1 MQDKKLLGDELS
13 PKSTINASTDMS
25 QSAFLPKGF
34 QFEAPKAPQ
43 RNYDVTLGDTAKAVG
58 SGALRSLAG
67 LGELS
72 ENFLGVGE
80 SFRDLMSSGSDY
92 LQESMTQDGRD
103 ALNSRLFEENENGNP
118 TFAEG
123 AADIDVWAMKIAD
136 GLGSLAANFA
146 GGGFAGAGAKVALRS
161 TITKSMLKKGMT
173 EKAAQAVADKAISR
187 MAATGAGATGV
198 GTSLGG
204 ASMDAR
210 DAVMQMD
217 SSWLADNSEYFQQSL
232 LRLADDPQYQ
242 GMSATELFDLAKE
255 ETASYASLQ
264 MSTDPTAVAASVA
277 GAMGDK
283 YLFGALLGKMG
294 KKGMVAGAAKGAI
307 TEGGTEFIE
316 GYGQTYARNQVT
328 NEVTGQE
335 IDPTTGAL
343 VDGLEGAVIG
353 GALGGPIGAVGGY
366 RAKGQPTEN
375 TPAQTNPQNVS
386 DTQEQEIAEQAAD
399 EAQAMPNNGDAPAQT
414 AAMNADEPV
423 LNPQG
428 QYDELL
434 HGAQQRQ
441 ADNGRDAAIRSRF
454 AQSRQALTER
464 GVLPER
470 NAYQETIEM
479 ARAVD
484 PTRAAEIEQFLKSE
498 EADQNPELTAQ
509 LEREYESLA
518 QKGRDLD
525 IDPTLTQIEHRQNQ
539 NRLDMAKREKPHQR
553 IERKQNE
560 YQLDDTVSSR
570 KAAIRAEMEPQLLK
584 EDRNKP
590 ELLERMVEL
599 EYARRY
605 PQPEKEKATGD
616 QDDGLAQFKS
626 ARFDRDTA
634 LAAIEAKAQESKN
647 VAQLAAAQR
656 ERDSRP
662 ASPDENP
669 AWFGVHPESGERT
682 TRAFM
687 RDLANQKGQAQ
698 ASERQADLDARR
710 ERLGQPVSSFVERPN
725 SMKMREQGKKPI
737 RDFAGIAGKTSR
749 MSKRLRKRLSR
760 AKGFDT
766 DAVLAEFQNHEKRL
780 AAYEEAARRRADYE
794 ANLPENI
801 ERRKNAEALFKEFV
815 SDTEARTFAEN
826 EITQT
831 IKRINALVDASP
843 QGSVLELDGQ
853 TSSLPVIKKQMA
865 HSVRNLANKFV
876 GKTAA
881 MMNAAAL
888 KREANAPSTQVQDE
902 NASTDKLSDEDEGY
916 VGKLRQTFRTST
928 TGANAINRG
937 VFPNQKP
944 YESLDDFITSVSAS
958 IFHGAHGREW
968 RKHNDKVTPRELE
981 LGKVGYARYLEEGGK
996 PFEEA
1001 NADAVDTNT
1010 EPDIVQQAKELIR
1023 EMVEKTGGSLKG
1035 IRNAYRTKG
1044 FTASDLQKALGG
1056 QDVSQFEREVK
1067 QALLA
1072 SPEVS
1077 KSDELSSN
1085 DKANRWQKPYS
1096 TQVKYDSVGR
1106 VVITDSNYDFFQ
1118 LTIAKDDGYAIAYL
1132 EVFDN
1137 PDSIAGS
1144 GAVTRAYLEGLRD
1157 AKSRDIGWRSDTI
1170 MSDSTEKMYERLI
1183 RMGVPFRFD
1192 GWKYVIDAPELTKV
1206 GIGNIIKSMGDYPN
1220 QKPTQNVK
1228 NKTSIENIQNELR
1241 EEIDNNRQLGADNA
1255 PVFNNRYLQKM
1266 WGWEKNNRS
1275 FLSMQRVAQD
1285 RYLLENSITEMMMG
1299 LPADSEITLSGD
1311 ELNLIQRSISDALS
1325 SIRYVNDDYVR
1336 AFERLKSELENLSI
1350 TVQTD
1355 QKYGGLFDKA
1365 KMKIK
1370 IGDIGNIEAER
1381 VSISSFSS
1389 TTFSYNGGASNI
1401 GLSSSF
1407 RAVINDLVA
1416 SHRSGAEKSA
1426 TNGRKPLNSEV
1437 DFKRFERVE
1446 TAEGDLLEI
1455 LGQITHGT
1463 SDDALVTVGVNPDT
1477 LGSSKRRVS
1486 VGELRTLRQN
1496 NSNPTQSDLQLNQA
1510 IKGDSTNDNRGTTE
1524 SQSNERSARQS
1535 EVQENEQRGTD
1546 ANRSSVSEE
1555 DASAGR
1561 RANEPESALLDSG
1574 ERSVSRDAIERL
1586 ALDEVDNLANGT
1598 ATQRIAANIAAIRLM
1613 KDLTQSGMPATLEQ
1627 KKVLAQYVGWGGL
1640 ASVFDNTNTS
1650 KSQQAAHQELK
1661 TLLTEEEYNNVRMST
1676 RNAFYTSEAVVKGM
1690 WSGVKALGLGNSPM
1704 NVVEPSLGSGNFI
1717 GWQPSE
1723 MRDQSR
1729 WFASELDPV
1738 TGNIAKLI
1746 YPEADVQVKGFQETP
1761 FKHGVFSLAIGNP
1774 PFGSQSIRDN
1784 KNPDISGMAIHN
1796 YFIAKSSKL
1805 LHENGLLMMV
1815 VTNRF
1820 LDTLNKNHKQLSQEL
1835 DFVGAVRLPNT
1846 AFKSNAGTE
1855 VTTDIV
1861 VFRKLKQ
1868 GETAK
1873 NTVWTDV
1880 DGEVNGFRVNQ
1891 WFAQNP
1897 QYILG
1902 EVAQGTMYRG
1912 DENESTVNPVSQH
1925 ANLEQSISKAL
1936 ASLAQGQDLALT
1948 PETKDAIAGEVMLAE
1963 SDLAIGGMMVNADGK
1978 VMRRGDDHPTNGAQ
1992 VYEVT
1997 PDSIWSDD
2005 GWLMS
2010 RARHFVEQGDK
2021 ARLQQFA
2028 DNEFL
2033 NKGKIKS
2040 DFTGSKLKES
2050 AVKAVLAYLTGQQS
2064 KNQALS
2070 ALDDAIDNTRLGP
2083 NKFRKLKAMLTIRNS
2098 ALALLRA
2105 EKTGAGDIERLR
2117 QRLNVQYDEFAQAFA
2132 TKGKNSKPATLTE
2145 SLNLLDGDTG
2155 IEAGL
2160 DNVSDSGEVT
2170 KSDLFS
2176 KRLLFPYKRPESAS
2190 NVSDAVNYSMRER
2203 GKVDIEYVSG
2213 LLGLGHDEVLAK
2225 LTEGEKPYL
2234 LMNPETQKYE
2244 FIDDYLSGNVK
2255 AKYQAAKS
2263 AGLDTNVKLLEAV
2276 LPEDKTPEQV
2286 KPSIRATWIDSDVF
2300 ERFAEAL
2307 GYKATVN
2314 VNRHI
2319 GAISVLGEA
2328 GGTLSA
2334 LGSQFKHDRAT
2345 LADLL
2350 NSAANGKSLVI
2361 YDTNGKERTKNEKA
2375 TKEVNALANKLA
2387 STFVTW
2393 AKSDA
2398 QIAKQIADNF
2408 NERINTHVNR
2418 KYNGRLYLQTVGMN
2432 PAVDMRK
2439 TQLDGALRMIQ
2450 SKNTLLDHTVGAGK
2464 TFTAI
2469 TGMMER
2475 KRLGLSKKPMAV
2487 VPNHIL
2493 GSFHKD
2499 ILKLYPSAK
2508 VLVADDKAFTA
2519 KKRKQF
2525 FSRIATGD
2533 YDVVL
2538 MGHSHLRAMP
2548 NDIEHFRTVINEK
2561 IDELRSALEEAK
2573 AEAKQSG
2580 QRGATVKQI
2589 EDSISRL
2596 QDKIKEK
2603 EEALSKNADQIG
2615 FSFGDLG
2622 VDYLVVDEAHEFKNL
2637 TYATR
2642 TDRVVGMNDPKG
2654 SEKALDLL
2662 IKTRSIQGLE
2672 NGGVTF
2678 MTGTPISNSLVE
2690 VYTMMYYLGHDTLK
2704 ELKMSF
2710 YDAFAGSFFNTEIT
2724 LEYTP
2729 TGTVKERSV
2738 LKGLNNMQQLS
2749 TLYRQFADVITQKD
2763 MVNIFRQDVEAKNKA
2778 TGENKATRFP
2788 IPNIKGGKRQLNIAP
2803 ATEAQREYNDYLI
2816 ARMEAFNQLKTKE
2829 ERIAYAKID
2838 NPLWVLTDAKKA
2850 SLDVRLV
2857 DPTAQR
2863 DPTGKVARAAER
2875 IKSIYDQWQDDKG
2888 TQLVFSDMGTP
2899 AKYAIATVKS
2909 DLKSLAETVLG
2920 KGKAAAFISSRLE
2933 IYEGEMPY
2941 SQTLKELVDKVN
2953 AQAETGEIDADQ
2965 YEKLE
2970 EQIRELTASTMTAD
2984 TGFSVYD
2991 DLKASLMEKGI
3002 PDDEIAFIHD
3012 YNTTLKKE
3020 ALFDRV
3026 RRGEVRVLIGSSMK
3040 MGAGTNVQ
3048 NRLVALHHMDAPWR
3062 PSDMEQREGRIVR
3075 QGNEFYQRAA
3085 NAGKPEDFE
3094 VELIAYTTQGSSD
3107 PVMWQILER
3116 KAGAI
3121 EQFRNGELDQFVE
3134 NSNSDADSYAEFKA
3148 ASTGNPIYRLKLE
3161 SDAKLLDLDSS
3172 YTAQAS
3178 SIGAAK
3184 RFVERFDD
3192 EKAAIELRLE
3202 TLRKADITEFD
3213 AEAFTELYRDAQA
3226 DYLAA
3231 DNEYDAAMAI
3241 YSELDA
3247 KTRKERGLKKPQKPK
3262 RPMIHELDDE
3272 YSIELN
3278 KAIIQPAIAAI
3289 EQSRRWQGEI
3299 KLGKQLGLVMDVDY
3313 FTHEGTKTPLIDVRL
3328 VDGKGK
3334 TIDYMARGMQSSSIV
3349 QSPKLMNALHLN
3361 AIATALN
3368 GEQERFERKL
3378 QSLQSTLKDSRQIAK
3393 MDITALKQE
3402 LDEAKSR
3409 NLWLS
3414 VEASMAD
3421 IKEELRRSETP
3432 NKFVDRETL
3441 RKVKRSTFDPNSI
3454 RPETVEHNGQRY
3466 QTVGVRIPYPGWQYD
3481 SVMPALD
3488 ANGDYV
3494 HLLLS
3499 HNSKVGEAPVL
3510 SEVIPQP
3517 TQTPKAEY
3525 AFLAEAKARHEAR
3538 QIEEAKREIGSP
3550 VDEPSGDSSTIM
3562 FSRSTVAGGVKG
3574 DAVSETRIN
3583 RGLVE
3588 LWAANVM
3595 RDNPVI
3601 SAAGKIVRVVSSE
3614 SELPDAVKQEIDKDK
3629 SHNTIKGVLYG
3640 KQVYIVADKHNDQG
3654 SIEQVLLHELAGHY
3668 GLRKLFG
3675 DNIKAELADIRTR
3688 LGGKSGVLKL
3698 AKKFNVNLAHY
3709 ATDYDSRMKSGEL
3722 TPEQV
3727 DDLLFDELLAHVSEM
3742 PRMAKPLERMWQKI
3756 RQYLHKLGFTATAG
3770 YTSADLLDLIQ
3781 AIRNNLIE
3789 NPDPD
3794 GTGPSPKRKSKPN
3807 ESRED
3812 AAEILFSRTAKA
3824 QGMSADEALAQKQN
3838 ALVSKIKQAL
3848 YGAPVIGQSLD
3859 ALGRN
3864 KYAMLTLRQMGEV
3877 STVIDKPLGKMID
3890 AYQDE
3895 INSMVVTQNMLAE
3908 EAAKIAEDLSD
3919 WAKANPK
3926 EADELFAFAHEAT
3939 LADVDPSEAF
3949 QSREEDLKESI
3960 AKQERILKEEGG
3972 LNSERGSKAWKTLQE
3987 ERELLKQEPN
3997 RRKRHVELRPKF
4009 ARLNAEQK
4017 RRYRQM
4023 RDHYRAQ
4030 SERMNKALEEN
4041 IVRAVFDA
4049 KIRKAMLAELRQRHE
4064 RAAKGLY
4071 FPLSR
4076 HGDYWIDFADENGER
4091 QFMMFETKGEMELAA
4106 EKLRKAGFSLNSGMK
4121 AQFNAVQKAS
4131 LPFVADVLQLV
4142 EKANMHTPAKE
4153 SLSDEIY
4160 QMYLRTLP
4168 ARSMRR
4174 NFIHRKGVAGFSQD
4188 AVRALADQGFRQ
4200 SRQQARL
4207 DHMDILDNHLDSIQK
4222 YVHELPNNVEAD
4234 RVVEELNKR
4243 HEWVR
4248 NPSRAGWAQKLT
4260 SLGFVWMLGLT
4271 PAAALVNLTQNL
4283 QVALPILGSR
4293 YGMAESSKM
4302 MSQATAQYLKAAF
4315 TRNRPKGQGVLGSV
4329 LTGGE
4334 KEAMRRA
4341 VAQGVIDVTQAAD
4354 LAGLAENPNA
4364 KYSGTWN
4371 KAMNIIGWAFHHA
4384 EVFNREVTY
4393 IAAYRLAMKKHG
4405 DHEKA
4410 IADAIKDTW
4419 DSHFDYSSIN
4429 RARFMQSDMAAV
4441 ALQFKQYSQNMTYY
4455 LWANLA
4461 KALKGETPEVKSMA
4475 RKQLLGTLA
4484 STFFIGG
4491 AGALP
4496 LWAITTA
4503 IDAAQEIVGD
4513 DDEPFDAETE
4523 LKRMLAEAF
4532 GKENAA
4538 LIWHGALP
4546 SISGRISLNDLWVRS
4561 INRDVDA
4568 STAYVEYMKQA
4579 LGPVLGGIGVSWAQ
4593 GLSDISNDQFARGIE
4608 RIPPKAIKDV
4618 LKTARYI
4625 NEGGVTTKNG
4635 DEIVSDLT
4643 AFELLG
4649 QASGFAIGRA
4659 NLQYDE
4665 NNAIKNYET
4674 FIVKRRQSLMNA
4686 YYTAYR
4692 LKDGEAMKSVMVKIR
4707 KFNQSQYGKRNPIT
4721 TEGLQQSIKT
4731 RQRNLSKMQNGIQ
4744 VNPKLERLVAEY
4756 DFF

>member
-13 PKSTINASTDMS
+13 PKSTINVTTDMS

-80 SFRDLMSSGSDY
+80 GFRDLMSSGSDS

-103 ALNSRLFEENENGNP
+103 ALNSRIFEENENGNP

-146 GGGFAGAGAKVALRS
+146 GGGFAGAGEKVALRS

-187 MAATGAGATGV
+187 TAATGAGATGV

-294 KKGMVAGAAKGAI
+294 KKGVVAGAVKGALA
-307 TEGGTEFIE
+307 EGGTEFIE

-353 GALGGPIGAVGGY
+353 AALGGPIGAVGGY

-386 DTQEQEIAEQAAD
+386 DTQEQEIAEKEIAEQAAED
-399 EAQAMPNNGDAPAQT
+399 AQAMPHNGDAPAQT

-434 HGAQQRQ
+434 QGAQQRQ
-441 ADNGRDAAIRSRF
+441 ADNGRDAALRTRF

-484 PTRAAEIEQFLKSE
+484 PIRAAEIEQFLKSE

-605 PQPEKEKATGD
+605 PQPEKAKVTGD
-616 QDDGLAQFKS
+616 QDDGLARFKS

-647 VAQLAAAQR
+647 AAQLAAAQR

-698 ASERQADLDARR
+698 ASERQIDLDARR

-737 RDFAGIAGKTSR
+737 RDFAGIEGKTSR

-794 ANLPENI
+794 ANQPENI

-865 HSVRNLANKFV
+865 HSVRNLANQFV
-876 GKTAA
+876 SKTAA

-888 KREANAPSTQVQDE
+888 KKEASTQSVGSLDEPNIIRQAKAVIREVIDNNGGAKPKLKGVREA
-902 NASTDKLSDEDEGY
+902 
-916 VGKLRQTFRTST
+916 
-928 TGANAINRG
+928 
-937 VFPNQKP
+937 
-944 YESLDDFITSVSAS
+944 
-958 IFHGAHGREW
+958 
-968 RKHNDKVTPRELE
+968 
-981 LGKVGYARYLEEGGK
+981 
-996 PFEEA
+996 
-1001 NADAVDTNT
+1001 
-1010 EPDIVQQAKELIR
+1010 
-1023 EMVEKTGGSLKG
+1023 
-1035 IRNAYRTKG
+1035 YRDKG
-1044 FTASDLQKALGG
+1044 FTAKALQEALG
-1056 QDVSQFEREVK
+1056 DKSLADFEREQKERYSDKSKISLRAK
-1067 QALLA
+1067 QL
-1072 SPEVS
+1072 V
-1077 KSDELSSN
+1077 
-1085 DKANRWQKPYS
+1085 Y
-1096 TQVKYDSVGR
+1096 
-1106 VVITDSNYDFFQ
+1106 
-1118 LTIAKDDGYAIAYL
+1118 
-1132 EVFDN
+1132 
-1137 PDSIAGS
+1137 
-1144 GAVTRAYLEGLRD
+1144 
-1157 AKSRDIGWRSDTI
+1157 
-1170 MSDSTEKMYERLI
+1170 
-1183 RMGVPFRFD
+1183 
-1192 GWKYVIDAPELTKV
+1192 
-1206 GIGNIIKSMGDYPN
+1206 
-1220 QKPTQNVK
+1220 
-1228 NKTSIENIQNELR
+1228 
-1241 EEIDNNRQLGADNA
+1241 
-1255 PVFNNRYLQKM
+1255 
-1266 WGWEKNNRS
+1266 
-1275 FLSMQRVAQD
+1275 
-1285 RYLLENSITEMMMG
+1285 
-1299 LPADSEITLSGD
+1299 
-1311 ELNLIQRSISDALS
+1311 
-1325 SIRYVNDDYVR
+1325 
-1336 AFERLKSELENLSI
+1336 SELELKKN
-1350 TVQTD
+1350 
-1355 QKYGGLFDKA
+1355 KNGEAYH
-1365 KMKIK
+1365 
-1370 IGDIGNIEAER
+1370 GNETSNTARSDER
-1381 VSISSFSS
+1381 PS
-1389 TTFSYNGGASNI
+1389 
-1401 GLSSSF
+1401 
-1407 RAVINDLVA
+1407 
-1416 SHRSGAEKSA
+1416 
-1426 TNGRKPLNSEV
+1426 
-1437 DFKRFERVE
+1437 
-1446 TAEGDLLEI
+1446 
-1455 LGQITHGT
+1455 
-1463 SDDALVTVGVNPDT
+1463 
-1477 LGSSKRRVS
+1477 
-1486 VGELRTLRQN
+1486 RQF
-1496 NSNPTQSDLQLNQA
+1496 
-1510 IKGDSTNDNRGTTE
+1510 
-1524 SQSNERSARQS
+1524 
-1535 EVQENEQRGTD
+1535 EVQENDYRRVDT
-1546 ANRSSVSEE
+1546 NRQSTGEKSVRQTVPTYEVWSSL
-1555 DASAGR
+1555 
-1561 RANEPESALLDSG
+1561 PDSG

-1613 KDLTQSGMPATLEQ
+1613 KDLSQSGMSATLEQ

-1650 KSQQAAHQELK
+1650 KSHQAAHQELK

-1717 GWQPSE
+1717 GWQPSD

-1912 DENESTVNPVSQH
+1912 DESESTVNPVPQH

-1978 VMRRGDDHPTNGAQ
+1978 VMRRGDDHPTKGAQ

-2021 ARLQQFA
+2021 ARLQQFV

-2040 DFTGSKLKES
+2040 DFSGVKYKAA
-2050 AVKAVLAYLTGQQS
+2050 AVQAALDYLAGKQTS
-2064 KNQALS
+2064 EQALKTLGDS
-2070 ALDDAIDNTRLGP
+2070 IDQTRLGE
-2083 NKFRKLKAMLTIRNS
+2083 NNYRKVKAMLTIRNS

-2105 EKTGAGDIERLR
+2105 EKTGAGDIERQR

-2160 DNVSDSGEVT
+2160 DSVSDSGEVT

-2190 NVSDAVNYSMRER
+2190 NVADAVNYSMRER

-2328 GGTLSA
+2328 GGSLSA

-2408 NERINTHVNR
+2408 NKRINTHVNR

-2596 QDKIKEK
+2596 KDKIKEK

-2615 FSFGDLG
+2615 FTFGDLG

-2829 ERIAYAKID
+2829 ERTAYAKID

-3085 NAGKPEDFE
+3085 NAGKPEGFE

-3202 TLRKADITEFD
+3202 TLRQADITEFD
-3213 AEAFTELYRDAQA
+3213 AQAFTELYRDAQA

-3278 KAIIQPAIAAI
+3278 KAIIQPAIAAV

-3313 FTHEGTKTPLIDVRL
+3313 FTHEGSKTPLIDVRL

-3349 QSPKLMNALHLN
+3349 QSPKLMSALHLN

-3402 LDEAKSR
+3402 VEEAKSR

-3550 VDEPSGDSSTIM
+3550 VDEPSRDSGASD
-3562 FSRSTVAGGVKG
+3562 GV
-3574 DAVSETRIN
+3574 V
-3583 RGLVE
+3583 
-3588 LWAANVM
+3588 
-3595 RDNPVI
+3595 
-3601 SAAGKIVRVVSSE
+3601 
-3614 SELPDAVKQEIDKDK
+3614 
-3629 SHNTIKGVLYG
+3629 
-3640 KQVYIVADKHNDQG
+3640 
-3654 SIEQVLLHELAGHY
+3654 
-3668 GLRKLFG
+3668 
-3675 DNIKAELADIRTR
+3675 
-3688 LGGKSGVLKL
+3688 
-3698 AKKFNVNLAHY
+3698 
-3709 ATDYDSRMKSGEL
+3709 
-3722 TPEQV
+3722 
-3727 DDLLFDELLAHVSEM
+3727 
-3742 PRMAKPLERMWQKI
+3742 
-3756 RQYLHKLGFTATAG
+3756 
-3770 YTSADLLDLIQ
+3770 
-3781 AIRNNLIE
+3781 
-3789 NPDPD
+3789 
-3794 GTGPSPKRKSKPN
+3794 
-3807 ESRED
+3807 
-3812 AAEILFSRTAKA
+3812 LFSRTSTNAGRTGVKTGKIAGGITMKRSTIDAVTRTALGKLGLKDFMLRFETVDTEADLPDYVKTAIAKNDARGEVYGLYDTKEHKVWLVAEKHNYASEVEETIFHEVAGHVGLARLLKEGKA
-3824 QGMSADEALAQKQN
+3824 QPDMNTLALRLGGIKGIQRLAEKNGVDLAPYLNSAQTLTKADAEEILVQELVAHLAEQQKFATPIQRLLAKVRGMLRSLFGFIYSPEFNNNELLTLVFKAKEQLKAPPPKDKVTRPENNTLFFSRSRSQGVPADTASTSNQMSADEALAQKQN
-3838 ALVSKIKQAL
+3838 AWVSKIKQAL

-3877 STVIDKPLGKMID
+3877 SSVIDKPLGKMID

-3908 EAAKIAEDLSD
+3908 EAAKMAEDLSD
-3919 WAKANPK
+3919 WAKANQK

-4030 SERMNKALEEN
+4030 SERMNKTLEEN

-4234 RVVEELNKR
+4234 RVVKELNKR

-4315 TRNRPKGQGVLGSV
+4315 TRNRPKGQGILGSV

-4496 LWAITTA
+4496 LWAISTA
-4503 IDAAQEIVGD
+4503 IEAAQEIVGD

-4579 LGPVLGGIGVSWAQ
+4579 LGPVIGGIGVSWAQ
-4593 GLSDISNDQFARGIE
+4593 GLADISNDQFARGIE

-4721 TEGLQQSIKT
+4721 TEGLQQSIKMKL
-4731 RQRNLSKMQNGIQ
+4731 RNISKTQNGIRL
-4744 VNPKLERLVAEY
+4744 NPKLERLVAEY

>member
-80 SFRDLMSSGSDY
+80 GFRDLMSSGSDS

-136 GLGSLAANFA
+136 GLGSLAANFT

-434 HGAQQRQ
+434 QGAQQRQ
-441 ADNGRDAAIRSRF
+441 TDNSRDAAIRSRF

-470 NAYQETIEM
+470 NAYQETIDM

-509 LEREYESLA
+509 LELEYESLA

-553 IERKQNE
+553 IDRKQNE

-590 ELLERMVEL
+590 ELLERMVKL

-616 QDDGLAQFKS
+616 QDDGLARFKS

-634 LAAIEAKAQESKN
+634 QAAIEAKAQESKN
-647 VAQLAAAQR
+647 AAQLAAAQR

-698 ASERQADLDARR
+698 ASERQIDLDARR

-725 SMKMREQGKKPI
+725 TMKMRELGKKPI

-749 MSKRLRKRLSR
+749 MSKPLRKRLGR

-831 IKRINALVDASP
+831 IKRINALVDASS

-888 KREANAPSTQVQDE
+888 KREANAPSTQLQDE

-916 VGKLRQTFRTST
+916 VGKLRQTFRINT
-928 TGANAINRG
+928 TFANSLQRSM
-937 VFPNQKP
+937 FTEQK
-944 YESLDDFITSVSAS
+944 YKSLDEFITTVSAS

-981 LGKVGYARYLEEGGK
+981 LGKVGYARYLEEGGE

-1001 NADAVDTNT
+1001 NADAADTNT
-1010 EPDIVQQAKELIR
+1010 EPDIVQQAKDLIR
-1023 EMVEKTGGSLKG
+1023 EAVEKTGGKLKG

-1067 QALLA
+1067 QALLEQ
-1072 SPEVS
+1072 P
-1077 KSDELSSN
+1077 N
-1085 DKANRWQKPYS
+1085 
-1096 TQVKYDSVGR
+1096 
-1106 VVITDSNYDFFQ
+1106 
-1118 LTIAKDDGYAIAYL
+1118 
-1132 EVFDN
+1132 
-1137 PDSIAGS
+1137 
-1144 GAVTRAYLEGLRD
+1144 
-1157 AKSRDIGWRSDTI
+1157 
-1170 MSDSTEKMYERLI
+1170 
-1183 RMGVPFRFD
+1183 
-1192 GWKYVIDAPELTKV
+1192 
-1206 GIGNIIKSMGDYPN
+1206 GD
-1220 QKPTQNVK
+1220 K

-1407 RAVINDLVA
+1407 RAVINDLVS
-1416 SHRSGAEKSA
+1416 SHRSGAEKPA
-1426 TNGRKPLNSEV
+1426 TNGRKPLKTDV
-1437 DFKRFERVE
+1437 DFNRFERVE

-1477 LGSSKRRVS
+1477 LGSRKRRVS

-1510 IKGDSTNDNRGTTE
+1510 IKGDSNNDNRGTTE

-1613 KDLTQSGMPATLEQ
+1613 QDLTQSGMPATLEQ

-1717 GWQPSE
+1717 GWQPSD

-1902 EVAQGTMYRG
+1902 EVAQGKMYRG
-1912 DENESTVNPVSQH
+1912 DESESTVNPVPQH

-1948 PETKDAIAGEVMLAE
+1948 PETKDAIASEVMLAE

-1978 VMRRGDDHPTNGAQ
+1978 VVRRGDDHPTKGAQ

-2064 KNQALS
+2064 KNQALN
-2070 ALDDAIDNTRLGP
+2070 ALDDAIDNTRLGS

-2105 EKTGAGDIERLR
+2105 EKTGSGDIERLR
-2117 QRLNVQYDEFAQAFA
+2117 QRLNVQYDEFAKAFA

-2160 DNVSDSGEVT
+2160 DSVSDSGEVT

-2176 KRLLFPYKRPESAS
+2176 KRLLFPYKRPESAN
-2190 NVSDAVNYSMRER
+2190 NVADAVNYSMRER

-2263 AGLDTNVKLLEAV
+2263 AGLDTNVKILDAV

-2286 KPSIRATWIDSDVF
+2286 KPSIRATWIDADVF

-2307 GYKATVN
+2307 GYKATVT

-2328 GGTLSA
+2328 GGSLSA

-2875 IKSIYDQWQDDKG
+2875 IKSIDDQWQDDKG

-3002 PDDEIAFIHD
+3002 PEDEIAFIHD

-3213 AEAFTELYRDAQA
+3213 AEAFTTLYRDAQA

-3278 KAIIQPAIAAI
+3278 KAIIQPAIAAV

-3361 AIATALN
+3361 AIVTALN

-3454 RPETVEHNGQRY
+3454 RPEMVEHNGQRY

-3550 VDEPSGDSSTIM
+3550 VDEPSGDSAASD
-3562 FSRSTVAGGVKG
+3562 GV
-3574 DAVSETRIN
+3574 V
-3583 RGLVE
+3583 
-3588 LWAANVM
+3588 
-3595 RDNPVI
+3595 
-3601 SAAGKIVRVVSSE
+3601 
-3614 SELPDAVKQEIDKDK
+3614 
-3629 SHNTIKGVLYG
+3629 
-3640 KQVYIVADKHNDQG
+3640 
-3654 SIEQVLLHELAGHY
+3654 
-3668 GLRKLFG
+3668 
-3675 DNIKAELADIRTR
+3675 
-3688 LGGKSGVLKL
+3688 
-3698 AKKFNVNLAHY
+3698 
-3709 ATDYDSRMKSGEL
+3709 
-3722 TPEQV
+3722 
-3727 DDLLFDELLAHVSEM
+3727 
-3742 PRMAKPLERMWQKI
+3742 
-3756 RQYLHKLGFTATAG
+3756 
-3770 YTSADLLDLIQ
+3770 
-3781 AIRNNLIE
+3781 
-3789 NPDPD
+3789 
-3794 GTGPSPKRKSKPN
+3794 
-3807 ESRED
+3807 
-3812 AAEILFSRTAKA
+3812 LFSRTSTNAGRTGVKTGKIAGGITVKRSTIDAVTRTALGKLGLKDFTLRFETVDTEADLPDYVKTAIAKNDAQGEVYGLYDTKEHKVWLVAEKHNYTSEVEETIFHEVAGHVGLARLLKEGKA
-3824 QGMSADEALAQKQN
+3824 QPDMNTLALRLGGIKGIQRLAEKNGVDLAPYLNSAQTLTKADAEEILVQELVAHLAEQQKFATPIQRLLAKVRAMLRSLFGFIYSPEFNNNELLTLVFKAKEQLKAPPPKDKVTRPENNTLFFSRSRSQGVPADTASTSNQMSADEALAQKQN

-3848 YGAPVIGQSLD
+3848 YGVPVIGQSLD

-3908 EAAKIAEDLSD
+3908 EAAKMAEDLSD

-3949 QSREEDLKESI
+3949 QSREEELKESI

-4248 NPSRAGWAQKLT
+4248 NPARSGWAQKLT

-4302 MSQATAQYLKAAF
+4302 MSQATAQYLKAAL
-4315 TRNRPKGQGVLGSV
+4315 TRNRPKGQGILGSV

-4461 KALKGETPEVKSMA
+4461 QALKGETPEVKSMA

-4513 DDEPFDAETE
+4513 DDEPFDTETE

-4608 RIPPKAIKDV
+4608 RIPPKAIRDV

-4635 DEIVSDLT
+4635 DEIVSNLT

-4721 TEGLQQSIKT
+4721 TEGLQQSIKM
-4731 RQRNLSKMQNGIQ
+4731 RLRNISKTQNGIRL
-4744 VNPKLERLVAEY
+4744 NPKLERLVAEY

>member
-13 PKSTINASTDMS
+13 PKSTINATTDMS

-43 RNYDVTLGDTAKAVG
+43 RNYDVTLGDAAKAVG

-103 ALNSRLFEENENGNP
+103 ALNSRLFEENEKGNP
-118 TFAEG
+118 AFAEG

-146 GGGFAGAGAKVALRS
+146 GGGFAGAGAKVALRT

-187 MAATGAGATGV
+187 MASAGAGATGV

-294 KKGMVAGAAKGAI
+294 KKGIVAGAAKGAI

-353 GALGGPIGAVGGY
+353 GALGGPLGAVGGY

-434 HGAQQRQ
+434 QGAQQRQ

-470 NAYQETIEM
+470 NAYQETIDM

-560 YQLDDTVSSR
+560 YQLDDTVNSR

-605 PQPEKEKATGD
+605 PQPEKAKITGD
-616 QDDGLAQFKS
+616 QDDGLARFNS

-634 LAAIEAKAQESKN
+634 QAAIEAKAQESKN
-647 VAQLAAAQR
+647 AAQLAAAQR

-710 ERLGQPVSSFVERPN
+710 ERLGQPLSSFVDRPN

-843 QGSVLELDGQ
+843 QGSVSELDGQ

-865 HSVRNLANKFV
+865 HSVRNLANQFV

-888 KREANAPSTQVQDE
+888 KKEASTQ
-902 NASTDKLSDEDEGY
+902 S
-916 VGKLRQTFRTST
+916 VG
-928 TGANAINRG
+928 
-937 VFPNQKP
+937 
-944 YESLDDFITSVSAS
+944 SLD
-958 IFHGAHGREW
+958 
-968 RKHNDKVTPRELE
+968 
-981 LGKVGYARYLEEGGK
+981 
-996 PFEEA
+996 
-1001 NADAVDTNT
+1001 
-1010 EPDIVQQAKELIR
+1010 EPDIIQQAKAVIR
-1023 EMVEKTGGSLKG
+1023 EVIDNNGGYKPKLKG
-1035 IRNAYRTKG
+1035 VREAYRDKG
-1044 FTASDLQKALGG
+1044 FTAKALQEALG
-1056 QDVSQFEREVK
+1056 DKSLADFERE
-1067 QALLA
+1067 
-1072 SPEVS
+1072 
-1077 KSDELSSN
+1077 
-1085 DKANRWQKPYS
+1085 QKERY
-1096 TQVKYDSVGR
+1096 T
-1106 VVITDSNYDFFQ
+1106 
-1118 LTIAKDDGYAIAYL
+1118 
-1132 EVFDN
+1132 
-1137 PDSIAGS
+1137 
-1144 GAVTRAYLEGLRD
+1144 
-1157 AKSRDIGWRSDTI
+1157 
-1170 MSDSTEKMYERLI
+1170 ERL
-1183 RMGVPFRFD
+1183 
-1192 GWKYVIDAPELTKV
+1192 
-1206 GIGNIIKSMGDYPN
+1206 S
-1220 QKPTQNVK
+1220 
-1228 NKTSIENIQNELR
+1228 
-1241 EEIDNNRQLGADNA
+1241 
-1255 PVFNNRYLQKM
+1255 
-1266 WGWEKNNRS
+1266 
-1275 FLSMQRVAQD
+1275 
-1285 RYLLENSITEMMMG
+1285 
-1299 LPADSEITLSGD
+1299 
-1311 ELNLIQRSISDALS
+1311 ALS
-1325 SIRYVNDDYVR
+1325 EPSIHSGQEVP
-1336 AFERLKSELENLSI
+1336 LQSK
-1350 TVQTD
+1350 
-1355 QKYGGLFDKA
+1355 
-1365 KMKIK
+1365 
-1370 IGDIGNIEAER
+1370 GDIDHGNE
-1381 VSISSFSS
+1381 
-1389 TTFSYNGGASNI
+1389 TSN
-1401 GLSSSF
+1401 
-1407 RAVINDLVA
+1407 
-1416 SHRSGAEKSA
+1416 
-1426 TNGRKPLNSEV
+1426 
-1437 DFKRFERVE
+1437 
-1446 TAEGDLLEI
+1446 TARLD
-1455 LGQITHGT
+1455 
-1463 SDDALVTVGVNPDT
+1463 
-1477 LGSSKRRVS
+1477 
-1486 VGELRTLRQN
+1486 
-1496 NSNPTQSDLQLNQA
+1496 
-1510 IKGDSTNDNRGTTE
+1510 
-1524 SQSNERSARQS
+1524 ERSSPQS

-1561 RANEPESALLDSG
+1561 RANESRRTLPDST

-1761 FKHGVFSLAIGNP
+1761 FKNGVFSLAIGNP

-1902 EVAQGTMYRG
+1902 EVAQGKMYRG
-1912 DENESTVNPVSQH
+1912 DESESTVNPVSQH

-1978 VMRRGDDHPTNGAQ
+1978 VMRRGDDHPTKGAQ

-2050 AVKAVLAYLTGQQS
+2050 AVKAVLAYLNGQQS
-2064 KNQALS
+2064 KNQTLN

-2145 SLNLLDGDTG
+2145 SLSLLDGDTG

-2160 DNVSDSGEVT
+2160 DSVSDSGEVT

-2176 KRLLFPYKRPESAS
+2176 KRLLFPYKRPKSAS

-2319 GAISVLGEA
+2319 GAISVMGEA
-2328 GGTLSA
+2328 GGSLSA

-2615 FSFGDLG
+2615 FTFGDLG

-2816 ARMEAFNQLKTKE
+2816 ARMEAFNQLKNKE

-3202 TLRKADITEFD
+3202 TLRQADITEFD
-3213 AEAFTELYRDAQA
+3213 AQAFTELYRDAQA

-3278 KAIIQPAIAAI
+3278 KAIIQPAIAAV

-3402 LDEAKSR
+3402 LDEAKSH

-3488 ANGDYV
+3488 ANGNYV

-3538 QIEEAKREIGSP
+3538 QVEEAKREIGSP
-3550 VDEPSGDSSTIM
+3550 VDEPSGDSAASD
-3562 FSRSTVAGGVKG
+3562 GV
-3574 DAVSETRIN
+3574 V
-3583 RGLVE
+3583 
-3588 LWAANVM
+3588 
-3595 RDNPVI
+3595 
-3601 SAAGKIVRVVSSE
+3601 
-3614 SELPDAVKQEIDKDK
+3614 
-3629 SHNTIKGVLYG
+3629 
-3640 KQVYIVADKHNDQG
+3640 
-3654 SIEQVLLHELAGHY
+3654 
-3668 GLRKLFG
+3668 
-3675 DNIKAELADIRTR
+3675 
-3688 LGGKSGVLKL
+3688 
-3698 AKKFNVNLAHY
+3698 
-3709 ATDYDSRMKSGEL
+3709 
-3722 TPEQV
+3722 
-3727 DDLLFDELLAHVSEM
+3727 
-3742 PRMAKPLERMWQKI
+3742 
-3756 RQYLHKLGFTATAG
+3756 
-3770 YTSADLLDLIQ
+3770 
-3781 AIRNNLIE
+3781 
-3789 NPDPD
+3789 
-3794 GTGPSPKRKSKPN
+3794 
-3807 ESRED
+3807 
-3812 AAEILFSRTAKA
+3812 LFSRTSTNAGRTGVKTGKIAGGITVKRSTIDAVTRTALGKLGLKDFTLRFETVDTEADLPDYVKTAIAKNDAQGEVYGLYDTKEHKVWLVAEKHNYASEVEETIFHEVAGHVGLARLLKEGKA
-3824 QGMSADEALAQKQN
+3824 QPDMNTLALRLGGIKGIQRLAEQNGVDLAPYLNSAQTLTKADAEEILVQELVAHLAEQQKFATPIQRLLAKVRAMLRSLFGFIYSPEFNNNELLTLVFKAKEQLKAPPPKDKVTRPENNTLFFSRSRSQGVPADTASRSNQMSADEALAQKQN

-3877 STVIDKPLGKMID
+3877 SAVINKPLGKMID

-3908 EAAKIAEDLSD
+3908 EAAKIADDLSD

-3949 QSREEDLKESI
+3949 QSREEELKESI

-4009 ARLNAEQK
+4009 ALLNAEQK

-4121 AQFNAVQKAS
+4121 AKFNAVQKAS

-4142 EKANMHTPAKE
+4142 EQANMHTPAKE

-4302 MSQATAQYLKAAF
+4302 MSQATAQYLKAAL

-4491 AGALP
+4491 TGALP

-4503 IDAAQEIVGD
+4503 IEAAQEIVGD

-4593 GLSDISNDQFARGIE
+4593 GLADISNDQFARGIE

-4659 NLQYDE
+4659 NLQYNE

-4686 YYTAYR
+4686 YYTAHR

-4707 KFNQSQYGKRNPIT
+4707 KFNQSQYGKRKPIT
-4721 TEGLQQSIKT
+4721 TESLRQSLKVRARKRSIT
-4731 RQRNLSKMQNGIQ
+4731 QNGVQ
-4744 VNPKLERLVAEY
+4744 VNPKMNSLVMQY
-4756 DFF
+4756 DYF

>member
-13 PKSTINASTDMS
+13 PKSTINATTDMS

-80 SFRDLMSSGSDY
+80 GFRDLMSSGSDS
-92 LQESMTQDGRD
+92 LQESMIQDGRD
-103 ALNSRLFEENENGNP
+103 ALNSRIFEENENGNP

-146 GGGFAGAGAKVALRS
+146 GGGFAGAGAKVALRT

-187 MAATGAGATGV
+187 MASAGAGATGV
-198 GTSLGG
+198 GISLGG

-217 SSWLADNSEYFQQSL
+217 SSWLADNSAYFKQSL
-232 LRLADDPQYQ
+232 LRLADDPKNQ
-242 GMSATELFDLAKE
+242 GMSATELFDLAKQ

-283 YLFGALLGKMG
+283 YLFDALLGKMA
-294 KKGMVAGAAKGAI
+294 KKGVVAGAAKGAL

-335 IDPTTGAL
+335 INPTTGAL

-375 TPAQTNPQNVS
+375 TPAQTNSQNVS

-399 EAQAMPNNGDAPAQT
+399 DAQAMPHNGDAPAQT

-434 HGAQQRQ
+434 QGAQQKQ
-441 ADNGRDAAIRSRF
+441 ADNGRDAALRTRF

-484 PTRAAEIEQFLKSE
+484 PIRAAEIEQFLKSE

-570 KAAIRAEMEPQLLK
+570 KAVIRAEMEPQLLK

-590 ELLERMVEL
+590 ELLERMLEL

-605 PQPEKEKATGD
+605 PQPEKEKATGA

-634 LAAIEAKAQESKN
+634 QAAIEAKAQESKN
-647 VAQLAAAQR
+647 VVQLAAAQR

-687 RDLANQKGQAQ
+687 RDLANQEGQAQ
-698 ASERQADLDARR
+698 ASEHQIDLDARR

-737 RDFAGIAGKTSR
+737 RDFAGIEGKTSR
-749 MSKRLRKRLSR
+749 MSKRLRKHLSR

-780 AAYEEAARRRADYE
+780 AAYEKAARRRADYE

-865 HSVRNLANKFV
+865 HSVRNLANQFV

-888 KREANAPSTQVQDE
+888 KKEASTQSVGSLDEPNIIRQAKAVIREIIDNNGGAKPKLKGVREA
-902 NASTDKLSDEDEGY
+902 
-916 VGKLRQTFRTST
+916 
-928 TGANAINRG
+928 
-937 VFPNQKP
+937 
-944 YESLDDFITSVSAS
+944 
-958 IFHGAHGREW
+958 
-968 RKHNDKVTPRELE
+968 
-981 LGKVGYARYLEEGGK
+981 
-996 PFEEA
+996 
-1001 NADAVDTNT
+1001 
-1010 EPDIVQQAKELIR
+1010 
-1023 EMVEKTGGSLKG
+1023 
-1035 IRNAYRTKG
+1035 YRDKG
-1044 FTASDLQKALGG
+1044 FTAKALQEALGEKSLA
-1056 QDVSQFEREVK
+1056 DFERE
-1067 QALLA
+1067 
-1072 SPEVS
+1072 
-1077 KSDELSSN
+1077 
-1085 DKANRWQKPYS
+1085 QKESY
-1096 TQVKYDSVGR
+1096 T
-1106 VVITDSNYDFFQ
+1106 
-1118 LTIAKDDGYAIAYL
+1118 
-1132 EVFDN
+1132 
-1137 PDSIAGS
+1137 
-1144 GAVTRAYLEGLRD
+1144 
-1157 AKSRDIGWRSDTI
+1157 
-1170 MSDSTEKMYERLI
+1170 ERLSALSEPSI
-1183 RMGVPFRFD
+1183 HSGQEVPLQSKGDIDHGNETSNTARFD
-1192 GWKYVIDAPELTKV
+1192 
-1206 GIGNIIKSMGDYPN
+1206 
-1220 QKPTQNVK
+1220 
-1228 NKTSIENIQNELR
+1228 
-1241 EEIDNNRQLGADNA
+1241 
-1255 PVFNNRYLQKM
+1255 
-1266 WGWEKNNRS
+1266 
-1275 FLSMQRVAQD
+1275 
-1285 RYLLENSITEMMMG
+1285 
-1299 LPADSEITLSGD
+1299 
-1311 ELNLIQRSISDALS
+1311 
-1325 SIRYVNDDYVR
+1325 
-1336 AFERLKSELENLSI
+1336 
-1350 TVQTD
+1350 
-1355 QKYGGLFDKA
+1355 
-1365 KMKIK
+1365 
-1370 IGDIGNIEAER
+1370 
-1381 VSISSFSS
+1381 
-1389 TTFSYNGGASNI
+1389 
-1401 GLSSSF
+1401 
-1407 RAVINDLVA
+1407 
-1416 SHRSGAEKSA
+1416 
-1426 TNGRKPLNSEV
+1426 
-1437 DFKRFERVE
+1437 
-1446 TAEGDLLEI
+1446 
-1455 LGQITHGT
+1455 
-1463 SDDALVTVGVNPDT
+1463 
-1477 LGSSKRRVS
+1477 
-1486 VGELRTLRQN
+1486 
-1496 NSNPTQSDLQLNQA
+1496 
-1510 IKGDSTNDNRGTTE
+1510 
-1524 SQSNERSARQS
+1524 ERSSPQS

-1546 ANRSSVSEE
+1546 ANRPSVSEE

-1561 RANEPESALLDSG
+1561 RANESRRTLPDST

-1902 EVAQGTMYRG
+1902 EVAQGKMYRG
-1912 DENESTVNPVSQH
+1912 DESESTVNPVSQH

-1978 VMRRGDDHPTNGAQ
+1978 VMRRGDDHPTKGAQ

-2010 RARHFVEQGDK
+2010 RACHFVEQGDK

-2050 AVKAVLAYLTGQQS
+2050 AVKAVLAYLNGQQS
-2064 KNQALS
+2064 KNQTLN

-2213 LLGLGHDEVLAK
+2213 LLGLGYDEVLAK

-2307 GYKATVN
+2307 GYKATVT

-2328 GGTLSA
+2328 GGSLSA

-2829 ERIAYAKID
+2829 ERTAYAKID

-2941 SQTLKELVDKVN
+2941 SQTLKELVDKMN

-2970 EQIRELTASTMTAD
+2970 EQIRELTASTITAD

-3213 AEAFTELYRDAQA
+3213 AEAFTALYRDAQA

-3550 VDEPSGDSSTIM
+3550 VDEPS
-3562 FSRSTVAGGVKG
+3562 
-3574 DAVSETRIN
+3574 
-3583 RGLVE
+3583 
-3588 LWAANVM
+3588 
-3595 RDNPVI
+3595 RD
-3601 SAAGKIVRVVSSE
+3601 SAASDGVV
-3614 SELPDAVKQEIDKDK
+3614 
-3629 SHNTIKGVLYG
+3629 
-3640 KQVYIVADKHNDQG
+3640 
-3654 SIEQVLLHELAGHY
+3654 
-3668 GLRKLFG
+3668 
-3675 DNIKAELADIRTR
+3675 
-3688 LGGKSGVLKL
+3688 
-3698 AKKFNVNLAHY
+3698 
-3709 ATDYDSRMKSGEL
+3709 
-3722 TPEQV
+3722 
-3727 DDLLFDELLAHVSEM
+3727 
-3742 PRMAKPLERMWQKI
+3742 
-3756 RQYLHKLGFTATAG
+3756 
-3770 YTSADLLDLIQ
+3770 
-3781 AIRNNLIE
+3781 
-3789 NPDPD
+3789 
-3794 GTGPSPKRKSKPN
+3794 
-3807 ESRED
+3807 
-3812 AAEILFSRTAKA
+3812 LFSRTSTNAGRTGVKTGKIAGGITVKRSTIDAVTRTALGKLGLKDFTLRFETVDTEADLPDYVKTAIAKNDAQGEVFGLYDTKEHKVWLVAEKHNYASEVEETIFHEVAGHVGLARLLKEGKA
-3824 QGMSADEALAQKQN
+3824 QPDMNTLALRLGGIKGIQRLAEKNGVDLAPYLNSAQTLTKADAEEILVQELVAHLAEQQKFATPIQRLLAKVRAMLRSLFGFIYSPEFNNNELLTLVFKAKEQLKAPPPKDKVTRPENNTLFFSRSRSQGVPADTASRSNQMSADEALAQKQN

-3864 KYAMLTLRQMGEV
+3864 KYAMLTLRQMGEA

-3908 EAAKIAEDLSD
+3908 EAAKMAEDLSD

-3949 QSREEDLKESI
+3949 QSREEELKESI

-4142 EKANMHTPAKE
+4142 EQANMHTPAKE

-4315 TRNRPKGQGVLGSV
+4315 TRNRPKGQGIFGSV
-4329 LTGGE
+4329 LAGGE

-4503 IDAAQEIVGD
+4503 IEAAQEIVGD

-4579 LGPVLGGIGVSWAQ
+4579 LGPVIGGIGVSWAQ
-4593 GLSDISNDQFARGIE
+4593 GLADISNDQFARGIE
-4608 RIPPKAIKDV
+4608 LIPPKAIKDV

-4643 AFELLG
+4643 AFEVLG

-4721 TEGLQQSIKT
+4721 TEGLQQSIKM
-4731 RQRNLSKMQNGIQ
+4731 RLRNISKTQNGIRL
-4744 VNPKLERLVAEY
+4744 NPKLERLLAEY

>member
-13 PKSTINASTDMS
+13 LKSTINASTDMS

-80 SFRDLMSSGSDY
+80 GFRDLMSSGSDY

-103 ALNSRLFEENENGNP
+103 ALNSRIFEENENGNP

-146 GGGFAGAGAKVALRS
+146 GGGFAGAGAKVALCS

-242 GMSATELFDLAKE
+242 GMSATELFDLAQE

-294 KKGMVAGAAKGAI
+294 KKGVVAGAAKGAI

-366 RAKGQPTEN
+366 RAKEQPKEN
-375 TPAQTNPQNVS
+375 KRAQTNPQNDS

-399 EAQAMPNNGDAPAQT
+399 DAPAQT
-414 AAMNADEPV
+414 AAMNAVDPT

-434 HGAQQRQ
+434 QGAQQRQ

-484 PTRAAEIEQFLKSE
+484 PIRAAEIEQFLKSE

-605 PQPEKEKATGD
+605 PQPEKAKVTGD
-616 QDDGLAQFKS
+616 QDDGLARFKS

-634 LAAIEAKAQESKN
+634 QAAIEAKAKESKN
-647 VAQLAAAQR
+647 AAQLAAAQR

-698 ASERQADLDARR
+698 ASERQIDLDARR
-710 ERLGQPVSSFVERPN
+710 ERLGQPVSSFVDRPN

-737 RDFAGIAGKTSR
+737 RDFAGIEGKTSR

-780 AAYEEAARRRADYE
+780 AAYEEAARSRAEYE

-865 HSVRNLANKFV
+865 HSVRNLANQFV
-876 GKTAA
+876 GKIAA

-916 VGKLRQTFRTST
+916 VSKLRQTFRTST

-944 YESLDDFITSVSAS
+944 YVSLDDFITSVSAS

-968 RKHNDKVTPRELE
+968 RKHNDKVTRRELE

-1023 EMVEKTGGSLKG
+1023 ETVEKTGGSLKG

-1067 QALLA
+1067 QALLEQ
-1072 SPEVS
+1072 P
-1077 KSDELSSN
+1077 N
-1085 DKANRWQKPYS
+1085 
-1096 TQVKYDSVGR
+1096 
-1106 VVITDSNYDFFQ
+1106 
-1118 LTIAKDDGYAIAYL
+1118 
-1132 EVFDN
+1132 
-1137 PDSIAGS
+1137 
-1144 GAVTRAYLEGLRD
+1144 
-1157 AKSRDIGWRSDTI
+1157 
-1170 MSDSTEKMYERLI
+1170 
-1183 RMGVPFRFD
+1183 
-1192 GWKYVIDAPELTKV
+1192 
-1206 GIGNIIKSMGDYPN
+1206 GD
-1220 QKPTQNVK
+1220 K

-1241 EEIDNNRQLGADNA
+1241 EEIDNNRQLGAGNA

-1266 WGWEKNNRS
+1266 WGWEKNDRS

-1285 RYLLENSITEMMMG
+1285 RYLLDNSITEMMMG

-1336 AFERLKSELENLSI
+1336 AFERLKSELDNLFI

-1370 IGDIGNIEAER
+1370 VGDIGNIEAER

-1416 SHRSGAEKSA
+1416 SHRSGAEKPA

-1496 NSNPTQSDLQLNQA
+1496 NSNPTQSDLQLNQSIEGGSA
-1510 IKGDSTNDNRGTTE
+1510 NDNRGTTE

-1640 ASVFDNTNTS
+1640 ASVFDNTNAS
-1650 KSQQAAHQELK
+1650 KAQQAAHQELK

-1717 GWQPSE
+1717 GWQPSD

-1761 FKHGVFSLAIGNP
+1761 FKNGVFSLAIGNP

-1902 EVAQGTMYRG
+1902 EVAQGKMYRG
-1912 DENESTVNPVSQH
+1912 DESESTVNPVPQH
-1925 ANLEQSISKAL
+1925 SNLEQSISKAL

-1978 VMRRGDDHPTNGAQ
+1978 VMRRGDDHPTKGAQ

-2064 KNQALS
+2064 KNQALN

-2117 QRLNVQYDEFAQAFA
+2117 QRLNVQYDEFAKAFA

-2160 DNVSDSGEVT
+2160 DSVSDSGEVT

-2213 LLGLGHDEVLAK
+2213 LLGLAHDEVLAK

-2328 GGTLSA
+2328 GGSLSA

-2816 ARMEAFNQLKTKE
+2816 ARMEAFNQLKNKE

-2953 AQAETGEIDADQ
+2953 AQAETGEMDADQ

-3213 AEAFTELYRDAQA
+3213 AEAFTTLYRDAQA

-3278 KAIIQPAIAAI
+3278 KAIIQPAIAAV

-3361 AIATALN
+3361 AIVTALN

-3454 RPETVEHNGQRY
+3454 RPEMVEHNGQRY

-3550 VDEPSGDSSTIM
+3550 VDEPSGDSAASD
-3562 FSRSTVAGGVKG
+3562 GV
-3574 DAVSETRIN
+3574 V
-3583 RGLVE
+3583 
-3588 LWAANVM
+3588 
-3595 RDNPVI
+3595 
-3601 SAAGKIVRVVSSE
+3601 
-3614 SELPDAVKQEIDKDK
+3614 
-3629 SHNTIKGVLYG
+3629 
-3640 KQVYIVADKHNDQG
+3640 
-3654 SIEQVLLHELAGHY
+3654 
-3668 GLRKLFG
+3668 
-3675 DNIKAELADIRTR
+3675 
-3688 LGGKSGVLKL
+3688 
-3698 AKKFNVNLAHY
+3698 
-3709 ATDYDSRMKSGEL
+3709 
-3722 TPEQV
+3722 
-3727 DDLLFDELLAHVSEM
+3727 
-3742 PRMAKPLERMWQKI
+3742 
-3756 RQYLHKLGFTATAG
+3756 
-3770 YTSADLLDLIQ
+3770 
-3781 AIRNNLIE
+3781 
-3789 NPDPD
+3789 
-3794 GTGPSPKRKSKPN
+3794 
-3807 ESRED
+3807 
-3812 AAEILFSRTAKA
+3812 LFSRTSTNAGRTGVKTGKIAGGITVKRSTIDAVTRTALGKLGLKDFTLRFETVDTEADLPDYVKTAIAKNDAQGEVYGLYDTKEHKVWLVAEKHNYTSEVEETIFHEVAGHVGLARLLKEGKA
-3824 QGMSADEALAQKQN
+3824 QPDMNTLALRLGGIKGIQRLAEKNGVDLAPYLNSAQTLTKADAEEILVQELVAHLAEQQKFATPIQRLLAKVRAMLRSLFGFIYSPEFNNNELLTLVFKAKEQLKAPPPKDKVTRPENNTLFFSRSRSQGVPADTASTSNQMSADEALAQKQN

-3848 YGAPVIGQSLD
+3848 YGVPVIGQSLD

-3908 EAAKIAEDLSD
+3908 EAAKMAEDLSD

-3949 QSREEDLKESI
+3949 QSREEELKESI

-4064 RAAKGLY
+4064 HAAKGLY

-4315 TRNRPKGQGVLGSV
+4315 TRNRPKGQGILGSV

-4461 KALKGETPEVKSMA
+4461 KALNGETPEVKSIA

-4503 IDAAQEIVGD
+4503 IEAAQEIVGD

-4561 INRDVDA
+4561 INRDVDGGA
-4568 STAYVEYMKQA
+4568 AYMEYMKQA
-4579 LGPVLGGIGVSWAQ
+4579 LGPVIGGIGVSWAQ
-4593 GLSDISNDQFARGIE
+4593 GLADISNDQFARGIE

-4618 LKTARYI
+4618 LKTSRYI

-4692 LKDGEAMKSVMVKIR
+4692 LKDGEAMKAMMVKIR

-4721 TEGLQQSIKT
+4721 TEGLQQSIKM
-4731 RQRNLSKMQNGIQ
+4731 RLRNISKTQNGIRL
-4744 VNPKLERLVAEY
+4744 NPKLERLVAEY

>member
-80 SFRDLMSSGSDY
+80 GFRDLMSSGSHY

-103 ALNSRLFEENENGNP
+103 ALNSRIFEENENGNP

-217 SSWLADNSEYFQQSL
+217 SSWLADNSKYFQQSL

-283 YLFGALLGKMG
+283 YLFDALLGKMG
-294 KKGMVAGAAKGAI
+294 KKGIVAGAAKGAI

-316 GYGQTYARNQVT
+316 GYGQTYARNQVI

-353 GALGGPIGAVGGY
+353 AALGGPLGAVGGY

-399 EAQAMPNNGDAPAQT
+399 EAQAMPSSGDAPAQT

-434 HGAQQRQ
+434 QGAQQRQ
-441 ADNGRDAAIRSRF
+441 ADNGRDAALRTRF

-484 PTRAAEIEQFLKSE
+484 PIRAAEIEQFLKSE

-647 VAQLAAAQR
+647 AAQLAAAQR

-669 AWFGVHPESGERT
+669 ASFGVHPESGERT

-698 ASERQADLDARR
+698 ATERQADLDARR
-710 ERLGQPVSSFVERPN
+710 ERLGQPVSNFVERPN

-780 AAYEEAARRRADYE
+780 AAYEKAARRRADYE

-888 KREANAPSTQVQDE
+888 KKEASTQ
-902 NASTDKLSDEDEGY
+902 S
-916 VGKLRQTFRTST
+916 VG
-928 TGANAINRG
+928 
-937 VFPNQKP
+937 
-944 YESLDDFITSVSAS
+944 SLD
-958 IFHGAHGREW
+958 
-968 RKHNDKVTPRELE
+968 
-981 LGKVGYARYLEEGGK
+981 
-996 PFEEA
+996 
-1001 NADAVDTNT
+1001 
-1010 EPDIVQQAKELIR
+1010 EPDIIQQAKAVIR
-1023 EMVEKTGGSLKG
+1023 EVIDNNGGYKPKLKG
-1035 IRNAYRTKG
+1035 VREAYRDKG
-1044 FTASDLQKALGG
+1044 FTAKALQEALG
-1056 QDVSQFEREVK
+1056 DKSLADFERE
-1067 QALLA
+1067 
-1072 SPEVS
+1072 
-1077 KSDELSSN
+1077 
-1085 DKANRWQKPYS
+1085 QKERY
-1096 TQVKYDSVGR
+1096 T
-1106 VVITDSNYDFFQ
+1106 
-1118 LTIAKDDGYAIAYL
+1118 
-1132 EVFDN
+1132 
-1137 PDSIAGS
+1137 
-1144 GAVTRAYLEGLRD
+1144 
-1157 AKSRDIGWRSDTI
+1157 
-1170 MSDSTEKMYERLI
+1170 ERL
-1183 RMGVPFRFD
+1183 
-1192 GWKYVIDAPELTKV
+1192 
-1206 GIGNIIKSMGDYPN
+1206 S
-1220 QKPTQNVK
+1220 
-1228 NKTSIENIQNELR
+1228 
-1241 EEIDNNRQLGADNA
+1241 
-1255 PVFNNRYLQKM
+1255 
-1266 WGWEKNNRS
+1266 
-1275 FLSMQRVAQD
+1275 
-1285 RYLLENSITEMMMG
+1285 
-1299 LPADSEITLSGD
+1299 
-1311 ELNLIQRSISDALS
+1311 ALS
-1325 SIRYVNDDYVR
+1325 EPSIHSGQEVP
-1336 AFERLKSELENLSI
+1336 LQSK
-1350 TVQTD
+1350 
-1355 QKYGGLFDKA
+1355 
-1365 KMKIK
+1365 
-1370 IGDIGNIEAER
+1370 GDIDHGNE
-1381 VSISSFSS
+1381 
-1389 TTFSYNGGASNI
+1389 TSN
-1401 GLSSSF
+1401 
-1407 RAVINDLVA
+1407 
-1416 SHRSGAEKSA
+1416 
-1426 TNGRKPLNSEV
+1426 
-1437 DFKRFERVE
+1437 
-1446 TAEGDLLEI
+1446 TARLD
-1455 LGQITHGT
+1455 
-1463 SDDALVTVGVNPDT
+1463 
-1477 LGSSKRRVS
+1477 
-1486 VGELRTLRQN
+1486 
-1496 NSNPTQSDLQLNQA
+1496 
-1510 IKGDSTNDNRGTTE
+1510 
-1524 SQSNERSARQS
+1524 ERSSPQS

-1561 RANEPESALLDSG
+1561 RANESRRTLPDST

-1717 GWQPSE
+1717 GWQPSD

-1761 FKHGVFSLAIGNP
+1761 FKNGVFSLAIGNP

-1948 PETKDAIAGEVMLAE
+1948 PEIKDAIAGEVMLAE

-1978 VMRRGDDHPTNGAQ
+1978 VMRRGDDHPTKGAQ

-2083 NKFRKLKAMLTIRNS
+2083 NKFRKLKGILTIRNS

-2160 DNVSDSGEVT
+2160 DSVSESGEVT

-2213 LLGLGHDEVLAK
+2213 LLGLGHGEVLAK

-2286 KPSIRATWIDSDVF
+2286 KPSIRATWIYSDVF

-2615 FSFGDLG
+2615 FTFGDLG

-2778 TGENKATRFP
+2778 TGEDKATRFP

-2899 AKYAIATVKS
+2899 AKYAVATVKS

-2920 KGKAAAFISSRLE
+2920 KGKAAVFISSRLE

-3085 NAGKPEDFE
+3085 NAGKPEGFE

-3202 TLRKADITEFD
+3202 TLRQADITEFD
-3213 AEAFTELYRDAQA
+3213 AEAFTTLYRDAQA

-3278 KAIIQPAIAAI
+3278 KAIIQPAIAAV

-3454 RPETVEHNGQRY
+3454 SPETVEHNGQRY
-3466 QTVGVRIPYPGWQYD
+3466 QTVGVRIPYAGWQYD

-3525 AFLAEAKARHEAR
+3525 AFLAEAKARHESR
-3538 QIEEAKREIGSP
+3538 QIEEAKREISSP
-3550 VDEPSGDSSTIM
+3550 VDEPSGDSAASD
-3562 FSRSTVAGGVKG
+3562 GV
-3574 DAVSETRIN
+3574 V
-3583 RGLVE
+3583 
-3588 LWAANVM
+3588 
-3595 RDNPVI
+3595 
-3601 SAAGKIVRVVSSE
+3601 
-3614 SELPDAVKQEIDKDK
+3614 
-3629 SHNTIKGVLYG
+3629 
-3640 KQVYIVADKHNDQG
+3640 
-3654 SIEQVLLHELAGHY
+3654 
-3668 GLRKLFG
+3668 
-3675 DNIKAELADIRTR
+3675 
-3688 LGGKSGVLKL
+3688 
-3698 AKKFNVNLAHY
+3698 
-3709 ATDYDSRMKSGEL
+3709 
-3722 TPEQV
+3722 
-3727 DDLLFDELLAHVSEM
+3727 
-3742 PRMAKPLERMWQKI
+3742 
-3756 RQYLHKLGFTATAG
+3756 
-3770 YTSADLLDLIQ
+3770 
-3781 AIRNNLIE
+3781 
-3789 NPDPD
+3789 
-3794 GTGPSPKRKSKPN
+3794 
-3807 ESRED
+3807 
-3812 AAEILFSRTAKA
+3812 LFSRTSTNAGRTGVKTGKIASGTTVKRSTIDAVTRTALGKLGLKDFALRFETVDTEADLPDYVKTAIAKNDARGEVFGLYDTKEHKVWLVAEKHNYASEVEETIFHEVAGHVGLARLLKEGKA
-3824 QGMSADEALAQKQN
+3824 QPDMNTLALRLGGIKGIQRLAEKNGVDLAPYLNSAQTLTKADAEEILLQELVAHLAEQQKFATPIQRLLAKVRAMLRSLFGFIYSPEFNNNELLTLVFKAKEQLKAPPPKDKVTRPENNALFFSRSRSQGVSAYTASTSNQMSADEALGQKQN

-3859 ALGRN
+3859 ALGRS

-3908 EAAKIAEDLSD
+3908 EAAKMAEDLSD

-3949 QSREEDLKESI
+3949 QSREEELKESI

-4121 AQFNAVQKAS
+4121 AKFNAVQKAS

-4142 EKANMHTPAKE
+4142 EQANMHTPAKE

-4188 AVRALADQGFRQ
+4188 AVRALADQGFIQ

-4475 RKQLLGTLA
+4475 CKQLLGTLA

-4491 AGALP
+4491 TGALP
-4496 LWAITTA
+4496 LWVITTA
-4503 IDAAQEIVGD
+4503 IEAAQEILGD
-4513 DDEPFDAETE
+4513 DDDPFDAETE

-4538 LIWHGALP
+4538 LIWYGALP

-4635 DEIVSDLT
+4635 DEVVSDLT

-4686 YYTAYR
+4686 YYSAYR
-4692 LKDGEAMKSVMVKIR
+4692 MKDGEAMKSVMVKIR

-4721 TEGLQQSIKT
+4721 TESLRQSLKVRARKRSIT
-4731 RQRNLSKMQNGIQ
+4731 QNGVQ
-4744 VNPKLERLVAEY
+4744 LNPKMNSLVMQY
-4756 DFF
+4756 DYF

>member
-103 ALNSRLFEENENGNP
+103 ALNSRIFEENENGNP

-264 MSTDPTAVAASVA
+264 MSADPTAVAASVA

-335 IDPTTGAL
+335 TDPTTGAL

-434 HGAQQRQ
+434 QGAQQRQ

-605 PQPEKEKATGD
+605 PQPEKAKVTGD
-616 QDDGLAQFKS
+616 QDDGLARFKS

-647 VAQLAAAQR
+647 AAQLAAAQR

-687 RDLANQKGQAQ
+687 HDLANQKGQAQ

-826 EITQT
+826 EVTQT

-888 KREANAPSTQVQDE
+888 KKEASTQ
-902 NASTDKLSDEDEGY
+902 S
-916 VGKLRQTFRTST
+916 VG
-928 TGANAINRG
+928 
-937 VFPNQKP
+937 
-944 YESLDDFITSVSAS
+944 SLD
-958 IFHGAHGREW
+958 
-968 RKHNDKVTPRELE
+968 
-981 LGKVGYARYLEEGGK
+981 
-996 PFEEA
+996 
-1001 NADAVDTNT
+1001 
-1010 EPDIVQQAKELIR
+1010 EPDIIRQAKAVIR
-1023 EMVEKTGGSLKG
+1023 EVIDNNGGAKPKLKG
-1035 IRNAYRTKG
+1035 VREAYRDKG
-1044 FTASDLQKALGG
+1044 FTAKALQEALG
-1056 QDVSQFEREVK
+1056 DKSLADFEREQK
-1067 QALLA
+1067 E
-1072 SPEVS
+1072 S
-1077 KSDELSSN
+1077 LS
-1085 DKANRWQKPYS
+1085 
-1096 TQVKYDSVGR
+1096 
-1106 VVITDSNYDFFQ
+1106 
-1118 LTIAKDDGYAIAYL
+1118 
-1132 EVFDN
+1132 
-1137 PDSIAGS
+1137 
-1144 GAVTRAYLEGLRD
+1144 
-1157 AKSRDIGWRSDTI
+1157 
-1170 MSDSTEKMYERLI
+1170 
-1183 RMGVPFRFD
+1183 
-1192 GWKYVIDAPELTKV
+1192 
-1206 GIGNIIKSMGDYPN
+1206 
-1220 QKPTQNVK
+1220 
-1228 NKTSIENIQNELR
+1228 
-1241 EEIDNNRQLGADNA
+1241 
-1255 PVFNNRYLQKM
+1255 
-1266 WGWEKNNRS
+1266 
-1275 FLSMQRVAQD
+1275 
-1285 RYLLENSITEMMMG
+1285 
-1299 LPADSEITLSGD
+1299 
-1311 ELNLIQRSISDALS
+1311 ALS
-1325 SIRYVNDDYVR
+1325 EPSIH
-1336 AFERLKSELENLSI
+1336 S
-1350 TVQTD
+1350 D
-1355 QKYGGLFDKA
+1355 QEVPLQSK
-1365 KMKIK
+1365 
-1370 IGDIGNIEAER
+1370 GDIDHGNE
-1381 VSISSFSS
+1381 
-1389 TTFSYNGGASNI
+1389 TSN
-1401 GLSSSF
+1401 
-1407 RAVINDLVA
+1407 
-1416 SHRSGAEKSA
+1416 
-1426 TNGRKPLNSEV
+1426 
-1437 DFKRFERVE
+1437 
-1446 TAEGDLLEI
+1446 TARLD
-1455 LGQITHGT
+1455 
-1463 SDDALVTVGVNPDT
+1463 
-1477 LGSSKRRVS
+1477 
-1486 VGELRTLRQN
+1486 
-1496 NSNPTQSDLQLNQA
+1496 
-1510 IKGDSTNDNRGTTE
+1510 
-1524 SQSNERSARQS
+1524 ERSSPQS

-1561 RANEPESALLDSG
+1561 RANESRRTLPDST

-1613 KDLTQSGMPATLEQ
+1613 KDLSQSGMPATLEQ

-1676 RNAFYTSEAVVKGM
+1676 RNAFYTSEDVVKGM

-1717 GWQPSE
+1717 GWQPSD

-1868 GETAK
+1868 AETAK

-1902 EVAQGTMYRG
+1902 EVAQGKMYRG
-1912 DENESTVNPVSQH
+1912 DESESTVNPVSQH

-2010 RARHFVEQGDK
+2010 RARYFVEQGDK

-2083 NKFRKLKAMLTIRNS
+2083 NKFRKLKGILTIRNS

-2160 DNVSDSGEVT
+2160 DSVSESGEVT

-2307 GYKATVN
+2307 GYKAKVT

-2589 EDSISRL
+2589 EDSIFRL

-2829 ERIAYAKID
+2829 ERTAYAKID

-2941 SQTLKELVDKVN
+2941 SQTLKELVDKMN

-3202 TLRKADITEFD
+3202 TLRQADITEFD
-3213 AEAFTELYRDAQA
+3213 AQAFTTLYRDAQA

-3488 ANGDYV
+3488 ANGNYV

-3550 VDEPSGDSSTIM
+3550 VDEPSGDSAASD
-3562 FSRSTVAGGVKG
+3562 GV
-3574 DAVSETRIN
+3574 V
-3583 RGLVE
+3583 
-3588 LWAANVM
+3588 
-3595 RDNPVI
+3595 
-3601 SAAGKIVRVVSSE
+3601 
-3614 SELPDAVKQEIDKDK
+3614 
-3629 SHNTIKGVLYG
+3629 
-3640 KQVYIVADKHNDQG
+3640 
-3654 SIEQVLLHELAGHY
+3654 
-3668 GLRKLFG
+3668 
-3675 DNIKAELADIRTR
+3675 
-3688 LGGKSGVLKL
+3688 
-3698 AKKFNVNLAHY
+3698 
-3709 ATDYDSRMKSGEL
+3709 
-3722 TPEQV
+3722 
-3727 DDLLFDELLAHVSEM
+3727 
-3742 PRMAKPLERMWQKI
+3742 
-3756 RQYLHKLGFTATAG
+3756 
-3770 YTSADLLDLIQ
+3770 
-3781 AIRNNLIE
+3781 
-3789 NPDPD
+3789 
-3794 GTGPSPKRKSKPN
+3794 
-3807 ESRED
+3807 
-3812 AAEILFSRTAKA
+3812 LFSRTSTNAGRTGVKTGKIAGGITVKRSTIDAVTRTALGKLGLKDFTLRFETVDTEADLPDYVKTAIAKNDAQGEVYGLYDTKEHKVWLVAEKHNYASEVEETIFHEVAGHVGLARLLKEGKA
-3824 QGMSADEALAQKQN
+3824 QPDMNTLALRLGGIKGIQRLAEQNGVDLAPYLNSAQTLTKADAEEILVQELVAHLAEQQKFATPIQRLLAKVRAMLRSLFGFIYSPEFNNNELLTLVFKAKEQLKAPPPKDKVTRPENNTLFFSRSRSQGVPADTASRSNQMSADEALAQKQN

-3908 EAAKIAEDLSD
+3908 EAAKMAEDLSD

-3949 QSREEDLKESI
+3949 QSREEELKESI

-4302 MSQATAQYLKAAF
+4302 MSQATAQYLRAAF
-4315 TRNRPKGQGVLGSV
+4315 TRNRPKGQGILGSV

-4461 KALKGETPEVKSMA
+4461 KALKGETPEVKAMA

-4503 IDAAQEIVGD
+4503 IEAAQEIVGD

-4579 LGPVLGGIGVSWAQ
+4579 LGPVIGGIGVSWAQ
-4593 GLSDISNDQFARGIE
+4593 GLADISNDQFARGIE

-4721 TEGLQQSIKT
+4721 TEILRQSLKVRARKRSIT
-4731 RQRNLSKMQNGIQ
+4731 QNGVP
-4744 VNPKLERLVAEY
+4744 VNPKMNSLVVQY
-4756 DFF
+4756 DYF

>member
-13 PKSTINASTDMS
+13 PKSTINATTDIS

-43 RNYDVTLGDTAKAVG
+43 RNYDVTLGDSAKAVG

-80 SFRDLMSSGSDY
+80 GFRDLMSSGSDS

-173 EKAAQAVADKAISR
+173 EKAAQAVADKTISR
-187 MAATGAGATGV
+187 MAATSAGATGV

-294 KKGMVAGAAKGAI
+294 KKGVVAGAAKGAI

-335 IDPTTGAL
+335 IDPKTGAL

-353 GALGGPIGAVGGY
+353 GALGGPLGAVGGY

-375 TPAQTNPQNVS
+375 TPAQTNTQNVS

-399 EAQAMPNNGDAPAQT
+399 EAQAIPNNGDVPAQT
-414 AAMNADEPV
+414 AAMNAVDPT

-434 HGAQQRQ
+434 QGAQQRQ

-470 NAYQETIEM
+470 NAYQDTIDM

-525 IDPTLTQIEHRQNQ
+525 IDPTLTQIEHSQNQ

-605 PQPEKEKATGD
+605 PQPEKAKATGD
-616 QDDGLAQFKS
+616 QDNGLARFKS

-634 LAAIEAKAQESKN
+634 QAAIEAKAQESKN
-647 VAQLAAAQR
+647 AAQLAAAQR

-853 TSSLPVIKKQMA
+853 TRSLPVIKKLMA
-865 HSVRNLANKFV
+865 HSVGNLANKFV

-888 KREANAPSTQVQDE
+888 KEEASTQSV
-902 NASTDKLSDEDEGY
+902 
-916 VGKLRQTFRTST
+916 R
-928 TGANAINRG
+928 
-937 VFPNQKP
+937 
-944 YESLDDFITSVSAS
+944 SLD
-958 IFHGAHGREW
+958 
-968 RKHNDKVTPRELE
+968 
-981 LGKVGYARYLEEGGK
+981 
-996 PFEEA
+996 
-1001 NADAVDTNT
+1001 
-1010 EPDIVQQAKELIR
+1010 EPDIIQQAKAVIR
-1023 EMVEKTGGSLKG
+1023 EVIDNNGGAKPKLKG
-1035 IRNAYRTKG
+1035 VREAYRDKG
-1044 FTASDLQKALGG
+1044 FTAKALQEALG
-1056 QDVSQFEREVK
+1056 DKSLADFERE
-1067 QALLA
+1067 
-1072 SPEVS
+1072 
-1077 KSDELSSN
+1077 
-1085 DKANRWQKPYS
+1085 QKESY
-1096 TQVKYDSVGR
+1096 T
-1106 VVITDSNYDFFQ
+1106 
-1118 LTIAKDDGYAIAYL
+1118 
-1132 EVFDN
+1132 
-1137 PDSIAGS
+1137 
-1144 GAVTRAYLEGLRD
+1144 
-1157 AKSRDIGWRSDTI
+1157 
-1170 MSDSTEKMYERLI
+1170 ERL
-1183 RMGVPFRFD
+1183 
-1192 GWKYVIDAPELTKV
+1192 
-1206 GIGNIIKSMGDYPN
+1206 S
-1220 QKPTQNVK
+1220 
-1228 NKTSIENIQNELR
+1228 
-1241 EEIDNNRQLGADNA
+1241 
-1255 PVFNNRYLQKM
+1255 
-1266 WGWEKNNRS
+1266 
-1275 FLSMQRVAQD
+1275 
-1285 RYLLENSITEMMMG
+1285 
-1299 LPADSEITLSGD
+1299 
-1311 ELNLIQRSISDALS
+1311 ALS
-1325 SIRYVNDDYVR
+1325 EPSIHSGQEVP
-1336 AFERLKSELENLSI
+1336 LQSK
-1350 TVQTD
+1350 
-1355 QKYGGLFDKA
+1355 
-1365 KMKIK
+1365 
-1370 IGDIGNIEAER
+1370 GDIDHGNE
-1381 VSISSFSS
+1381 
-1389 TTFSYNGGASNI
+1389 TSN
-1401 GLSSSF
+1401 
-1407 RAVINDLVA
+1407 
-1416 SHRSGAEKSA
+1416 
-1426 TNGRKPLNSEV
+1426 
-1437 DFKRFERVE
+1437 
-1446 TAEGDLLEI
+1446 TARLD
-1455 LGQITHGT
+1455 
-1463 SDDALVTVGVNPDT
+1463 
-1477 LGSSKRRVS
+1477 
-1486 VGELRTLRQN
+1486 
-1496 NSNPTQSDLQLNQA
+1496 
-1510 IKGDSTNDNRGTTE
+1510 
-1524 SQSNERSARQS
+1524 ERSSPQS

-1561 RANEPESALLDSG
+1561 RANESRRTLPDST

-1650 KSQQAAHQELK
+1650 KAQQAAHQELK

-1676 RNAFYTSEAVVKGM
+1676 RNAFYTSETVVKGM

-1717 GWQPSE
+1717 GWQPSD

-1761 FKHGVFSLAIGNP
+1761 FKNGVFSLAIGNP

-1796 YFIAKSSKL
+1796 YFIAKSAKL

-1902 EVAQGTMYRG
+1902 EVAQGKMYRG
-1912 DENESTVNPVSQH
+1912 DESESTVNPVPQH

-2064 KNQALS
+2064 KNQALN

-2160 DNVSDSGEVT
+2160 DSVSDSGEVT

-2190 NVSDAVNYSMRER
+2190 NVADAVNYSMRER

-2328 GGTLSA
+2328 GGSLSA

-2615 FSFGDLG
+2615 FTFGDLG

-2662 IKTRSIQGLE
+2662 IKIRSIQGLE

-2984 TGFSVYD
+2984 TGLSVYD

-3202 TLRKADITEFD
+3202 TLRQADITEFD
-3213 AEAFTELYRDAQA
+3213 AQAFTELYRDAQA

-3334 TIDYMARGMQSSSIV
+3334 TIDYMTRGMQSSSIV

-3432 NKFVDRETL
+3432 NKFVDREKL

-3550 VDEPSGDSSTIM
+3550 VDESSGDSAASD
-3562 FSRSTVAGGVKG
+3562 GV
-3574 DAVSETRIN
+3574 V
-3583 RGLVE
+3583 
-3588 LWAANVM
+3588 
-3595 RDNPVI
+3595 
-3601 SAAGKIVRVVSSE
+3601 
-3614 SELPDAVKQEIDKDK
+3614 
-3629 SHNTIKGVLYG
+3629 
-3640 KQVYIVADKHNDQG
+3640 
-3654 SIEQVLLHELAGHY
+3654 
-3668 GLRKLFG
+3668 
-3675 DNIKAELADIRTR
+3675 
-3688 LGGKSGVLKL
+3688 
-3698 AKKFNVNLAHY
+3698 
-3709 ATDYDSRMKSGEL
+3709 
-3722 TPEQV
+3722 
-3727 DDLLFDELLAHVSEM
+3727 
-3742 PRMAKPLERMWQKI
+3742 
-3756 RQYLHKLGFTATAG
+3756 
-3770 YTSADLLDLIQ
+3770 
-3781 AIRNNLIE
+3781 
-3789 NPDPD
+3789 
-3794 GTGPSPKRKSKPN
+3794 
-3807 ESRED
+3807 
-3812 AAEILFSRTAKA
+3812 LFSRTSTNAGRTGVKTGKIAGGITVKRSAIDTVTRTALGKLGLKDFTLRFETVDTEADLPDYVKTAIAKNDAQGEVYGLYDTKEHKVWLVAEKHNYASEVEETIFHEVAGHVGLARLLKEGKA
-3824 QGMSADEALAQKQN
+3824 QPDMNTLALRLGGLKGIQRLAEQNGVDLAPYLNSAQTLTKADAEEILVQELVAHLAEQQKFATPIQRLLAKVRAMLRSLFGFIYSPEFNNNELLTLVFKAKEQLKAPPPKDKVTRPENNTLFFSRSRSQGVPADTASRSNQMSADEALAQKQN

-3908 EAAKIAEDLSD
+3908 EAAKMAEDLSD

-3949 QSREEDLKESI
+3949 QSREEELKESI

-3997 RRKRHVELRPKF
+3997 RRKLHVELRPKF

-4142 EKANMHTPAKE
+4142 EQANMHTPAKE
-4153 SLSDEIY
+4153 SLSNEIY

-4283 QVALPILGSR
+4283 QVALPVLGSR

-4315 TRNRPKGQGVLGSV
+4315 TRNRPKGQGILGSV

-4579 LGPVLGGIGVSWAQ
+4579 LGPVIGGIGVSWAQ

-4692 LKDGEAMKSVMVKIR
+4692 LKDGEAMKAMVVKIR
-4707 KFNQSQYGKRNPIT
+4707 KFNHSQYGKRNPIT
-4721 TEGLQQSIKT
+4721 TEILRQSLKVRARKRSIT
-4731 RQRNLSKMQNGIQ
+4731 QNGVQ
-4744 VNPKLERLVAEY
+4744 VNPKMNSLVMQY
-4756 DFF
+4756 DYF

>member
-13 PKSTINASTDMS
+13 PKSTINATTDMS

-34 QFEAPKAPQ
+34 QFESPKAPQ
-43 RNYDVTLGDTAKAVG
+43 RNYDVTLGDSAKAIG

-80 SFRDLMSSGSDY
+80 GFRDLMSSGSDS

-173 EKAAQAVADKAISR
+173 EKAAQAVADKTISR
-187 MAATGAGATGV
+187 MAATSAGATGV

-399 EAQAMPNNGDAPAQT
+399 EAQAMPNNGDVPAQT
-414 AAMNADEPV
+414 AAMNAVDPT

-434 HGAQQRQ
+434 QGAQQRQ
-441 ADNGRDAAIRSRF
+441 TDNSRDAAIRSRF

-470 NAYQETIEM
+470 NAYQETIDM

-634 LAAIEAKAQESKN
+634 LAAIEAKAQESMN
-647 VAQLAAAQR
+647 AAQLAAAQR

-710 ERLGQPVSSFVERPN
+710 ERSGQPVSSFVERPN

-780 AAYEEAARRRADYE
+780 AAYEDAARRRADYE

-815 SDTEARTFAEN
+815 SDTEARAFAEN

-831 IKRINALVDASP
+831 IKRINALVDAAP

-865 HSVRNLANKFV
+865 HSVRNLANQFV

-888 KREANAPSTQVQDE
+888 KKEASTQ
-902 NASTDKLSDEDEGY
+902 S
-916 VGKLRQTFRTST
+916 VG
-928 TGANAINRG
+928 
-937 VFPNQKP
+937 
-944 YESLDDFITSVSAS
+944 SLD
-958 IFHGAHGREW
+958 
-968 RKHNDKVTPRELE
+968 
-981 LGKVGYARYLEEGGK
+981 
-996 PFEEA
+996 
-1001 NADAVDTNT
+1001 
-1010 EPDIVQQAKELIR
+1010 EPDIIRQAKAVIR
-1023 EMVEKTGGSLKG
+1023 EVIDNNGGAKPKLKG
-1035 IRNAYRTKG
+1035 VREAYRDKG
-1044 FTASDLQKALGG
+1044 FTAKALQEALG
-1056 QDVSQFEREVK
+1056 DKSLADFEREQKERYSDKSKISLRAK
-1067 QALLA
+1067 QL
-1072 SPEVS
+1072 V
-1077 KSDELSSN
+1077 
-1085 DKANRWQKPYS
+1085 Y
-1096 TQVKYDSVGR
+1096 
-1106 VVITDSNYDFFQ
+1106 
-1118 LTIAKDDGYAIAYL
+1118 
-1132 EVFDN
+1132 
-1137 PDSIAGS
+1137 
-1144 GAVTRAYLEGLRD
+1144 
-1157 AKSRDIGWRSDTI
+1157 
-1170 MSDSTEKMYERLI
+1170 
-1183 RMGVPFRFD
+1183 
-1192 GWKYVIDAPELTKV
+1192 
-1206 GIGNIIKSMGDYPN
+1206 
-1220 QKPTQNVK
+1220 
-1228 NKTSIENIQNELR
+1228 
-1241 EEIDNNRQLGADNA
+1241 
-1255 PVFNNRYLQKM
+1255 
-1266 WGWEKNNRS
+1266 
-1275 FLSMQRVAQD
+1275 
-1285 RYLLENSITEMMMG
+1285 
-1299 LPADSEITLSGD
+1299 
-1311 ELNLIQRSISDALS
+1311 
-1325 SIRYVNDDYVR
+1325 
-1336 AFERLKSELENLSI
+1336 SELELKKN
-1350 TVQTD
+1350 
-1355 QKYGGLFDKA
+1355 KNG
-1365 KMKIK
+1365 
-1370 IGDIGNIEAER
+1370 EA
-1381 VSISSFSS
+1381 
-1389 TTFSYNGGASNI
+1389 YNGNETSNT
-1401 GLSSSF
+1401 
-1407 RAVINDLVA
+1407 A
-1416 SHRSGAEKSA
+1416 RSY
-1426 TNGRKPLNSEV
+1426 
-1437 DFKRFERVE
+1437 ERP
-1446 TAEGDLLEI
+1446 
-1455 LGQITHGT
+1455 
-1463 SDDALVTVGVNPDT
+1463 S
-1477 LGSSKRRVS
+1477 
-1486 VGELRTLRQN
+1486 RQF
-1496 NSNPTQSDLQLNQA
+1496 
-1510 IKGDSTNDNRGTTE
+1510 
-1524 SQSNERSARQS
+1524 
-1535 EVQENEQRGTD
+1535 EVQENDYRRVDT
-1546 ANRSSVSEE
+1546 NRQSTGEKSVRQTVPTYEVWSS
-1555 DASAGR
+1555 
-1561 RANEPESALLDSG
+1561 LLDSG

-1650 KSQQAAHQELK
+1650 KSQQVAHQELK

-1717 GWQPSE
+1717 GWQPSD

-1902 EVAQGTMYRG
+1902 EVAQGKMYRG
-1912 DENESTVNPVSQH
+1912 DESESTVNPVPQH

-2160 DNVSDSGEVT
+2160 DSVSDSGEVT

-2307 GYKATVN
+2307 GYKAKVT

-2328 GGTLSA
+2328 GGSLSA

-2538 MGHSHLRAMP
+2538 MGHSHLRAIP

-2615 FSFGDLG
+2615 FTFGDLG

-3002 PDDEIAFIHD
+3002 PEDEIAFIHD

-3121 EQFRNGELDQFVE
+3121 EQFRNGELDEFVE

-3202 TLRKADITEFD
+3202 TLRQADITEFD
-3213 AEAFTELYRDAQA
+3213 AQAFTELYRDAQA

-3278 KAIIQPAIAAI
+3278 KSIIQPAIAAI

-3454 RPETVEHNGQRY
+3454 SPETVEHNGQRY

-3517 TQTPKAEY
+3517 TQTPKVEY

-3550 VDEPSGDSSTIM
+3550 VDEPSGDSAASD
-3562 FSRSTVAGGVKG
+3562 GV
-3574 DAVSETRIN
+3574 V
-3583 RGLVE
+3583 
-3588 LWAANVM
+3588 
-3595 RDNPVI
+3595 
-3601 SAAGKIVRVVSSE
+3601 
-3614 SELPDAVKQEIDKDK
+3614 
-3629 SHNTIKGVLYG
+3629 
-3640 KQVYIVADKHNDQG
+3640 
-3654 SIEQVLLHELAGHY
+3654 
-3668 GLRKLFG
+3668 
-3675 DNIKAELADIRTR
+3675 
-3688 LGGKSGVLKL
+3688 
-3698 AKKFNVNLAHY
+3698 
-3709 ATDYDSRMKSGEL
+3709 
-3722 TPEQV
+3722 
-3727 DDLLFDELLAHVSEM
+3727 
-3742 PRMAKPLERMWQKI
+3742 
-3756 RQYLHKLGFTATAG
+3756 
-3770 YTSADLLDLIQ
+3770 
-3781 AIRNNLIE
+3781 
-3789 NPDPD
+3789 
-3794 GTGPSPKRKSKPN
+3794 
-3807 ESRED
+3807 
-3812 AAEILFSRTAKA
+3812 LFSRTSTNAGRTGVKTGKIAGGITVKRSTIDAVTRTALGKLGLKDFTLRFETVDTEADLPDYVKTAIAKNDAQGEVYGLYDTKEHKVWLVAEKHNYASEVEETIFHEVAGHVGLARLLKEGKA
-3824 QGMSADEALAQKQN
+3824 QPDMNTLALRLGGIKGIQRLAEQNGVDLAPYLNSTQTLTKADAEEILVQELVAHLAEQQKFATPIQRLLAKVRAMLRSLFGFIYSPEFNNNELLTLVFKAKEQLKAPPPKDKVTRPENNTLFFSRSRSQGVPADTASRSNQMSADEALAQKQN

-3908 EAAKIAEDLSD
+3908 EAAKMAEDLSD

-3949 QSREEDLKESI
+3949 QSREEELKESI

-4142 EKANMHTPAKE
+4142 EQANMHTPAKE

-4302 MSQATAQYLKAAF
+4302 MSQATAQYLKAAL
-4315 TRNRPKGQGVLGSV
+4315 TRNRPKGQGILGSV
-4329 LTGGE
+4329 LAGGE

-4503 IDAAQEIVGD
+4503 IEAAQEIVGD

-4579 LGPVLGGIGVSWAQ
+4579 LGPVIGGIGVSWAQ

-4721 TEGLQQSIKT
+4721 TESLRLSLKVRARKRSIT
-4731 RQRNLSKMQNGIQ
+4731 QNGVQ
-4744 VNPKLERLVAEY
+4744 VSPKMNSLVMQY
-4756 DFF
+4756 DYF

>member
-103 ALNSRLFEENENGNP
+103 ALNSRIFEENENGNP

-335 IDPTTGAL
+335 TDPTTGAL

-434 HGAQQRQ
+434 QGAQQRQ

-605 PQPEKEKATGD
+605 PQPEKAKVTGD
-616 QDDGLAQFKS
+616 QDDGLARFKS

-647 VAQLAAAQR
+647 AAQLAAAQR

-687 RDLANQKGQAQ
+687 HDLANQKGQAQ

-826 EITQT
+826 EVTQT
-831 IKRINALVDASP
+831 IKRINALADASQ

-888 KREANAPSTQVQDE
+888 KREANAPSTQVQDENATVQVEAKAQTDKYGIIPTVDKDIIDGVEHLGKAKDSDYMKKLGSDGYEFVLAVGDGIFDPKTTQYVRKNPSDYVTVQDPRGAYVLWQKPSKEINRETVEETGGNPEGVRNAPSTQLQDE

-1023 EMVEKTGGSLKG
+1023 ETVEKTGGSLKG

-1067 QALLA
+1067 QALLEQ
-1072 SPEVS
+1072 P
-1077 KSDELSSN
+1077 N
-1085 DKANRWQKPYS
+1085 
-1096 TQVKYDSVGR
+1096 
-1106 VVITDSNYDFFQ
+1106 
-1118 LTIAKDDGYAIAYL
+1118 
-1132 EVFDN
+1132 
-1137 PDSIAGS
+1137 
-1144 GAVTRAYLEGLRD
+1144 
-1157 AKSRDIGWRSDTI
+1157 
-1170 MSDSTEKMYERLI
+1170 
-1183 RMGVPFRFD
+1183 
-1192 GWKYVIDAPELTKV
+1192 
-1206 GIGNIIKSMGDYPN
+1206 GD
-1220 QKPTQNVK
+1220 K

-1355 QKYGGLFDKA
+1355 QKYGCLFDKA

-1416 SHRSGAEKSA
+1416 SHRSGAEKPA

-1510 IKGDSTNDNRGTTE
+1510 IKGDSNNDNRGTTE

-1546 ANRSSVSEE
+1546 ANRSNVSEE

-1586 ALDEVDNLANGT
+1586 ALDEVDSLANGT

-1650 KSQQAAHQELK
+1650 KSQQVAHQELK

-1717 GWQPSE
+1717 GWQPSD

-1902 EVAQGTMYRG
+1902 EVAQGKMYRG
-1912 DENESTVNPVSQH
+1912 DENESTVNPVPQH

-1978 VMRRGDDHPTNGAQ
+1978 VMRRGDDHPTKGAQ

-2064 KNQALS
+2064 KNQALN

-2160 DNVSDSGEVT
+2160 DSVSDSGEVT

-2307 GYKATVN
+2307 GYKAKVT

-2499 ILKLYPSAK
+2499 ILTLYPSAK

-2615 FSFGDLG
+2615 FTFGDLG

-2704 ELKMSF
+2704 DLKMSF

-3002 PDDEIAFIHD
+3002 PEDEIAFIHD

-3213 AEAFTELYRDAQA
+3213 AEAFTTLYRDAQA

-3278 KAIIQPAIAAI
+3278 KAIIQPAIAAV

-3361 AIATALN
+3361 AIVTALN

-3454 RPETVEHNGQRY
+3454 RPEMVEHNGQRY
-3466 QTVGVRIPYPGWQYD
+3466 QTVGVRIPYPGRQYD

-3550 VDEPSGDSSTIM
+3550 VDEPSGDSAASD
-3562 FSRSTVAGGVKG
+3562 GV
-3574 DAVSETRIN
+3574 V
-3583 RGLVE
+3583 
-3588 LWAANVM
+3588 
-3595 RDNPVI
+3595 
-3601 SAAGKIVRVVSSE
+3601 
-3614 SELPDAVKQEIDKDK
+3614 
-3629 SHNTIKGVLYG
+3629 
-3640 KQVYIVADKHNDQG
+3640 
-3654 SIEQVLLHELAGHY
+3654 
-3668 GLRKLFG
+3668 
-3675 DNIKAELADIRTR
+3675 
-3688 LGGKSGVLKL
+3688 
-3698 AKKFNVNLAHY
+3698 
-3709 ATDYDSRMKSGEL
+3709 
-3722 TPEQV
+3722 
-3727 DDLLFDELLAHVSEM
+3727 
-3742 PRMAKPLERMWQKI
+3742 
-3756 RQYLHKLGFTATAG
+3756 
-3770 YTSADLLDLIQ
+3770 
-3781 AIRNNLIE
+3781 
-3789 NPDPD
+3789 
-3794 GTGPSPKRKSKPN
+3794 
-3807 ESRED
+3807 
-3812 AAEILFSRTAKA
+3812 LFSRTSTNAGRTGVKTGKIAGGITVKRSTIDAVTRTALGKLGLKDFTLRFETVDTEADLPDYVKTAIAKNDAQGEVYGLYDTKEHKVWLVAEKHNYTSEVEETIFHEVAGHVGLARLLKEGKA
-3824 QGMSADEALAQKQN
+3824 QPDMNTLALRLGGIKGIQRLAEKNGVDLAPYLNSAQTLTKADAEEILVQELVAHLAEQQKFATPIQRLLAKVRAMLRSLFGFIYSPEFNNNELLTLVFKAKEQLKAPPPKDKVTRPENNTLFFSRSRSQGVPADTASTSNQMSADEALAQKQN

-3848 YGAPVIGQSLD
+3848 YGVPVIGQSLD

-3908 EAAKIAEDLSD
+3908 EAAKMAEDLSD

-3949 QSREEDLKESI
+3949 QSREEELKESI

-4064 RAAKGLY
+4064 HAAKGLY

-4315 TRNRPKGQGVLGSV
+4315 TRNRPKGQGILGSV

-4393 IAAYRLAMKKHG
+4393 IVAYRLAMKKHG

-4491 AGALP
+4491 TGALP

-4503 IDAAQEIVGD
+4503 IEAAQEIVGD

-4593 GLSDISNDQFARGIE
+4593 GLADISNDQFARGIE

-4692 LKDGEAMKSVMVKIR
+4692 LKDGEAMKAMMVKVR

-4721 TEGLQQSIKT
+4721 TEGLQQSIKM
-4731 RQRNLSKMQNGIQ
+4731 RLRNISKTQNGIRL
-4744 VNPKLERLVAEY
+4744 NPKLERLVAEY

>member
-1 MQDKKLLGDELS
+1 MQEKKLLGDELS
-13 PKSTINASTDMS
+13 PKSIINATTDMS

-80 SFRDLMSSGSDY
+80 GFRDLMSSGSDS
-92 LQESMTQDGRD
+92 LQESMSQDGRD
-103 ALNSRLFEENENGNP
+103 ALNSRIFEENENGNP

-294 KKGMVAGAAKGAI
+294 KKGVVAGAAKGAI
-307 TEGGTEFIE
+307 TEGSTEFIE

-335 IDPTTGAL
+335 IDPKTGAL

-353 GALGGPIGAVGGY
+353 GALGGPLGAVGGY

-375 TPAQTNPQNVS
+375 TPAQTNTQNVS

-399 EAQAMPNNGDAPAQT
+399 EAQAMPNNGDVPAQT
-414 AAMNADEPV
+414 AAMNAVDPT

-434 HGAQQRQ
+434 QGAQQRQ

-470 NAYQETIEM
+470 NAYQDTIDM

-605 PQPEKEKATGD
+605 PQPDKAKATAD
-616 QDDGLAQFKS
+616 QGNGLEQFKS
-626 ARFDRDTA
+626 ARFDRDKA
-634 LAAIEAKAQESKN
+634 QAAIEAKAQESKN
-647 VAQLAAAQR
+647 AAQLAAAQR

-698 ASERQADLDARR
+698 ASERQIDLDARR
-710 ERLGQPVSSFVERPN
+710 ERLGQPVSSFMERPN

-865 HSVRNLANKFV
+865 HSVRNLANQFV

-881 MMNAAAL
+881 MMNAASL
-888 KREANAPSTQVQDE
+888 KKEASTQSVGSLDEPNIIRQAKAVIREVIDNNGGAKPKLKGVREA
-902 NASTDKLSDEDEGY
+902 
-916 VGKLRQTFRTST
+916 
-928 TGANAINRG
+928 
-937 VFPNQKP
+937 
-944 YESLDDFITSVSAS
+944 
-958 IFHGAHGREW
+958 
-968 RKHNDKVTPRELE
+968 
-981 LGKVGYARYLEEGGK
+981 
-996 PFEEA
+996 
-1001 NADAVDTNT
+1001 
-1010 EPDIVQQAKELIR
+1010 
-1023 EMVEKTGGSLKG
+1023 
-1035 IRNAYRTKG
+1035 YRDKG
-1044 FTASDLQKALGG
+1044 FTAKALQEALG
-1056 QDVSQFEREVK
+1056 DKSLADFERE
-1067 QALLA
+1067 
-1072 SPEVS
+1072 
-1077 KSDELSSN
+1077 
-1085 DKANRWQKPYS
+1085 QKESY
-1096 TQVKYDSVGR
+1096 T
-1106 VVITDSNYDFFQ
+1106 
-1118 LTIAKDDGYAIAYL
+1118 
-1132 EVFDN
+1132 
-1137 PDSIAGS
+1137 
-1144 GAVTRAYLEGLRD
+1144 
-1157 AKSRDIGWRSDTI
+1157 
-1170 MSDSTEKMYERLI
+1170 ERL
-1183 RMGVPFRFD
+1183 
-1192 GWKYVIDAPELTKV
+1192 
-1206 GIGNIIKSMGDYPN
+1206 S
-1220 QKPTQNVK
+1220 
-1228 NKTSIENIQNELR
+1228 
-1241 EEIDNNRQLGADNA
+1241 
-1255 PVFNNRYLQKM
+1255 
-1266 WGWEKNNRS
+1266 
-1275 FLSMQRVAQD
+1275 
-1285 RYLLENSITEMMMG
+1285 
-1299 LPADSEITLSGD
+1299 
-1311 ELNLIQRSISDALS
+1311 ALS
-1325 SIRYVNDDYVR
+1325 EPSIHSGQEVP
-1336 AFERLKSELENLSI
+1336 LQSK
-1350 TVQTD
+1350 
-1355 QKYGGLFDKA
+1355 
-1365 KMKIK
+1365 
-1370 IGDIGNIEAER
+1370 GDIDHGNE
-1381 VSISSFSS
+1381 
-1389 TTFSYNGGASNI
+1389 TSN
-1401 GLSSSF
+1401 
-1407 RAVINDLVA
+1407 
-1416 SHRSGAEKSA
+1416 
-1426 TNGRKPLNSEV
+1426 
-1437 DFKRFERVE
+1437 
-1446 TAEGDLLEI
+1446 TARLD
-1455 LGQITHGT
+1455 
-1463 SDDALVTVGVNPDT
+1463 
-1477 LGSSKRRVS
+1477 
-1486 VGELRTLRQN
+1486 
-1496 NSNPTQSDLQLNQA
+1496 
-1510 IKGDSTNDNRGTTE
+1510 
-1524 SQSNERSARQS
+1524 ERSSPQS

-1561 RANEPESALLDSG
+1561 RANESRRTLPDST

-1613 KDLTQSGMPATLEQ
+1613 KDLTQSGMSATLEQ

-1717 GWQPSE
+1717 GWQPSD

-1902 EVAQGTMYRG
+1902 EVAQGKMYRG
-1912 DENESTVNPVSQH
+1912 DESESTVNPVSQH

-1978 VMRRGDDHPTNGAQ
+1978 VMRRGDDHPTKGAQ

-2021 ARLQQFA
+2021 ARLQQFV

-2040 DFTGSKLKES
+2040 DFSGVKYKAA
-2050 AVKAVLAYLTGQQS
+2050 AVQAALDYLAGKQTS
-2064 KNQALS
+2064 EQALKTLGDS
-2070 ALDDAIDNTRLGP
+2070 IDQTRLGE
-2083 NKFRKLKAMLTIRNS
+2083 NNYRKVKAMLTIRNS

-2105 EKTGAGDIERLR
+2105 EKTGAGDIER

-2160 DNVSDSGEVT
+2160 DSVSDSGEVT

-2190 NVSDAVNYSMRER
+2190 NVADAVNYSMRER

-2328 GGTLSA
+2328 GGSLSA

-2615 FSFGDLG
+2615 FTFGDLG

-2778 TGENKATRFP
+2778 AGENKATRFP

-2829 ERIAYAKID
+2829 ERTAYAKID

-3002 PDDEIAFIHD
+3002 PEDEIAFIHD

-3085 NAGKPEDFE
+3085 NAGKPEGFE

-3184 RFVERFDD
+3184 RFVDRFDD

-3202 TLRKADITEFD
+3202 TLRQADITEFD
-3213 AEAFTELYRDAQA
+3213 AEAFTTLYRDAQA

-3278 KAIIQPAIAAI
+3278 KAIIQPAIAAV

-3313 FTHEGTKTPLIDVRL
+3313 FTHEGSKTPLIDVRL

-3349 QSPKLMNALHLN
+3349 QSPKLMSALHLN

-3402 LDEAKSR
+3402 VEEAKSR

-3441 RKVKRSTFDPNSI
+3441 RKVKRSTFEPNSI

-3550 VDEPSGDSSTIM
+3550 VDEPSRDSGASD
-3562 FSRSTVAGGVKG
+3562 GV
-3574 DAVSETRIN
+3574 V
-3583 RGLVE
+3583 
-3588 LWAANVM
+3588 
-3595 RDNPVI
+3595 
-3601 SAAGKIVRVVSSE
+3601 
-3614 SELPDAVKQEIDKDK
+3614 
-3629 SHNTIKGVLYG
+3629 
-3640 KQVYIVADKHNDQG
+3640 
-3654 SIEQVLLHELAGHY
+3654 
-3668 GLRKLFG
+3668 
-3675 DNIKAELADIRTR
+3675 
-3688 LGGKSGVLKL
+3688 
-3698 AKKFNVNLAHY
+3698 
-3709 ATDYDSRMKSGEL
+3709 
-3722 TPEQV
+3722 
-3727 DDLLFDELLAHVSEM
+3727 
-3742 PRMAKPLERMWQKI
+3742 
-3756 RQYLHKLGFTATAG
+3756 
-3770 YTSADLLDLIQ
+3770 
-3781 AIRNNLIE
+3781 
-3789 NPDPD
+3789 
-3794 GTGPSPKRKSKPN
+3794 
-3807 ESRED
+3807 
-3812 AAEILFSRTAKA
+3812 LFSRTSTNAGRTGVKTGKIAGGITMKRSTVDVVTRTALGKLGLKDFMLRFETVDTEADLPDYVKTAIAKNDARGEVYGLYDTKEHKVWLVAEKHNYASEVEETIFHEVAGHVGLARLLKEGKA
-3824 QGMSADEALAQKQN
+3824 QPDMNTLALRLGGIKGIQRLAEKNGVDLAPYLNSAQTLTKADAEEILVQELVAHLAEQQKFATPIQRLLAKVRGMLRSLFGFIYSPEFNNNELLTLVFKAKEQLKAPPPKDKVTRPENNTLFFSRSRSQGVPADTASTSNQMSADEALAQKQN
-3838 ALVSKIKQAL
+3838 AWVSKIKQAL
-3848 YGAPVIGQSLD
+3848 YGVPVIGQSLD

-3877 STVIDKPLGKMID
+3877 SSVIDKPLGKMID

-3895 INSMVVTQNMLAE
+3895 INSMVVTQNMLAG
-3908 EAAKIAEDLSD
+3908 EAAKMAEDLSD
-3919 WAKANPK
+3919 WAKANQK

-4030 SERMNKALEEN
+4030 SERMNKALGEN

-4271 PAAALVNLTQNL
+4271 PAAALVNFTQNL

-4315 TRNRPKGQGVLGSV
+4315 TRNRPKGQGILGSV

-4341 VAQGVIDVTQAAD
+4341 VAQGVFDVTQAAD

-4441 ALQFKQYSQNMTYY
+4441 ALQFKQYSQNMAYY

-4503 IDAAQEIVGD
+4503 IEAAQEIAGD
-4513 DDEPFDAETE
+4513 DDEPFDTETE

-4579 LGPVLGGIGVSWAQ
+4579 LGPVIGGIGVSWAQ
-4593 GLSDISNDQFARGIE
+4593 GLADISNDQFARGIE

-4625 NEGGVTTKNG
+4625 NEGGVNTKNG

-4721 TEGLQQSIKT
+4721 TESLRQSLKVRARKRSIT
-4731 RQRNLSKMQNGIQ
+4731 QNGVQ
-4744 VNPKLERLVAEY
+4744 VNPKMNSLVMQY
-4756 DFF
+4756 DYF

>member
-1 MQDKKLLGDELS
+1 MQDKKLLGDEPS
-13 PKSTINASTDMS
+13 PKSTINATTDMS

-43 RNYDVTLGDTAKAVG
+43 RNYDVTLEDAAKAVG

-80 SFRDLMSSGSDY
+80 GFRDLMSSGSDS

-103 ALNSRLFEENENGNP
+103 ALNSRIFEENENGNP

-161 TITKSMLKKGMT
+161 TITKSILKKGMT

-217 SSWLADNSEYFQQSL
+217 SSWLADNSEYFQQAL

-294 KKGMVAGAAKGAI
+294 KKGVVAGAAKGAL

-328 NEVTGQE
+328 NEVTGQG

-353 GALGGPIGAVGGY
+353 GALGGPLGAVGGY

-375 TPAQTNPQNVS
+375 TPTQTNSQNVS

-399 EAQAMPNNGDAPAQT
+399 DAQAMPNNDDAPAQT
-414 AAMNADEPV
+414 AAMNAVDPM

-434 HGAQQRQ
+434 QGAQQRQ
-441 ADNGRDAAIRSRF
+441 ADNGRDAALRSRF
-454 AQSRQALTER
+454 AQSRQALTEQ

-484 PTRAAEIEQFLKSE
+484 PIRAAEIEQFLKSE

-599 EYARRY
+599 EYARLY

-616 QDDGLAQFKS
+616 QDDGLAKFKS

-634 LAAIEAKAQESKN
+634 LAAIEAKAQEGKN
-647 VAQLAAAQR
+647 AAQLAATQR

-710 ERLGQPVSSFVERPN
+710 ERLGQQVSSFVERPN

-865 HSVRNLANKFV
+865 HSVRNLANQFV

-888 KREANAPSTQVQDE
+888 KKEASTQ
-902 NASTDKLSDEDEGY
+902 S
-916 VGKLRQTFRTST
+916 VG
-928 TGANAINRG
+928 
-937 VFPNQKP
+937 
-944 YESLDDFITSVSAS
+944 SLD
-958 IFHGAHGREW
+958 
-968 RKHNDKVTPRELE
+968 
-981 LGKVGYARYLEEGGK
+981 
-996 PFEEA
+996 
-1001 NADAVDTNT
+1001 
-1010 EPDIVQQAKELIR
+1010 EPDIIRQAKAVIR
-1023 EMVEKTGGSLKG
+1023 EVIDNNGGAKPKLKG
-1035 IRNAYRTKG
+1035 VREAYRDKG
-1044 FTASDLQKALGG
+1044 FTAKALQEALG
-1056 QDVSQFEREVK
+1056 DKSLADFERE
-1067 QALLA
+1067 
-1072 SPEVS
+1072 
-1077 KSDELSSN
+1077 
-1085 DKANRWQKPYS
+1085 QKESYS
-1096 TQVKYDSVGR
+1096 
-1106 VVITDSNYDFFQ
+1106 
-1118 LTIAKDDGYAIAYL
+1118 
-1132 EVFDN
+1132 
-1137 PDSIAGS
+1137 
-1144 GAVTRAYLEGLRD
+1144 
-1157 AKSRDIGWRSDTI
+1157 
-1170 MSDSTEKMYERLI
+1170 ERL
-1183 RMGVPFRFD
+1183 
-1192 GWKYVIDAPELTKV
+1192 
-1206 GIGNIIKSMGDYPN
+1206 S
-1220 QKPTQNVK
+1220 
-1228 NKTSIENIQNELR
+1228 
-1241 EEIDNNRQLGADNA
+1241 
-1255 PVFNNRYLQKM
+1255 
-1266 WGWEKNNRS
+1266 
-1275 FLSMQRVAQD
+1275 
-1285 RYLLENSITEMMMG
+1285 
-1299 LPADSEITLSGD
+1299 
-1311 ELNLIQRSISDALS
+1311 ALS
-1325 SIRYVNDDYVR
+1325 EPSIHSGQEVP
-1336 AFERLKSELENLSI
+1336 LQSK
-1350 TVQTD
+1350 
-1355 QKYGGLFDKA
+1355 
-1365 KMKIK
+1365 
-1370 IGDIGNIEAER
+1370 GDIDHGNE
-1381 VSISSFSS
+1381 
-1389 TTFSYNGGASNI
+1389 TSN
-1401 GLSSSF
+1401 
-1407 RAVINDLVA
+1407 
-1416 SHRSGAEKSA
+1416 
-1426 TNGRKPLNSEV
+1426 
-1437 DFKRFERVE
+1437 
-1446 TAEGDLLEI
+1446 TARLD
-1455 LGQITHGT
+1455 
-1463 SDDALVTVGVNPDT
+1463 
-1477 LGSSKRRVS
+1477 
-1486 VGELRTLRQN
+1486 
-1496 NSNPTQSDLQLNQA
+1496 
-1510 IKGDSTNDNRGTTE
+1510 
-1524 SQSNERSARQS
+1524 ERSSPQS

-1561 RANEPESALLDSG
+1561 RANESRRTLPDST

-1650 KSQQAAHQELK
+1650 KAQQAAHQELK

-1717 GWQPSE
+1717 GWQPSD

-1902 EVAQGTMYRG
+1902 EVAQGKMYRG
-1912 DENESTVNPVSQH
+1912 DESESTVNPVPQH

-2064 KNQALS
+2064 KNQALN

-2160 DNVSDSGEVT
+2160 DSVSDSGEVT

-2190 NVSDAVNYSMRER
+2190 NVADAVNYSMRER

-2286 KPSIRATWIDSDVF
+2286 KPSIRATWIGSDVF

-2328 GGTLSA
+2328 GGSLSA

-2920 KGKAAAFISSRLE
+2920 KGKVAAFISSRLE

-3202 TLRKADITEFD
+3202 TLRQADITEFD
-3213 AEAFTELYRDAQA
+3213 VQAFTELYRDAQA

-3262 RPMIHELDDE
+3262 RTMIHELDDE

-3550 VDEPSGDSSTIM
+3550 VDEPSGDSAASD
-3562 FSRSTVAGGVKG
+3562 GV
-3574 DAVSETRIN
+3574 V
-3583 RGLVE
+3583 
-3588 LWAANVM
+3588 
-3595 RDNPVI
+3595 
-3601 SAAGKIVRVVSSE
+3601 
-3614 SELPDAVKQEIDKDK
+3614 
-3629 SHNTIKGVLYG
+3629 
-3640 KQVYIVADKHNDQG
+3640 
-3654 SIEQVLLHELAGHY
+3654 
-3668 GLRKLFG
+3668 
-3675 DNIKAELADIRTR
+3675 
-3688 LGGKSGVLKL
+3688 
-3698 AKKFNVNLAHY
+3698 
-3709 ATDYDSRMKSGEL
+3709 
-3722 TPEQV
+3722 
-3727 DDLLFDELLAHVSEM
+3727 
-3742 PRMAKPLERMWQKI
+3742 
-3756 RQYLHKLGFTATAG
+3756 
-3770 YTSADLLDLIQ
+3770 
-3781 AIRNNLIE
+3781 
-3789 NPDPD
+3789 
-3794 GTGPSPKRKSKPN
+3794 
-3807 ESRED
+3807 
-3812 AAEILFSRTAKA
+3812 LFSRTSTNAGRTGVKTGKIAGGITVKRSTIDAVTRTALGKLGLKDFTLRFETVDTEADLPDYVKTAIAKNDAQGEVFGLYDTKEHKVWLVAEKHNYASEVEETIFHEVAGHVGLARLLKEGKA
-3824 QGMSADEALAQKQN
+3824 QPDMNTLALRLGGIKGIQRLAEKNGVDLAPYLNSAQTLTKADAEEILVQELVAHLAEQQKFATPIQRLLAKVRAMLRSLFGFIYSPEFNNNELLTLVFKAKEQLKAPPPKDKVTRPENNALFFSRSRSQGVPAYTASTSNQMSADEALGQKQN

-3908 EAAKIAEDLSD
+3908 EAAKMAEGLSD

-3949 QSREEDLKESI
+3949 QSREEELKESI

-4023 RDHYRAQ
+4023 RDHYCAQ

-4142 EKANMHTPAKE
+4142 EQANMHTPAKE

-4188 AVRALADQGFRQ
+4188 AVRSLADQGFRQ

-4207 DHMDILDNHLDSIQK
+4207 DHMDILDNHFDSIQK

-4315 TRNRPKGQGVLGSV
+4315 TRNRPKGQGVLGCV

-4593 GLSDISNDQFARGIE
+4593 GLADISNDQFARGIE

-4692 LKDGEAMKSVMVKIR
+4692 LKDGEAMKAMMVKIR

-4721 TEGLQQSIKT
+4721 TEGLQQSIKM
-4731 RQRNLSKMQNGIQ
+4731 RLRNISKTQNGIRL
-4744 VNPKLERLVAEY
+4744 NPKLERLVAEY

>member
-13 PKSTINASTDMS
+13 PKSTINATTDMS

-80 SFRDLMSSGSDY
+80 GFRDLMSSGSDY

-283 YLFGALLGKMG
+283 YLFDALLGKMG
-294 KKGMVAGAAKGAI
+294 KKGIVAGAAKGAI

-316 GYGQTYARNQVT
+316 GYGQTYARNQVI

-366 RAKGQPTEN
+366 RAKGQLTEN
-375 TPAQTNPQNVS
+375 KPAQTNPQNVS

-399 EAQAMPNNGDAPAQT
+399 DAQVMPNNGDAPAQT

-434 HGAQQRQ
+434 QGAQQRQ

-484 PTRAAEIEQFLKSE
+484 PIRAAEIEQFLKSE

-605 PQPEKEKATGD
+605 PQPEKEKATGA

-647 VAQLAAAQR
+647 AAQLAAAQR

-710 ERLGQPVSSFVERPN
+710 ERLGQPLSSFVNRPN

-815 SDTEARTFAEN
+815 SDTEARAFAEN

-831 IKRINALVDASP
+831 IKRINALVDASQ

-888 KREANAPSTQVQDE
+888 KREANAPSTQVQDENATVQVEAKAQTDKYGIIPTVDKDIIDGVEHLGKAKDSDYMKKLGSDGYEFVLAVGDGIFDPKTTQYVRKNPSDYVTVQDPRGAYVLWQKPSKEINRETVEETGGNPEGVRNAPSTQLQDE

-1023 EMVEKTGGSLKG
+1023 ETVEKTGGSLKG

-1067 QALLA
+1067 QALLEQ
-1072 SPEVS
+1072 P
-1077 KSDELSSN
+1077 N
-1085 DKANRWQKPYS
+1085 
-1096 TQVKYDSVGR
+1096 
-1106 VVITDSNYDFFQ
+1106 
-1118 LTIAKDDGYAIAYL
+1118 
-1132 EVFDN
+1132 
-1137 PDSIAGS
+1137 
-1144 GAVTRAYLEGLRD
+1144 
-1157 AKSRDIGWRSDTI
+1157 
-1170 MSDSTEKMYERLI
+1170 
-1183 RMGVPFRFD
+1183 
-1192 GWKYVIDAPELTKV
+1192 
-1206 GIGNIIKSMGDYPN
+1206 GD
-1220 QKPTQNVK
+1220 K

-1285 RYLLENSITEMMMG
+1285 RYLLDNSITEMMMG

-1336 AFERLKSELENLSI
+1336 AFERLKSELDNLSI

-1370 IGDIGNIEAER
+1370 VGDIGNIEAER

-1586 ALDEVDNLANGT
+1586 ALDEVENLANGT

-1613 KDLTQSGMPATLEQ
+1613 KDLSQSGMPATLEQ

-1650 KSQQAAHQELK
+1650 KAQQAAHQELK

-1717 GWQPSE
+1717 GWQPSD

-1746 YPEADVQVKGFQETP
+1746 YPEADIQVKGFQETP

-1846 AFKSNAGTE
+1846 AFKINAGTE

-1868 GETAK
+1868 GETAN

-1912 DENESTVNPVSQH
+1912 DENESTVNPVPQH

-1978 VMRRGDDHPTNGAQ
+1978 VMRRGDDHPTKGDQ

-1997 PDSIWSDD
+1997 PDSIWNDD

-2050 AVKAVLAYLTGQQS
+2050 AVKAVLDYLTGQQS
-2064 KNQALS
+2064 KNQALN

-2117 QRLNVQYDEFAQAFA
+2117 QRLNVQYDEFAKAFA

-2160 DNVSDSGEVT
+2160 DSVSDSGEVT

-2307 GYKATVN
+2307 GYKAKVT

-2965 YEKLE
+2965 HEKLE

-3002 PDDEIAFIHD
+3002 PEDEIAFIHD

-3213 AEAFTELYRDAQA
+3213 AEAFTTLYRDAQA

-3278 KAIIQPAIAAI
+3278 KAIIQPAIAAV

-3361 AIATALN
+3361 AIVTALN

-3454 RPETVEHNGQRY
+3454 RPEMVEHNGQRY

-3550 VDEPSGDSSTIM
+3550 VDEPSGDSAASD
-3562 FSRSTVAGGVKG
+3562 GV
-3574 DAVSETRIN
+3574 V
-3583 RGLVE
+3583 
-3588 LWAANVM
+3588 
-3595 RDNPVI
+3595 
-3601 SAAGKIVRVVSSE
+3601 
-3614 SELPDAVKQEIDKDK
+3614 
-3629 SHNTIKGVLYG
+3629 
-3640 KQVYIVADKHNDQG
+3640 
-3654 SIEQVLLHELAGHY
+3654 
-3668 GLRKLFG
+3668 
-3675 DNIKAELADIRTR
+3675 
-3688 LGGKSGVLKL
+3688 
-3698 AKKFNVNLAHY
+3698 
-3709 ATDYDSRMKSGEL
+3709 
-3722 TPEQV
+3722 
-3727 DDLLFDELLAHVSEM
+3727 
-3742 PRMAKPLERMWQKI
+3742 
-3756 RQYLHKLGFTATAG
+3756 
-3770 YTSADLLDLIQ
+3770 
-3781 AIRNNLIE
+3781 
-3789 NPDPD
+3789 
-3794 GTGPSPKRKSKPN
+3794 
-3807 ESRED
+3807 
-3812 AAEILFSRTAKA
+3812 LFSRTSTNAGRTGVKTGKIAGGITVKRSTIDAVTRTALGKLGLKDFTLRFETVDTEADLPDYVKTAIAKNDAQGEVYGLYDTKEHKVWLVAEKHNYTSEVEETIFHEVAGHVGLARLLKEGKA
-3824 QGMSADEALAQKQN
+3824 QPDMNTLALRLGGIKGIQRLAEKNGVDLAPYLNSAQTLTKADAEEILVQELVAHLAEQQKFATPIQRLLAKVRAMLRSLFGFIYSPEFNNNELLTLVFKAKEQLKAPPPKDKVTRPENNTLFFSRSRSQGVPADTASTSNQMSADEALAQKQN

-3848 YGAPVIGQSLD
+3848 YGVPVIGQSLD

-3908 EAAKIAEDLSD
+3908 EAAKMAEDLSD

-3949 QSREEDLKESI
+3949 QSREEELKESI

-4248 NPSRAGWAQKLT
+4248 NPARSGWAQKLT

-4302 MSQATAQYLKAAF
+4302 MSQATAQYLKAAL
-4315 TRNRPKGQGVLGSV
+4315 TRNRPKGQGILGSV

-4429 RARFMQSDMAAV
+4429 RARFMQSDTAAV

-4461 KALKGETPEVKSMA
+4461 QALKGETPEVKSMA

-4513 DDEPFDAETE
+4513 DDEPFDTETE

-4608 RIPPKAIKDV
+4608 RIPPKAIRDV

-4635 DEIVSDLT
+4635 DEIVSNLT

-4674 FIVKRRQSLMNA
+4674 FIVKRCQSLMNA

-4721 TEGLQQSIKT
+4721 TEGLQQSIKM
-4731 RQRNLSKMQNGIQ
+4731 RLRNISKTQNGIRL
-4744 VNPKLERLVAEY
+4744 NPKLERLVAEY

>member
-13 PKSTINASTDMS
+13 SKSTINATTDMS

-34 QFEAPKAPQ
+34 QFEASKAPQ

-173 EKAAQAVADKAISR
+173 KKAAQAVADKAISR

-264 MSTDPTAVAASVA
+264 MSTDPTAVSASVA

-294 KKGMVAGAAKGAI
+294 KKGMVAGAAKGALA
-307 TEGGTEFIE
+307 EGGTEFIE
-316 GYGQTYARNQVT
+316 GYGQTYARNQVI

-366 RAKGQPTEN
+366 RAKGQLTEN

-414 AAMNADEPV
+414 AAMNTVDPT

-434 HGAQQRQ
+434 QGAQQRQ
-441 ADNGRDAAIRSRF
+441 ADNGRDAVIRSRF
-454 AQSRQALTER
+454 VQSRQALTER

-470 NAYQETIEM
+470 NAYQETIDM

-498 EADQNPELTAQ
+498 EADQNPELAAQ
-509 LEREYESLA
+509 LELEYESLA

-560 YQLDDTVSSR
+560 YQLDDTVNSR

-605 PQPEKEKATGD
+605 PQPEKAKAIGD
-616 QDDGLAQFKS
+616 QDNGLARFKS

-634 LAAIEAKAQESKN
+634 QAAIEAKAQESKN
-647 VAQLAAAQR
+647 AAQLAAAQR

-698 ASERQADLDARR
+698 ASERQIDLDARR
-710 ERLGQPVSSFVERPN
+710 ERLGQPVSSFVDRPN

-794 ANLPENI
+794 ANQPENI
-801 ERRKNAEALFKEFV
+801 ERRKNAEALFKEYV

-865 HSVRNLANKFV
+865 HSVRNLANQFV

-888 KREANAPSTQVQDE
+888 KKEASTQSVGSLDEPNIIRQAKAVIREVIDNNGGAKPKLKGVREAYRDKGFTAKALQEALGDKSLADFEREQKE
-902 NASTDKLSDEDEGY
+902 SYTDKLSALSEPSIHSGQEVPLQSKGDIDHGNE
-916 VGKLRQTFRTST
+916 TSNT
-928 TGANAINRG
+928 
-937 VFPNQKP
+937 
-944 YESLDDFITSVSAS
+944 
-958 IFHGAHGREW
+958 
-968 RKHNDKVTPRELE
+968 
-981 LGKVGYARYLEEGGK
+981 AR
-996 PFEEA
+996 
-1001 NADAVDTNT
+1001 
-1010 EPDIVQQAKELIR
+1010 
-1023 EMVEKTGGSLKG
+1023 S
-1035 IRNAYRTKG
+1035 
-1044 FTASDLQKALGG
+1044 
-1056 QDVSQFEREVK
+1056 
-1067 QALLA
+1067 
-1072 SPEVS
+1072 
-1077 KSDELSSN
+1077 
-1085 DKANRWQKPYS
+1085 
-1096 TQVKYDSVGR
+1096 
-1106 VVITDSNYDFFQ
+1106 
-1118 LTIAKDDGYAIAYL
+1118 
-1132 EVFDN
+1132 
-1137 PDSIAGS
+1137 
-1144 GAVTRAYLEGLRD
+1144 
-1157 AKSRDIGWRSDTI
+1157 
-1170 MSDSTEKMYERLI
+1170 YER
-1183 RMGVPFRFD
+1183 P
-1192 GWKYVIDAPELTKV
+1192 
-1206 GIGNIIKSMGDYPN
+1206 S
-1220 QKPTQNVK
+1220 
-1228 NKTSIENIQNELR
+1228 
-1241 EEIDNNRQLGADNA
+1241 RQ
-1255 PVFNNRYLQKM
+1255 F
-1266 WGWEKNNRS
+1266 
-1275 FLSMQRVAQD
+1275 
-1285 RYLLENSITEMMMG
+1285 
-1299 LPADSEITLSGD
+1299 
-1311 ELNLIQRSISDALS
+1311 
-1325 SIRYVNDDYVR
+1325 
-1336 AFERLKSELENLSI
+1336 
-1350 TVQTD
+1350 
-1355 QKYGGLFDKA
+1355 
-1365 KMKIK
+1365 
-1370 IGDIGNIEAER
+1370 
-1381 VSISSFSS
+1381 
-1389 TTFSYNGGASNI
+1389 
-1401 GLSSSF
+1401 
-1407 RAVINDLVA
+1407 
-1416 SHRSGAEKSA
+1416 
-1426 TNGRKPLNSEV
+1426 
-1437 DFKRFERVE
+1437 
-1446 TAEGDLLEI
+1446 
-1455 LGQITHGT
+1455 
-1463 SDDALVTVGVNPDT
+1463 
-1477 LGSSKRRVS
+1477 
-1486 VGELRTLRQN
+1486 
-1496 NSNPTQSDLQLNQA
+1496 
-1510 IKGDSTNDNRGTTE
+1510 
-1524 SQSNERSARQS
+1524 
-1535 EVQENEQRGTD
+1535 EVQENDYRRVDT
-1546 ANRSSVSEE
+1546 NRQSTGEKSVRQTVPTYEVWSS
-1555 DASAGR
+1555 
-1561 RANEPESALLDSG
+1561 LLDSG

-1650 KSQQAAHQELK
+1650 KAQQAAHQELK

-1717 GWQPSE
+1717 GWQPSD

-1912 DENESTVNPVSQH
+1912 DENESTVNPASQH

-2021 ARLQQFA
+2021 ARLQQFT

-2064 KNQALS
+2064 KNQALN

-2105 EKTGAGDIERLR
+2105 EKTGTGDIERLR
-2117 QRLNVQYDEFAQAFA
+2117 QRLNVQYDEFAKAFA

-2160 DNVSDSGEVT
+2160 DSVSDSGEVT

-2328 GGTLSA
+2328 GGSLSA

-2816 ARMEAFNQLKTKE
+2816 ARMEAFNQLKNKE

-3202 TLRKADITEFD
+3202 TLRQADITEFD
-3213 AEAFTELYRDAQA
+3213 AEAFTTLYRDAQA

-3278 KAIIQPAIAAI
+3278 KSIIQPAIAAI

-3313 FTHEGTKTPLIDVRL
+3313 LTHEGTKTPLIDVRL

-3550 VDEPSGDSSTIM
+3550 MDEPSGDSSTIM

-3919 WAKANPK
+3919 WAKANQK

-3949 QSREEDLKESI
+3949 QSREEELKESI

-4142 EKANMHTPAKE
+4142 EQANMHTPAKE

-4315 TRNRPKGQGVLGSV
+4315 TRNRPKGQGILGSV

-4503 IDAAQEIVGD
+4503 IEAAQEIVGD

-4579 LGPVLGGIGVSWAQ
+4579 LGPVIGGIGVSWAQ
-4593 GLSDISNDQFARGIE
+4593 GLADISNDQFARGIE

-4625 NEGGVTTKNG
+4625 NEGGVNTKNG

-4721 TEGLQQSIKT
+4721 TEGLQQSIKM
-4731 RQRNLSKMQNGIQ
+4731 RLRNISKTQNGIRL
-4744 VNPKLERLVAEY
+4744 NPKLERLVAEY

>member
-13 PKSTINASTDMS
+13 PKSTINATTDMS

-34 QFEAPKAPQ
+34 QFEVPKAPQ

-72 ENFLGVGE
+72 DNFLGVGE
-80 SFRDLMSSGSDY
+80 GFRDLMSSGSDY

-103 ALNSRLFEENENGNP
+103 ALNSRIFEENENGNP

-173 EKAAQAVADKAISR
+173 EKAAQAVADKVISR

-294 KKGMVAGAAKGAI
+294 KKGVVAGAAKGAL

-316 GYGQTYARNQVT
+316 GYGQTYARNQIT

-335 IDPTTGAL
+335 IDPTIGAL

-353 GALGGPIGAVGGY
+353 GALGGPLGAVGGY

-375 TPAQTNPQNVS
+375 TPTQTNPQNVS
-386 DTQEQEIAEQAAD
+386 DTQEQEIAEQAAED
-399 EAQAMPNNGDAPAQT
+399 AQAMPNNGDVPAQT
-414 AAMNADEPV
+414 AAMNAPEPV

-434 HGAQQRQ
+434 QGAQQRQ
-441 ADNGRDAAIRSRF
+441 TNNSRDAAIRSRF

-470 NAYQETIEM
+470 NAYQETIDM

-498 EADQNPELTAQ
+498 EADQNPELTEQ
-509 LEREYESLA
+509 LELEYESLA

-647 VAQLAAAQR
+647 AAQLAAAQR

-780 AAYEEAARRRADYE
+780 AAYEDAARRRADYE

-815 SDTEARTFAEN
+815 SDTEARAFAEN

-831 IKRINALVDASP
+831 IKRINALVDAAP

-865 HSVRNLANKFV
+865 HSVRNLANQFV

-888 KREANAPSTQVQDE
+888 KKEASTQ
-902 NASTDKLSDEDEGY
+902 S
-916 VGKLRQTFRTST
+916 VG
-928 TGANAINRG
+928 
-937 VFPNQKP
+937 
-944 YESLDDFITSVSAS
+944 SLD
-958 IFHGAHGREW
+958 
-968 RKHNDKVTPRELE
+968 
-981 LGKVGYARYLEEGGK
+981 
-996 PFEEA
+996 
-1001 NADAVDTNT
+1001 
-1010 EPDIVQQAKELIR
+1010 EPDIIRQAKAVIR
-1023 EMVEKTGGSLKG
+1023 EVIDNNGGAKPKLKG
-1035 IRNAYRTKG
+1035 VREAYRDKG
-1044 FTASDLQKALGG
+1044 FTAKALQEALG
-1056 QDVSQFEREVK
+1056 DKSLADFEREQKERYSDKSKISLRAK
-1067 QALLA
+1067 QL
-1072 SPEVS
+1072 V
-1077 KSDELSSN
+1077 
-1085 DKANRWQKPYS
+1085 Y
-1096 TQVKYDSVGR
+1096 
-1106 VVITDSNYDFFQ
+1106 
-1118 LTIAKDDGYAIAYL
+1118 
-1132 EVFDN
+1132 
-1137 PDSIAGS
+1137 
-1144 GAVTRAYLEGLRD
+1144 
-1157 AKSRDIGWRSDTI
+1157 
-1170 MSDSTEKMYERLI
+1170 
-1183 RMGVPFRFD
+1183 
-1192 GWKYVIDAPELTKV
+1192 
-1206 GIGNIIKSMGDYPN
+1206 
-1220 QKPTQNVK
+1220 
-1228 NKTSIENIQNELR
+1228 
-1241 EEIDNNRQLGADNA
+1241 
-1255 PVFNNRYLQKM
+1255 
-1266 WGWEKNNRS
+1266 
-1275 FLSMQRVAQD
+1275 
-1285 RYLLENSITEMMMG
+1285 
-1299 LPADSEITLSGD
+1299 
-1311 ELNLIQRSISDALS
+1311 
-1325 SIRYVNDDYVR
+1325 
-1336 AFERLKSELENLSI
+1336 SELELKKN
-1350 TVQTD
+1350 
-1355 QKYGGLFDKA
+1355 KNG
-1365 KMKIK
+1365 
-1370 IGDIGNIEAER
+1370 EA
-1381 VSISSFSS
+1381 
-1389 TTFSYNGGASNI
+1389 YNGNETSNT
-1401 GLSSSF
+1401 
-1407 RAVINDLVA
+1407 A
-1416 SHRSGAEKSA
+1416 RSY
-1426 TNGRKPLNSEV
+1426 
-1437 DFKRFERVE
+1437 ERP
-1446 TAEGDLLEI
+1446 
-1455 LGQITHGT
+1455 
-1463 SDDALVTVGVNPDT
+1463 S
-1477 LGSSKRRVS
+1477 
-1486 VGELRTLRQN
+1486 RQF
-1496 NSNPTQSDLQLNQA
+1496 
-1510 IKGDSTNDNRGTTE
+1510 
-1524 SQSNERSARQS
+1524 
-1535 EVQENEQRGTD
+1535 EVQENDYRRVDT
-1546 ANRSSVSEE
+1546 NRQSTGEKSVRQTVPTYEVWSS
-1555 DASAGR
+1555 
-1561 RANEPESALLDSG
+1561 LLDSG

-1650 KSQQAAHQELK
+1650 KAQQAAHQELK

-1717 GWQPSE
+1717 GWQPSD

-1796 YFIAKSSKL
+1796 YFIAKSAKL
-1805 LHENGLLMMV
+1805 LHENGLLVMV

-1902 EVAQGTMYRG
+1902 EVAQGNMYRG
-1912 DENESTVNPVSQH
+1912 DENESTVNPVPQH

-1978 VMRRGDDHPTNGAQ
+1978 VMRRGDDHPTKGAQ

-2050 AVKAVLAYLTGQQS
+2050 AVKAVLAHLTGQQS

-2083 NKFRKLKAMLTIRNS
+2083 NKFRKLKAILTIRNS

-2213 LLGLGHDEVLAK
+2213 LLGLGYDEVLAK

-2307 GYKATVN
+2307 GYKATVT

-2328 GGTLSA
+2328 GGSLSA

-2829 ERIAYAKID
+2829 ERTAYAKID

-2941 SQTLKELVDKVN
+2941 SQTLKELVDKMN

-3121 EQFRNGELDQFVE
+3121 EQFRNGELNQFVE

-3202 TLRKADITEFD
+3202 TLRQADITEFD

-3278 KAIIQPAIAAI
+3278 KAIIQPAIAAV

-3421 IKEELRRSETP
+3421 IKEELRRSETA

-3550 VDEPSGDSSTIM
+3550 VDEPSGDSAASD
-3562 FSRSTVAGGVKG
+3562 GV
-3574 DAVSETRIN
+3574 V
-3583 RGLVE
+3583 
-3588 LWAANVM
+3588 
-3595 RDNPVI
+3595 
-3601 SAAGKIVRVVSSE
+3601 
-3614 SELPDAVKQEIDKDK
+3614 
-3629 SHNTIKGVLYG
+3629 
-3640 KQVYIVADKHNDQG
+3640 
-3654 SIEQVLLHELAGHY
+3654 
-3668 GLRKLFG
+3668 
-3675 DNIKAELADIRTR
+3675 
-3688 LGGKSGVLKL
+3688 
-3698 AKKFNVNLAHY
+3698 
-3709 ATDYDSRMKSGEL
+3709 
-3722 TPEQV
+3722 
-3727 DDLLFDELLAHVSEM
+3727 
-3742 PRMAKPLERMWQKI
+3742 
-3756 RQYLHKLGFTATAG
+3756 
-3770 YTSADLLDLIQ
+3770 
-3781 AIRNNLIE
+3781 
-3789 NPDPD
+3789 
-3794 GTGPSPKRKSKPN
+3794 
-3807 ESRED
+3807 
-3812 AAEILFSRTAKA
+3812 LFSRTSTNAGRTGVKTGKIAGGITVKWSTIDAVTRTALGKLGLKDFTLRFETVDTEADLPDYVKTAIAKNDAQGEVYGLYDTKEHKVWLVAEKHNYASEVEETIFHEVAGHVGLARLLKEGKA
-3824 QGMSADEALAQKQN
+3824 QPDMNTLALRLGGIKGIQRLAEQNGVDLAPYLNSTQTLTKADAEEILVQELVAHLAEQQKFATPIQRLLAKVRAMLRSLFGFIYSPEFNNNELLTLVFKAKEQLKAPPPKDKVTRPENNTLFFSRSRSQGVPADTASRSNQMSADEALAQKQN

-3908 EAAKIAEDLSD
+3908 EAAKMAEDLSD

-3949 QSREEDLKESI
+3949 QSREEELKESI

-4142 EKANMHTPAKE
+4142 EQANMHTPAKE

-4315 TRNRPKGQGVLGSV
+4315 TRNRPKGQGILGSV

-4503 IDAAQEIVGD
+4503 IEAAQEIVGD

-4538 LIWHGALP
+4538 LIWYGALP

-4579 LGPVLGGIGVSWAQ
+4579 LGPILGGIGVSWAQ

-4635 DEIVSDLT
+4635 DEIVIDLT

-4674 FIVKRRQSLMNA
+4674 FIVKHRQSLMNA

-4721 TEGLQQSIKT
+4721 TEILRQSLKVRARKRSIT
-4731 RQRNLSKMQNGIQ
+4731 QNGVQ
-4744 VNPKLERLVAEY
+4744 VNPKMNSLVMQY
-4756 DFF
+4756 DYF

>member
-13 PKSTINASTDMS
+13 PKSTINATTDMS

-43 RNYDVTLGDTAKAVG
+43 RNYDVTLEDAAKAVG

-80 SFRDLMSSGSDY
+80 GFRDLMSSGSDS

-103 ALNSRLFEENENGNP
+103 ALNSRIFEENENGNP

-161 TITKSMLKKGMT
+161 TITKSILKKGMT

-217 SSWLADNSEYFQQSL
+217 SSWLADNSEYFQQAL

-294 KKGMVAGAAKGAI
+294 KKGVVAGAAKGAL

-328 NEVTGQE
+328 NEVTGQG

-353 GALGGPIGAVGGY
+353 GALGGPLGAVGGY

-375 TPAQTNPQNVS
+375 TPTQTNSQNVS

-399 EAQAMPNNGDAPAQT
+399 DAQAMPNNDDAPAQT
-414 AAMNADEPV
+414 AAMNAVDPM

-434 HGAQQRQ
+434 QGAQQRQ
-441 ADNGRDAAIRSRF
+441 ADNGRDAALRSRF
-454 AQSRQALTER
+454 AQSRQALTEQ

-484 PTRAAEIEQFLKSE
+484 PIRAAEIEQFLKSE

-599 EYARRY
+599 EYARLY

-616 QDDGLAQFKS
+616 QDDGLAKFKS

-634 LAAIEAKAQESKN
+634 LAAIEAKAQEGKN
-647 VAQLAAAQR
+647 AAQLAATQR

-710 ERLGQPVSSFVERPN
+710 ERLGQQVSSFVERPN

-865 HSVRNLANKFV
+865 HSVRNLANQFV

-888 KREANAPSTQVQDE
+888 KKEASTQ
-902 NASTDKLSDEDEGY
+902 S
-916 VGKLRQTFRTST
+916 VG
-928 TGANAINRG
+928 
-937 VFPNQKP
+937 
-944 YESLDDFITSVSAS
+944 SLD
-958 IFHGAHGREW
+958 
-968 RKHNDKVTPRELE
+968 
-981 LGKVGYARYLEEGGK
+981 
-996 PFEEA
+996 
-1001 NADAVDTNT
+1001 
-1010 EPDIVQQAKELIR
+1010 EPDIIRQAKAVIR
-1023 EMVEKTGGSLKG
+1023 EVIDNNGGAKPKLKG
-1035 IRNAYRTKG
+1035 VREAYRDKG
-1044 FTASDLQKALGG
+1044 FTAKALQEALG
-1056 QDVSQFEREVK
+1056 DKSLADFERE
-1067 QALLA
+1067 
-1072 SPEVS
+1072 
-1077 KSDELSSN
+1077 
-1085 DKANRWQKPYS
+1085 QKESYS
-1096 TQVKYDSVGR
+1096 
-1106 VVITDSNYDFFQ
+1106 
-1118 LTIAKDDGYAIAYL
+1118 
-1132 EVFDN
+1132 
-1137 PDSIAGS
+1137 
-1144 GAVTRAYLEGLRD
+1144 
-1157 AKSRDIGWRSDTI
+1157 
-1170 MSDSTEKMYERLI
+1170 ERL
-1183 RMGVPFRFD
+1183 
-1192 GWKYVIDAPELTKV
+1192 
-1206 GIGNIIKSMGDYPN
+1206 S
-1220 QKPTQNVK
+1220 
-1228 NKTSIENIQNELR
+1228 
-1241 EEIDNNRQLGADNA
+1241 
-1255 PVFNNRYLQKM
+1255 
-1266 WGWEKNNRS
+1266 
-1275 FLSMQRVAQD
+1275 
-1285 RYLLENSITEMMMG
+1285 
-1299 LPADSEITLSGD
+1299 
-1311 ELNLIQRSISDALS
+1311 ALS
-1325 SIRYVNDDYVR
+1325 EPSIHSGQEVP
-1336 AFERLKSELENLSI
+1336 LQSK
-1350 TVQTD
+1350 
-1355 QKYGGLFDKA
+1355 
-1365 KMKIK
+1365 
-1370 IGDIGNIEAER
+1370 GDIDHGNE
-1381 VSISSFSS
+1381 
-1389 TTFSYNGGASNI
+1389 TSN
-1401 GLSSSF
+1401 
-1407 RAVINDLVA
+1407 
-1416 SHRSGAEKSA
+1416 
-1426 TNGRKPLNSEV
+1426 
-1437 DFKRFERVE
+1437 
-1446 TAEGDLLEI
+1446 TARLD
-1455 LGQITHGT
+1455 
-1463 SDDALVTVGVNPDT
+1463 
-1477 LGSSKRRVS
+1477 
-1486 VGELRTLRQN
+1486 
-1496 NSNPTQSDLQLNQA
+1496 
-1510 IKGDSTNDNRGTTE
+1510 
-1524 SQSNERSARQS
+1524 ERSSPQS

-1561 RANEPESALLDSG
+1561 RANESRRTLPDST

-1650 KSQQAAHQELK
+1650 KAQQAAHQELK

-1717 GWQPSE
+1717 GWQPSD

-1902 EVAQGTMYRG
+1902 EVAQGKMYRG
-1912 DENESTVNPVSQH
+1912 DESESTVNPVPQH

-2064 KNQALS
+2064 KNQALN

-2160 DNVSDSGEVT
+2160 DSVSDSGEVT

-2190 NVSDAVNYSMRER
+2190 NVADAVNYSMRER

-2286 KPSIRATWIDSDVF
+2286 KPSIRATWIGSDVF

-2328 GGTLSA
+2328 GGSLSA

-2816 ARMEAFNQLKTKE
+2816 ARMEAFDQLKTKE

-2875 IKSIYDQWQDDKG
+2875 IKSIYDQWQEDKG

-2899 AKYAIATVKS
+2899 AKYAIATVKA

-3002 PDDEIAFIHD
+3002 PEDEIAFIHD

-3020 ALFDRV
+3020 ALFDHV

-3202 TLRKADITEFD
+3202 TLRQADITEFD
-3213 AEAFTELYRDAQA
+3213 AEAFTTLYRDAQA

-3278 KAIIQPAIAAI
+3278 KAIIQPAIAAV

-3313 FTHEGTKTPLIDVRL
+3313 FTHEGSKTPLIDVRL

-3349 QSPKLMNALHLN
+3349 QSPKLMSALHLN

-3550 VDEPSGDSSTIM
+3550 VDEPSGDSAASD
-3562 FSRSTVAGGVKG
+3562 GV
-3574 DAVSETRIN
+3574 V
-3583 RGLVE
+3583 
-3588 LWAANVM
+3588 
-3595 RDNPVI
+3595 
-3601 SAAGKIVRVVSSE
+3601 
-3614 SELPDAVKQEIDKDK
+3614 
-3629 SHNTIKGVLYG
+3629 
-3640 KQVYIVADKHNDQG
+3640 
-3654 SIEQVLLHELAGHY
+3654 
-3668 GLRKLFG
+3668 
-3675 DNIKAELADIRTR
+3675 
-3688 LGGKSGVLKL
+3688 
-3698 AKKFNVNLAHY
+3698 
-3709 ATDYDSRMKSGEL
+3709 
-3722 TPEQV
+3722 
-3727 DDLLFDELLAHVSEM
+3727 
-3742 PRMAKPLERMWQKI
+3742 
-3756 RQYLHKLGFTATAG
+3756 
-3770 YTSADLLDLIQ
+3770 
-3781 AIRNNLIE
+3781 
-3789 NPDPD
+3789 
-3794 GTGPSPKRKSKPN
+3794 
-3807 ESRED
+3807 
-3812 AAEILFSRTAKA
+3812 LFSRTSTNAGRTGVKTGKIAGGITVKRSTIDAVTRTALGKLGLKDFTLRFETVDTEADLPDYVKTAIAKNDAQGEVFGLYDTKEHKVWLVAEKHNYASEVEETIFHEVAGHVGLARLLKEGKA
-3824 QGMSADEALAQKQN
+3824 QPDMNTLALRLGGIKGIQRLAEKNGVDLAPYLNSTQTLTKADAEEILVQELVAHLAEQQKFATPIQRLLAKVRAMLRSLFGFIYSPEFNNNELLTLVFKAKEQLKAPPPKDKVTRPENNTLFFSRSKSQGVPADTASTSNQMSADEALAQKQN

-3908 EAAKIAEDLSD
+3908 EAAKMAEDLSD

-3949 QSREEDLKESI
+3949 QSREEELKESI

-4076 HGDYWIDFADENGER
+4076 HGDYWVDFADENGER

-4142 EKANMHTPAKE
+4142 EQANMHTPAKE

-4315 TRNRPKGQGVLGSV
+4315 TRNRPKGQGILGSV

-4503 IDAAQEIVGD
+4503 IEAAQEIVGD

-4579 LGPVLGGIGVSWAQ
+4579 LGPVIGGIGVSWAQ
-4593 GLSDISNDQFARGIE
+4593 GLADISNDQFARGIE

-4625 NEGGVTTKNG
+4625 NEGGVNTKNG

-4692 LKDGEAMKSVMVKIR
+4692 LKDGEAMKAMMVKIR

-4721 TEGLQQSIKT
+4721 TEGLQQSIKM
-4731 RQRNLSKMQNGIQ
+4731 RLRNISKTQNGIRL
-4744 VNPKLERLVAEY
+4744 NPKLERLVAEY

>member
-13 PKSTINASTDMS
+13 PKSTINATTDMS

-103 ALNSRLFEENENGNP
+103 ALNSRIFEENENGNP

-146 GGGFAGAGAKVALRS
+146 GGGFAGAGAKVALRT

-187 MAATGAGATGV
+187 IASTGAGATGV
-198 GTSLGG
+198 GISLGG

-217 SSWLADNSEYFQQSL
+217 QLWLAENSEYYQQAL
-232 LRLADDPQYQ
+232 LRVSDDPKNQ
-242 GMSATELFDLAKE
+242 GLGISELYDLAHE

-283 YLFGALLGKMG
+283 YLFDALLGKMA
-294 KKGMVAGAAKGAI
+294 KKGVVAGAAKGAI

-353 GALGGPIGAVGGY
+353 GALGGPLGAVGGY

-375 TPAQTNPQNVS
+375 QPAQTNPQNVS
-386 DTQEQEIAEQAAD
+386 DTQEQEIAEQAAED
-399 EAQAMPNNGDAPAQT
+399 AQAMPSSGDAPAQT
-414 AAMNADEPV
+414 AAMNAVDPT

-434 HGAQQRQ
+434 QGAQQRQ
-441 ADNGRDAAIRSRF
+441 ADNARDAAIRSRF

-470 NAYQETIEM
+470 NAYQETIDM

-539 NRLDMAKREKPHQR
+539 NHLDMAKREKPHQR

-605 PQPEKEKATGD
+605 PQPEKAKITGD
-616 QDDGLAQFKS
+616 QDDGLARFKS

-634 LAAIEAKAQESKN
+634 QAAIEAKAQESKN
-647 VAQLAAAQR
+647 AAQLAAVQR

-698 ASERQADLDARR
+698 ASERQAELDARR

-737 RDFAGIAGKTSR
+737 RDFAGIAGKMSR
-749 MSKRLRKRLSR
+749 MSKRLRKRLGR

-865 HSVRNLANKFV
+865 HSVRNLANQFV

-881 MMNAAAL
+881 MMNTVVL
-888 KREANAPSTQVQDE
+888 KKEASTQSVGSLDEPDIIRQARAVIREVIDNNGGAKPKLKGVREAYRDKGFTAKALQEALGDKSLADFEREQKE
-902 NASTDKLSDEDEGY
+902 SYTDKLS
-916 VGKLRQTFRTST
+916 
-928 TGANAINRG
+928 
-937 VFPNQKP
+937 
-944 YESLDDFITSVSAS
+944 
-958 IFHGAHGREW
+958 
-968 RKHNDKVTPRELE
+968 
-981 LGKVGYARYLEEGGK
+981 
-996 PFEEA
+996 
-1001 NADAVDTNT
+1001 
-1010 EPDIVQQAKELIR
+1010 
-1023 EMVEKTGGSLKG
+1023 
-1035 IRNAYRTKG
+1035 
-1044 FTASDLQKALGG
+1044 
-1056 QDVSQFEREVK
+1056 
-1067 QALLA
+1067 
-1072 SPEVS
+1072 
-1077 KSDELSSN
+1077 
-1085 DKANRWQKPYS
+1085 
-1096 TQVKYDSVGR
+1096 
-1106 VVITDSNYDFFQ
+1106 
-1118 LTIAKDDGYAIAYL
+1118 
-1132 EVFDN
+1132 
-1137 PDSIAGS
+1137 
-1144 GAVTRAYLEGLRD
+1144 
-1157 AKSRDIGWRSDTI
+1157 
-1170 MSDSTEKMYERLI
+1170 
-1183 RMGVPFRFD
+1183 
-1192 GWKYVIDAPELTKV
+1192 
-1206 GIGNIIKSMGDYPN
+1206 
-1220 QKPTQNVK
+1220 
-1228 NKTSIENIQNELR
+1228 
-1241 EEIDNNRQLGADNA
+1241 
-1255 PVFNNRYLQKM
+1255 
-1266 WGWEKNNRS
+1266 
-1275 FLSMQRVAQD
+1275 
-1285 RYLLENSITEMMMG
+1285 
-1299 LPADSEITLSGD
+1299 
-1311 ELNLIQRSISDALS
+1311 ALS
-1325 SIRYVNDDYVR
+1325 EPSIHSGQEVP
-1336 AFERLKSELENLSI
+1336 LQSK
-1350 TVQTD
+1350 
-1355 QKYGGLFDKA
+1355 
-1365 KMKIK
+1365 
-1370 IGDIGNIEAER
+1370 GDIDHGNE
-1381 VSISSFSS
+1381 
-1389 TTFSYNGGASNI
+1389 TSN
-1401 GLSSSF
+1401 
-1407 RAVINDLVA
+1407 
-1416 SHRSGAEKSA
+1416 
-1426 TNGRKPLNSEV
+1426 
-1437 DFKRFERVE
+1437 
-1446 TAEGDLLEI
+1446 TARLD
-1455 LGQITHGT
+1455 
-1463 SDDALVTVGVNPDT
+1463 
-1477 LGSSKRRVS
+1477 
-1486 VGELRTLRQN
+1486 
-1496 NSNPTQSDLQLNQA
+1496 
-1510 IKGDSTNDNRGTTE
+1510 
-1524 SQSNERSARQS
+1524 ERSSPQS

-1561 RANEPESALLDSG
+1561 RANESRRTLPDST

-1586 ALDEVDNLANGT
+1586 ALDEVENLANGT

-1650 KSQQAAHQELK
+1650 KSQQVAHQELK

-1717 GWQPSE
+1717 GWQPSD

-1902 EVAQGTMYRG
+1902 EVAQGKMYRG
-1912 DENESTVNPVSQH
+1912 DESESTVNPVPQH

-2160 DNVSDSGEVT
+2160 DSVSDSGEVT

-2190 NVSDAVNYSMRER
+2190 NVADAVNYSMRER

-2255 AKYQAAKS
+2255 AKYQVAKS

-2307 GYKATVN
+2307 GYKAKVT

-2328 GGTLSA
+2328 GGSLSA

-2499 ILKLYPSAK
+2499 VLKLYPSAK

-2603 EEALSKNADQIG
+2603 EEALSRNADQIG

-2816 ARMEAFNQLKTKE
+2816 ARMEAFNQLKNKE

-3002 PDDEIAFIHD
+3002 PEDEIAFIHD

-3213 AEAFTELYRDAQA
+3213 AQAFTELYRDAQA

-3313 FTHEGTKTPLIDVRL
+3313 LTHEGTKTPLIDVRL

-3368 GEQERFERKL
+3368 GEQERFEIKL

-3550 VDEPSGDSSTIM
+3550 VDEPS
-3562 FSRSTVAGGVKG
+3562 
-3574 DAVSETRIN
+3574 
-3583 RGLVE
+3583 
-3588 LWAANVM
+3588 
-3595 RDNPVI
+3595 RD
-3601 SAAGKIVRVVSSE
+3601 SAASDGVV
-3614 SELPDAVKQEIDKDK
+3614 
-3629 SHNTIKGVLYG
+3629 
-3640 KQVYIVADKHNDQG
+3640 
-3654 SIEQVLLHELAGHY
+3654 
-3668 GLRKLFG
+3668 
-3675 DNIKAELADIRTR
+3675 
-3688 LGGKSGVLKL
+3688 
-3698 AKKFNVNLAHY
+3698 
-3709 ATDYDSRMKSGEL
+3709 
-3722 TPEQV
+3722 
-3727 DDLLFDELLAHVSEM
+3727 
-3742 PRMAKPLERMWQKI
+3742 
-3756 RQYLHKLGFTATAG
+3756 
-3770 YTSADLLDLIQ
+3770 
-3781 AIRNNLIE
+3781 
-3789 NPDPD
+3789 
-3794 GTGPSPKRKSKPN
+3794 
-3807 ESRED
+3807 
-3812 AAEILFSRTAKA
+3812 LFSRTSTNAGRTGVKTGKIAGGITVKRSTIDAVTRTALGKLGLKDFMLRFETVDTEADLPDYVKTAIAKNDARGEVYGLYDTKEHKVWLVAEKHNYASEVEETIFHEVAGHVGLARLLKEGKA
-3824 QGMSADEALAQKQN
+3824 QPDMNTLALRLGGIKGIQRLAEKNGVDLAPYLNSAQTLTKADAEEILVQELVAHLAEQQKFATPIQRLLAKVRAMLRSLFGFIYSPEFNNNELLTLVFKAKEQLKAPSPKDKVTRPENNALFFSRSRSQGVPAYTASTSNQMSADEALAQKQN

-3877 STVIDKPLGKMID
+3877 STLIDKPLGKMID

-3908 EAAKIAEDLSD
+3908 EAAKMAEDLSD

-3949 QSREEDLKESI
+3949 QSREEELKESI

-4142 EKANMHTPAKE
+4142 EQANMHTPAKE

-4160 QMYLRTLP
+4160 QMYLRTLH

-4315 TRNRPKGQGVLGSV
+4315 TRNRPKGQGILWSV

-4393 IAAYRLAMKKHG
+4393 IAAYRLAMKKYG

-4503 IDAAQEIVGD
+4503 IDVAQEIAGD
-4513 DDEPFDAETE
+4513 DDEPFDTETE

-4579 LGPVLGGIGVSWAQ
+4579 LGPVIGGIGVSWAQ
-4593 GLSDISNDQFARGIE
+4593 GLADISNDQFARGIE

-4625 NEGGVTTKNG
+4625 NEGGVNTKNG

-4692 LKDGEAMKSVMVKIR
+4692 MKDGEAMKSVMVKIL

-4721 TEGLQQSIKT
+4721 TESLRQSLKVRARKRSIT
-4731 RQRNLSKMQNGIQ
+4731 QNGVQ
-4744 VNPKLERLVAEY
+4744 LNPKMNSLVMQY
-4756 DFF
+4756 DYF

>member
-80 SFRDLMSSGSDY
+80 GFRDLMSSGSDS

-283 YLFGALLGKMG
+283 YLFDALLGKMG
-294 KKGMVAGAAKGAI
+294 KKGIVAGAAKGAL

-316 GYGQTYARNQVT
+316 GYGQTYARNQVI

-414 AAMNADEPV
+414 AAMNTVDPT

-434 HGAQQRQ
+434 QGAQQRQ

-470 NAYQETIEM
+470 NVYQETIEM

-539 NRLDMAKREKPHQR
+539 NRLDMAKREKLHQR

-584 EDRNKP
+584 EERNKP

-599 EYARRY
+599 EYAHRY
-605 PQPEKEKATGD
+605 PQPDKAKATAD
-616 QDDGLAQFKS
+616 QGNGLEQFKS
-626 ARFDRDTA
+626 ARFDRDKA
-634 LAAIEAKAQESKN
+634 QAAIEAKAQESKN
-647 VAQLAAAQR
+647 AAQLAAAQR

-698 ASERQADLDARR
+698 ASERQIDLDARR
-710 ERLGQPVSSFVERPN
+710 ERLGQPVSSFMERPN

-815 SDTEARTFAEN
+815 SDTEAHAFAEN
-826 EITQT
+826 EITQS
-831 IKRINALVDASP
+831 IKRINALVDASS

-865 HSVRNLANKFV
+865 HSVRNLANQFV

-881 MMNAAAL
+881 MMNAATL
-888 KREANAPSTQVQDE
+888 KKEASTQ
-902 NASTDKLSDEDEGY
+902 S
-916 VGKLRQTFRTST
+916 VG
-928 TGANAINRG
+928 
-937 VFPNQKP
+937 
-944 YESLDDFITSVSAS
+944 SLD
-958 IFHGAHGREW
+958 
-968 RKHNDKVTPRELE
+968 
-981 LGKVGYARYLEEGGK
+981 
-996 PFEEA
+996 
-1001 NADAVDTNT
+1001 
-1010 EPDIVQQAKELIR
+1010 EPDIIRQAKAVIR
-1023 EMVEKTGGSLKG
+1023 EVIDNNGGAKPKLKG
-1035 IRNAYRTKG
+1035 VREAYRDKG
-1044 FTASDLQKALGG
+1044 FTAKALQEALG
-1056 QDVSQFEREVK
+1056 DKSLADFERE
-1067 QALLA
+1067 
-1072 SPEVS
+1072 
-1077 KSDELSSN
+1077 
-1085 DKANRWQKPYS
+1085 QKESY
-1096 TQVKYDSVGR
+1096 T
-1106 VVITDSNYDFFQ
+1106 
-1118 LTIAKDDGYAIAYL
+1118 
-1132 EVFDN
+1132 
-1137 PDSIAGS
+1137 
-1144 GAVTRAYLEGLRD
+1144 
-1157 AKSRDIGWRSDTI
+1157 
-1170 MSDSTEKMYERLI
+1170 ERL
-1183 RMGVPFRFD
+1183 
-1192 GWKYVIDAPELTKV
+1192 
-1206 GIGNIIKSMGDYPN
+1206 S
-1220 QKPTQNVK
+1220 
-1228 NKTSIENIQNELR
+1228 
-1241 EEIDNNRQLGADNA
+1241 
-1255 PVFNNRYLQKM
+1255 
-1266 WGWEKNNRS
+1266 
-1275 FLSMQRVAQD
+1275 
-1285 RYLLENSITEMMMG
+1285 
-1299 LPADSEITLSGD
+1299 
-1311 ELNLIQRSISDALS
+1311 ALS
-1325 SIRYVNDDYVR
+1325 EPSIHFGQEVP
-1336 AFERLKSELENLSI
+1336 LQSK
-1350 TVQTD
+1350 
-1355 QKYGGLFDKA
+1355 
-1365 KMKIK
+1365 
-1370 IGDIGNIEAER
+1370 GDIDHGNE
-1381 VSISSFSS
+1381 
-1389 TTFSYNGGASNI
+1389 TSN
-1401 GLSSSF
+1401 
-1407 RAVINDLVA
+1407 
-1416 SHRSGAEKSA
+1416 
-1426 TNGRKPLNSEV
+1426 
-1437 DFKRFERVE
+1437 
-1446 TAEGDLLEI
+1446 TARLD
-1455 LGQITHGT
+1455 
-1463 SDDALVTVGVNPDT
+1463 
-1477 LGSSKRRVS
+1477 
-1486 VGELRTLRQN
+1486 
-1496 NSNPTQSDLQLNQA
+1496 
-1510 IKGDSTNDNRGTTE
+1510 
-1524 SQSNERSARQS
+1524 ERSSPQS

-1561 RANEPESALLDSG
+1561 RANESRRTLPDST

-1661 TLLTEEEYNNVRMST
+1661 MLLTEEEYNNVRMST

-1761 FKHGVFSLAIGNP
+1761 FKNGVFSLAIGNP

-1902 EVAQGTMYRG
+1902 EVAQGKMYRG
-1912 DENESTVNPVSQH
+1912 DESESTVNPVSQH

-1978 VMRRGDDHPTNGAQ
+1978 VMRRGDDHPTKGAQ

-2050 AVKAVLAYLTGQQS
+2050 AVKAVLAYLNGQQS
-2064 KNQALS
+2064 KNQTLN

-2145 SLNLLDGDTG
+2145 SLNLLDDDTG

-2160 DNVSDSGEVT
+2160 DSVSDSGEVT

-2190 NVSDAVNYSMRER
+2190 NVADAVNYSMRER

-2307 GYKATVN
+2307 GYKAKVT

-2829 ERIAYAKID
+2829 DRTAYAKID

-3213 AEAFTELYRDAQA
+3213 AQAFTELYRDAQA

-3313 FTHEGTKTPLIDVRL
+3313 LTHEGTKTPLIDVRL

-3550 VDEPSGDSSTIM
+3550 VDEPS
-3562 FSRSTVAGGVKG
+3562 
-3574 DAVSETRIN
+3574 
-3583 RGLVE
+3583 
-3588 LWAANVM
+3588 
-3595 RDNPVI
+3595 RD
-3601 SAAGKIVRVVSSE
+3601 SAASDGVV
-3614 SELPDAVKQEIDKDK
+3614 
-3629 SHNTIKGVLYG
+3629 
-3640 KQVYIVADKHNDQG
+3640 
-3654 SIEQVLLHELAGHY
+3654 
-3668 GLRKLFG
+3668 
-3675 DNIKAELADIRTR
+3675 
-3688 LGGKSGVLKL
+3688 
-3698 AKKFNVNLAHY
+3698 
-3709 ATDYDSRMKSGEL
+3709 
-3722 TPEQV
+3722 
-3727 DDLLFDELLAHVSEM
+3727 
-3742 PRMAKPLERMWQKI
+3742 
-3756 RQYLHKLGFTATAG
+3756 
-3770 YTSADLLDLIQ
+3770 
-3781 AIRNNLIE
+3781 
-3789 NPDPD
+3789 
-3794 GTGPSPKRKSKPN
+3794 
-3807 ESRED
+3807 
-3812 AAEILFSRTAKA
+3812 LFSRTSTNAGRTGVKTGKIAGGITVKRSTIDAVTRTALGKLGLKDFTLRFETVDTEADLPDYVKTAIAKNDARGEVYGLYDTKEHKVWLVAEKHNYASEVEETIFHEVAGHVGLARLLKEGKAQPDMNTLALRLGGIKGIQRLAEKNGVDLAPYLNSAQTLTKADAEEILVQELVAHLAEQQKFATPIQRLLAKA
-3824 QGMSADEALAQKQN
+3824 RGMLRSLFGFIYSPEFNNNELLTLVFKAKEQLKAPPPKDKVTRPENNTLFFSRSRSQGVPADTASTSNQMSADEAQAQKQN

-3877 STVIDKPLGKMID
+3877 SSVIDKPLGKMID

-3908 EAAKIAEDLSD
+3908 EAAKMAEDLSD
-3919 WAKANPK
+3919 WAKANQK
-3926 EADELFAFAHEAT
+3926 GADELFAFAHEAT

-4076 HGDYWIDFADENGER
+4076 HGDYWVDFADENGER

-4142 EKANMHTPAKE
+4142 EQANMHTPAKE

-4329 LTGGE
+4329 LTGSE

-4441 ALQFKQYSQNMTYY
+4441 ALQFKQYSQNMSYY
-4455 LWANLA
+4455 LWANMI
-4461 KALKGETPEVKSMA
+4461 KALKGETPEVKAMA
-4475 RKQLLGTLA
+4475 RTQLLGTLA

-4532 GKENAA
+4532 GKENTA
-4538 LIWHGALP
+4538 LIWHGTLP

-4561 INRDVDA
+4561 INRNVDA

-4674 FIVKRRQSLMNA
+4674 FIVKRCQSLMNA

-4692 LKDGEAMKSVMVKIR
+4692 LKDGEAMKAMMVKIR

-4721 TEGLQQSIKT
+4721 TEGLQQSIKM
-4731 RQRNLSKMQNGIQ
+4731 RLRNISKTQNGIRL
-4744 VNPKLERLVAEY
+4744 NPKLERLVAEY

>member
-103 ALNSRLFEENENGNP
+103 ALNSRIFEENENGNP

-187 MAATGAGATGV
+187 MAATDAGATGV

-217 SSWLADNSEYFQQSL
+217 SSWLADNSKYFQQSL

-283 YLFGALLGKMG
+283 YLFDALLGKMG
-294 KKGMVAGAAKGAI
+294 KKGIIAGAAKGAI

-353 GALGGPIGAVGGY
+353 AALGGPIGAVGGY

-414 AAMNADEPV
+414 AAMNAGEPV
-423 LNPQG
+423 LNPQ
-428 QYDELL
+428 YDELL
-434 HGAQQRQ
+434 QGAQQRQ

-539 NRLDMAKREKPHQR
+539 NRLDMVKREKPHQR

-647 VAQLAAAQR
+647 AAQLAAAQR

-737 RDFAGIAGKTSR
+737 RDFAGITGKTSR

-865 HSVRNLANKFV
+865 HSVRNLANQFV

-888 KREANAPSTQVQDE
+888 RKEASTQSVGSLDEPNIIRQAKAVIREVIDNNGGAKPKLKGVREA
-902 NASTDKLSDEDEGY
+902 
-916 VGKLRQTFRTST
+916 
-928 TGANAINRG
+928 
-937 VFPNQKP
+937 
-944 YESLDDFITSVSAS
+944 
-958 IFHGAHGREW
+958 
-968 RKHNDKVTPRELE
+968 
-981 LGKVGYARYLEEGGK
+981 
-996 PFEEA
+996 
-1001 NADAVDTNT
+1001 
-1010 EPDIVQQAKELIR
+1010 
-1023 EMVEKTGGSLKG
+1023 
-1035 IRNAYRTKG
+1035 YRDKG
-1044 FTASDLQKALGG
+1044 FTAKALQEALG
-1056 QDVSQFEREVK
+1056 DKSLADFERE
-1067 QALLA
+1067 
-1072 SPEVS
+1072 
-1077 KSDELSSN
+1077 
-1085 DKANRWQKPYS
+1085 QKESY
-1096 TQVKYDSVGR
+1096 T
-1106 VVITDSNYDFFQ
+1106 
-1118 LTIAKDDGYAIAYL
+1118 
-1132 EVFDN
+1132 
-1137 PDSIAGS
+1137 
-1144 GAVTRAYLEGLRD
+1144 
-1157 AKSRDIGWRSDTI
+1157 
-1170 MSDSTEKMYERLI
+1170 ERL
-1183 RMGVPFRFD
+1183 
-1192 GWKYVIDAPELTKV
+1192 
-1206 GIGNIIKSMGDYPN
+1206 S
-1220 QKPTQNVK
+1220 
-1228 NKTSIENIQNELR
+1228 
-1241 EEIDNNRQLGADNA
+1241 
-1255 PVFNNRYLQKM
+1255 
-1266 WGWEKNNRS
+1266 
-1275 FLSMQRVAQD
+1275 
-1285 RYLLENSITEMMMG
+1285 
-1299 LPADSEITLSGD
+1299 
-1311 ELNLIQRSISDALS
+1311 ALS
-1325 SIRYVNDDYVR
+1325 EPSIHSGQEVP
-1336 AFERLKSELENLSI
+1336 LQSK
-1350 TVQTD
+1350 
-1355 QKYGGLFDKA
+1355 
-1365 KMKIK
+1365 
-1370 IGDIGNIEAER
+1370 GDIDHGNE
-1381 VSISSFSS
+1381 
-1389 TTFSYNGGASNI
+1389 TSN
-1401 GLSSSF
+1401 
-1407 RAVINDLVA
+1407 
-1416 SHRSGAEKSA
+1416 
-1426 TNGRKPLNSEV
+1426 
-1437 DFKRFERVE
+1437 
-1446 TAEGDLLEI
+1446 TARLD
-1455 LGQITHGT
+1455 
-1463 SDDALVTVGVNPDT
+1463 
-1477 LGSSKRRVS
+1477 
-1486 VGELRTLRQN
+1486 
-1496 NSNPTQSDLQLNQA
+1496 
-1510 IKGDSTNDNRGTTE
+1510 
-1524 SQSNERSARQS
+1524 ERSSPQS

-1561 RANEPESALLDSG
+1561 RANESRRTLPDST

-1613 KDLTQSGMPATLEQ
+1613 KELTQSGMPATLEQ

-1650 KSQQAAHQELK
+1650 KAQQAAHQELK

-1676 RNAFYTSEAVVKGM
+1676 RNAFYTSETVVKGM

-1717 GWQPSE
+1717 GWQPSD

-1902 EVAQGTMYRG
+1902 EVAQGKMYRG
-1912 DENESTVNPVSQH
+1912 DESESTVNPVSQH

-2064 KNQALS
+2064 KNQALN

-2117 QRLNVQYDEFAQAFA
+2117 QRLNVQYDEFAKAFA

-2160 DNVSDSGEVT
+2160 DSVSDSGEVT

-2213 LLGLGHDEVLAK
+2213 LLGLAHDEVLAK

-2328 GGTLSA
+2328 GGSLSA

-2499 ILKLYPSAK
+2499 ILKIYPSAK

-2704 ELKMSF
+2704 DLKMSF

-2816 ARMEAFNQLKTKE
+2816 ARMEAFNQLKNKE
-2829 ERIAYAKID
+2829 DRIAYAKID

-2953 AQAETGEIDADQ
+2953 AQAETGEMDADQ

-3202 TLRKADITEFD
+3202 TLRQADITEFD
-3213 AEAFTELYRDAQA
+3213 AQAFTELYRDAQA

-3432 NKFVDRETL
+3432 NKFVDREKL

-3538 QIEEAKREIGSP
+3538 QIEEAKREISSP
-3550 VDEPSGDSSTIM
+3550 VDEPSGDSAASD
-3562 FSRSTVAGGVKG
+3562 GV
-3574 DAVSETRIN
+3574 V
-3583 RGLVE
+3583 
-3588 LWAANVM
+3588 
-3595 RDNPVI
+3595 
-3601 SAAGKIVRVVSSE
+3601 
-3614 SELPDAVKQEIDKDK
+3614 
-3629 SHNTIKGVLYG
+3629 
-3640 KQVYIVADKHNDQG
+3640 
-3654 SIEQVLLHELAGHY
+3654 
-3668 GLRKLFG
+3668 
-3675 DNIKAELADIRTR
+3675 
-3688 LGGKSGVLKL
+3688 
-3698 AKKFNVNLAHY
+3698 
-3709 ATDYDSRMKSGEL
+3709 
-3722 TPEQV
+3722 
-3727 DDLLFDELLAHVSEM
+3727 
-3742 PRMAKPLERMWQKI
+3742 
-3756 RQYLHKLGFTATAG
+3756 
-3770 YTSADLLDLIQ
+3770 
-3781 AIRNNLIE
+3781 
-3789 NPDPD
+3789 
-3794 GTGPSPKRKSKPN
+3794 
-3807 ESRED
+3807 
-3812 AAEILFSRTAKA
+3812 LFSRTSTNAGRTGVKTGKIAGGIIVKRSTIDAVTRTALGKLCLKDFALRFETVDTEADLPDYVKTAIAKNDAQGEVFGLYDTKEHKVWLVAEKHNYASEVEETIFHEVAGHVGLARLLKEGKA
-3824 QGMSADEALAQKQN
+3824 QPDMNTLALRLGGLKGIQRLAEKNGVDLAPYLNSAQTLTKADAEEILVQELVAHLAEQQKFATPIQRLLAKVRAMLRSLFGFIYSPEFNNNELLTLIFKAKEQLKAPPPKDKVTRPENNTLFFSRSRTLGVPAYTASTSNQMSADEALAQKQN

-3908 EAAKIAEDLSD
+3908 EAAKMAEDLSD

-3949 QSREEDLKESI
+3949 QSREEELKESI

-4009 ARLNAEQK
+4009 ALLNAEQK

-4121 AQFNAVQKAS
+4121 AKFNAVQKAS

-4142 EKANMHTPAKE
+4142 EQANMHTPAKE

-4302 MSQATAQYLKAAF
+4302 MSQATAQYLKAAL
-4315 TRNRPKGQGVLGSV
+4315 TRNRPKGQGILGSV

-4491 AGALP
+4491 TGALP

-4503 IDAAQEIVGD
+4503 IEAAQEIVGD

-4523 LKRMLAEAF
+4523 LKHMLAEAF
-4532 GKENAA
+4532 GKDNAA

-4593 GLSDISNDQFARGIE
+4593 GLADISNDQFARGIE

-4692 LKDGEAMKSVMVKIR
+4692 LKDGEAMKAMMVKIR

-4721 TEGLQQSIKT
+4721 TEGLQQSIKM
-4731 RQRNLSKMQNGIQ
+4731 RLRNISKTQNGIRL
-4744 VNPKLERLVAEY
+4744 NPKLERLLAEY

>member
-80 SFRDLMSSGSDY
+80 GFRDLMSSGSDY

-103 ALNSRLFEENENGNP
+103 ALNSRIFEENENGNP

-294 KKGMVAGAAKGAI
+294 KKGMVAGAAKGALA
-307 TEGGTEFIE
+307 EGGTEFIE

-414 AAMNADEPV
+414 AAMNTVDPT

-434 HGAQQRQ
+434 QGAQQRQ
-441 ADNGRDAAIRSRF
+441 ADNGRDAAISSRF

-647 VAQLAAAQR
+647 AAQLAAAQR

-710 ERLGQPVSSFVERPN
+710 ERLGQQVSSFVERPN

-865 HSVRNLANKFV
+865 HSVRNLANQFV

-888 KREANAPSTQVQDE
+888 KKEASTQ
-902 NASTDKLSDEDEGY
+902 S
-916 VGKLRQTFRTST
+916 VG
-928 TGANAINRG
+928 
-937 VFPNQKP
+937 
-944 YESLDDFITSVSAS
+944 SLD
-958 IFHGAHGREW
+958 
-968 RKHNDKVTPRELE
+968 
-981 LGKVGYARYLEEGGK
+981 
-996 PFEEA
+996 
-1001 NADAVDTNT
+1001 
-1010 EPDIVQQAKELIR
+1010 EPDIIRQAKAVIR
-1023 EMVEKTGGSLKG
+1023 EVIDNNGGAKPKLKG
-1035 IRNAYRTKG
+1035 VREAYRDKG
-1044 FTASDLQKALGG
+1044 FTAKALQEALG
-1056 QDVSQFEREVK
+1056 DKSLADFERE
-1067 QALLA
+1067 
-1072 SPEVS
+1072 
-1077 KSDELSSN
+1077 
-1085 DKANRWQKPYS
+1085 QKESY
-1096 TQVKYDSVGR
+1096 T
-1106 VVITDSNYDFFQ
+1106 
-1118 LTIAKDDGYAIAYL
+1118 
-1132 EVFDN
+1132 
-1137 PDSIAGS
+1137 
-1144 GAVTRAYLEGLRD
+1144 
-1157 AKSRDIGWRSDTI
+1157 
-1170 MSDSTEKMYERLI
+1170 ERL
-1183 RMGVPFRFD
+1183 
-1192 GWKYVIDAPELTKV
+1192 
-1206 GIGNIIKSMGDYPN
+1206 S
-1220 QKPTQNVK
+1220 
-1228 NKTSIENIQNELR
+1228 
-1241 EEIDNNRQLGADNA
+1241 
-1255 PVFNNRYLQKM
+1255 
-1266 WGWEKNNRS
+1266 
-1275 FLSMQRVAQD
+1275 
-1285 RYLLENSITEMMMG
+1285 
-1299 LPADSEITLSGD
+1299 
-1311 ELNLIQRSISDALS
+1311 ALS
-1325 SIRYVNDDYVR
+1325 EPSIHSGQEVP
-1336 AFERLKSELENLSI
+1336 LQSK
-1350 TVQTD
+1350 
-1355 QKYGGLFDKA
+1355 
-1365 KMKIK
+1365 
-1370 IGDIGNIEAER
+1370 GDIDHGNE
-1381 VSISSFSS
+1381 
-1389 TTFSYNGGASNI
+1389 TSN
-1401 GLSSSF
+1401 
-1407 RAVINDLVA
+1407 
-1416 SHRSGAEKSA
+1416 
-1426 TNGRKPLNSEV
+1426 
-1437 DFKRFERVE
+1437 
-1446 TAEGDLLEI
+1446 TARLD
-1455 LGQITHGT
+1455 
-1463 SDDALVTVGVNPDT
+1463 
-1477 LGSSKRRVS
+1477 
-1486 VGELRTLRQN
+1486 
-1496 NSNPTQSDLQLNQA
+1496 
-1510 IKGDSTNDNRGTTE
+1510 
-1524 SQSNERSARQS
+1524 ERSSPQS

-1555 DASAGR
+1555 DASAGG
-1561 RANEPESALLDSG
+1561 RANESRRTLPDST

-1650 KSQQAAHQELK
+1650 KAQQAAHQELK

-1717 GWQPSE
+1717 GWQPSD

-1761 FKHGVFSLAIGNP
+1761 FKNGVFSLAIGNP

-1978 VMRRGDDHPTNGAQ
+1978 VMRRGDDHPTKGAQ

-2005 GWLMS
+2005 GLLMS
-2010 RARHFVEQGDK
+2010 RVRHFVEQGDK

-2040 DFTGSKLKES
+2040 DFTSSKLKES

-2064 KNQALS
+2064 QNQALN

-2145 SLNLLDGDTG
+2145 SLNLLNGDTG

-2213 LLGLGHDEVLAK
+2213 LLGLGYDEVLAK

-2276 LPEDKTPEQV
+2276 IPEDKTPEQV

-2307 GYKATVN
+2307 GYKAKVN

-2328 GGTLSA
+2328 GGSLSA

-2475 KRLGLSKKPMAV
+2475 KRLGLSKRPMAV

-2508 VLVADDKAFTA
+2508 VQVADDKAFTA

-2816 ARMEAFNQLKTKE
+2816 TRMEAFNQLKTKE

-2920 KGKAAAFISSRLE
+2920 KGNAAAFISSRLE

-2953 AQAETGEIDADQ
+2953 AQAETGEMDADQ

-3002 PDDEIAFIHD
+3002 PEDEIAFIHD

-3121 EQFRNGELDQFVE
+3121 EQFRNGELDEFVE

-3202 TLRKADITEFD
+3202 TLRQADITEFD
-3213 AEAFTELYRDAQA
+3213 AEGFTTLYRDAQA

-3278 KAIIQPAIAAI
+3278 KSIIQPAIAAV

-3313 FTHEGTKTPLIDVRL
+3313 FTHEGGKTPLIDVRL

-3361 AIATALN
+3361 AIVTALN

-3432 NKFVDRETL
+3432 NKFVDREKL

-3454 RPETVEHNGQRY
+3454 RPETLEHNGQRY
-3466 QTVGVRIPYPGWQYD
+3466 QTVGVSMPYPGWQYD
-3481 SVMPALD
+3481 SVRPALD

-3494 HLLLS
+3494 HLVMS
-3499 HNSKVGEAPVL
+3499 HDSTADKPLIADVL
-3510 SEVIPQP
+3510 AQP

-3538 QIEEAKREIGSP
+3538 QIEEAKRDIGSP
-3550 VDEPSGDSSTIM
+3550 VDERSGDSSTIM

-3629 SHNTIKGVLYG
+3629 SHGTIKGVLYG

-3848 YGAPVIGQSLD
+3848 YGVPVIGQSLD

-3877 STVIDKPLGKMID
+3877 SSVIDKPLGKMID

-3908 EAAKIAEDLSD
+3908 EAAKMAEDLSD

-3949 QSREEDLKESI
+3949 QSREEELKESI

-4142 EKANMHTPAKE
+4142 EKANMHTSAKE

-4315 TRNRPKGQGVLGSV
+4315 TRNRPKGQGILGSV

-4429 RARFMQSDMAAV
+4429 RARFMQSDMVAV

-4503 IDAAQEIVGD
+4503 IEAAQEIAGD

-4593 GLSDISNDQFARGIE
+4593 GLADISNDQFARGIE

-4649 QASGFAIGRA
+4649 QASGFSIGRA

-4692 LKDGEAMKSVMVKIR
+4692 LKDGEAMKAMMVKIR

-4731 RQRNLSKMQNGIQ
+4731 RQRNVSKMQNGIQ

>member
-13 PKSTINASTDMS
+13 PKSTINATTDMS

-34 QFEAPKAPQ
+34 QFEVPKAPQ

-72 ENFLGVGE
+72 DNFLGVGE
-80 SFRDLMSSGSDY
+80 GFRDLMSSGSDY

-103 ALNSRLFEENENGNP
+103 ALNSRIFEENENGNP

-173 EKAAQAVADKAISR
+173 EKAAQAVADKTISR
-187 MAATGAGATGV
+187 MAATSAGATGV

-294 KKGMVAGAAKGAI
+294 KKGVVAVAAKGAI

-353 GALGGPIGAVGGY
+353 AALGGPLGAVGGY

-399 EAQAMPNNGDAPAQT
+399 EAQAMPNNGDVPAQT
-414 AAMNADEPV
+414 AAMNAVDPT

-434 HGAQQRQ
+434 QGAQQRQ
-441 ADNGRDAAIRSRF
+441 TDNSRDAAIRSRF

-470 NAYQETIEM
+470 NAYQETIDM

-634 LAAIEAKAQESKN
+634 LAAIEAKAQESMN
-647 VAQLAAAQR
+647 AAQLAAAQR

-780 AAYEEAARRRADYE
+780 AAYEDAARRRADYE

-815 SDTEARTFAEN
+815 SDTEARAFAEN

-831 IKRINALVDASP
+831 IKRINALVDAAP

-865 HSVRNLANKFV
+865 HSVRNLANQFV

-888 KREANAPSTQVQDE
+888 KKEASRQ
-902 NASTDKLSDEDEGY
+902 S
-916 VGKLRQTFRTST
+916 VG
-928 TGANAINRG
+928 
-937 VFPNQKP
+937 
-944 YESLDDFITSVSAS
+944 SLD
-958 IFHGAHGREW
+958 
-968 RKHNDKVTPRELE
+968 
-981 LGKVGYARYLEEGGK
+981 
-996 PFEEA
+996 
-1001 NADAVDTNT
+1001 
-1010 EPDIVQQAKELIR
+1010 EPDIIRQAKAVIHEVIDNN
-1023 EMVEKTGGSLKG
+1023 GGAKPKLKG
-1035 IRNAYRTKG
+1035 VREAYRDKG
-1044 FTASDLQKALGG
+1044 FTAKALQEALG
-1056 QDVSQFEREVK
+1056 DKSLADFEREQKERYSDKSKISLRAK
-1067 QALLA
+1067 QL
-1072 SPEVS
+1072 V
-1077 KSDELSSN
+1077 
-1085 DKANRWQKPYS
+1085 Y
-1096 TQVKYDSVGR
+1096 
-1106 VVITDSNYDFFQ
+1106 
-1118 LTIAKDDGYAIAYL
+1118 
-1132 EVFDN
+1132 
-1137 PDSIAGS
+1137 
-1144 GAVTRAYLEGLRD
+1144 
-1157 AKSRDIGWRSDTI
+1157 
-1170 MSDSTEKMYERLI
+1170 
-1183 RMGVPFRFD
+1183 
-1192 GWKYVIDAPELTKV
+1192 
-1206 GIGNIIKSMGDYPN
+1206 
-1220 QKPTQNVK
+1220 
-1228 NKTSIENIQNELR
+1228 
-1241 EEIDNNRQLGADNA
+1241 
-1255 PVFNNRYLQKM
+1255 
-1266 WGWEKNNRS
+1266 
-1275 FLSMQRVAQD
+1275 
-1285 RYLLENSITEMMMG
+1285 
-1299 LPADSEITLSGD
+1299 
-1311 ELNLIQRSISDALS
+1311 
-1325 SIRYVNDDYVR
+1325 
-1336 AFERLKSELENLSI
+1336 SELELKKN
-1350 TVQTD
+1350 
-1355 QKYGGLFDKA
+1355 KNGEAYH
-1365 KMKIK
+1365 
-1370 IGDIGNIEAER
+1370 GNETSNTARSDER
-1381 VSISSFSS
+1381 PS
-1389 TTFSYNGGASNI
+1389 
-1401 GLSSSF
+1401 
-1407 RAVINDLVA
+1407 
-1416 SHRSGAEKSA
+1416 
-1426 TNGRKPLNSEV
+1426 
-1437 DFKRFERVE
+1437 
-1446 TAEGDLLEI
+1446 
-1455 LGQITHGT
+1455 
-1463 SDDALVTVGVNPDT
+1463 
-1477 LGSSKRRVS
+1477 
-1486 VGELRTLRQN
+1486 RQF
-1496 NSNPTQSDLQLNQA
+1496 
-1510 IKGDSTNDNRGTTE
+1510 
-1524 SQSNERSARQS
+1524 
-1535 EVQENEQRGTD
+1535 EVQENDYRRVDT
-1546 ANRSSVSEE
+1546 NRQSTGEKSVRQTVPTYEVWSSL
-1555 DASAGR
+1555 
-1561 RANEPESALLDSG
+1561 PDSG

-1717 GWQPSE
+1717 GWQPSD

-1761 FKHGVFSLAIGNP
+1761 FKNGVFSLAIGNP

-1868 GETAK
+1868 GETAN

-2010 RARHFVEQGDK
+2010 RAHHFVEQGDK

-2083 NKFRKLKAMLTIRNS
+2083 NKFRKLKGILTIRNS

-2160 DNVSDSGEVT
+2160 DSVSESGEVT

-2190 NVSDAVNYSMRER
+2190 NVADAVNYSMRER

-2234 LMNPETQKYE
+2234 LMNPETQRYE

-2307 GYKATVN
+2307 GYKAKVT

-2319 GAISVLGEA
+2319 GAISVMGEA
-2328 GGTLSA
+2328 GGSLSA

-2615 FSFGDLG
+2615 FTFGDLG
-2622 VDYLVVDEAHEFKNL
+2622 VDYLVVDKAHEFKNL

-2738 LKGLNNMQQLS
+2738 LKGLNNMQLLS

-2953 AQAETGEIDADQ
+2953 AQAETGEMDADQ

-3121 EQFRNGELDQFVE
+3121 EQFRNGELDEFVE

-3202 TLRKADITEFD
+3202 TLRQADITEFD
-3213 AEAFTELYRDAQA
+3213 AEAFTTLYRDAQA

-3247 KTRKERGLKKPQKPK
+3247 KTRKERGLKKPQKTK
-3262 RPMIHELDDE
+3262 RPMNHELDDE

-3278 KAIIQPAIAAI
+3278 KAIIQPAIAAV

-3454 RPETVEHNGQRY
+3454 SPETVEHNGQRY

-3525 AFLAEAKARHEAR
+3525 AFLAEAKARHESR
-3538 QIEEAKREIGSP
+3538 QIEEAKREISSP
-3550 VDEPSGDSSTIM
+3550 VDEPSGDSAASD
-3562 FSRSTVAGGVKG
+3562 GV
-3574 DAVSETRIN
+3574 V
-3583 RGLVE
+3583 
-3588 LWAANVM
+3588 
-3595 RDNPVI
+3595 
-3601 SAAGKIVRVVSSE
+3601 
-3614 SELPDAVKQEIDKDK
+3614 
-3629 SHNTIKGVLYG
+3629 
-3640 KQVYIVADKHNDQG
+3640 
-3654 SIEQVLLHELAGHY
+3654 
-3668 GLRKLFG
+3668 
-3675 DNIKAELADIRTR
+3675 
-3688 LGGKSGVLKL
+3688 
-3698 AKKFNVNLAHY
+3698 
-3709 ATDYDSRMKSGEL
+3709 
-3722 TPEQV
+3722 
-3727 DDLLFDELLAHVSEM
+3727 
-3742 PRMAKPLERMWQKI
+3742 
-3756 RQYLHKLGFTATAG
+3756 
-3770 YTSADLLDLIQ
+3770 
-3781 AIRNNLIE
+3781 
-3789 NPDPD
+3789 
-3794 GTGPSPKRKSKPN
+3794 
-3807 ESRED
+3807 
-3812 AAEILFSRTAKA
+3812 LFSRTSTNAGRTGVKTGKIASGTTVKRSTIDAVTRTALGKLGLKDFALRFETVDTEADLPDYVKTAIAKNDARGEVFGLYDTKEHKVWLVAEKHNYASEVEETIFHEVAGHVGLARLLKEGKA
-3824 QGMSADEALAQKQN
+3824 QPDMNTLALRLGGLKGIQRLAEKNGVDLAPYLNSAQTLTKANAEEILVQELVAHLAEQQKFATPIQRLLAKVRAMLRSLFGFIYSPEFNNNELLTLVFKAKEQLKAPPPKDKVTRPENNTLFFSRSRSQGVPADTASRSNQMSADEALAQKQN

-3877 STVIDKPLGKMID
+3877 SAVINKPLGKMID

-3908 EAAKIAEDLSD
+3908 EAAKMAEDLSD

-3949 QSREEDLKESI
+3949 QSREEELKESI

-4142 EKANMHTPAKE
+4142 EQANMHTPAKE

-4222 YVHELPNNVEAD
+4222 FVHELPNNVEAD

-4315 TRNRPKGQGVLGSV
+4315 TRNRPKGQGILGSV
-4329 LTGGE
+4329 LTRGE

-4354 LAGLAENPNA
+4354 LAGLADNPNA

-4503 IDAAQEIVGD
+4503 IEAAQEIVGD

-4593 GLSDISNDQFARGIE
+4593 GLADISNDQFARGIE

-4649 QASGFAIGRA
+4649 QASGFSIGRS

-4692 LKDGEAMKSVMVKIR
+4692 LKDGEAMKAMMVKIR

-4721 TEGLQQSIKT
+4721 TEILRQSLKVRARKRSIT
-4731 RQRNLSKMQNGIQ
+4731 QNGVQ
-4744 VNPKLERLVAEY
+4744 VNPKMNSLFMQY
-4756 DFF
+4756 DYF

>member
-13 PKSTINASTDMS
+13 PKSTINATTDMS

-80 SFRDLMSSGSDY
+80 GFRDLMSSGSDY

-283 YLFGALLGKMG
+283 YLFDALLGKMG
-294 KKGMVAGAAKGAI
+294 KKGIVAGAAKGAI

-316 GYGQTYARNQVT
+316 GYGQTYARNQVI

-366 RAKGQPTEN
+366 RAKGQLTEN
-375 TPAQTNPQNVS
+375 KPAQTNPQNVS
-386 DTQEQEIAEQAAD
+386 DTQEQEIAEQAAED
-399 EAQAMPNNGDAPAQT
+399 AQVMPNNGDAPAQT

-434 HGAQQRQ
+434 QGAQQRQ

-484 PTRAAEIEQFLKSE
+484 PIRAAEIEQFLKSE

-605 PQPEKEKATGD
+605 PQPEKEKATGA

-647 VAQLAAAQR
+647 AAQLAAAQR

-698 ASERQADLDARR
+698 ASERQIDLDARR

-725 SMKMREQGKKPI
+725 TMKMRELGKKPI

-749 MSKRLRKRLSR
+749 MSKPLRKRLGR

-831 IKRINALVDASP
+831 IKRINALVDASS

-853 TSSLPVIKKQMA
+853 TSSLPVIQKQMA
-865 HSVRNLANKFV
+865 HSVRNLANQFV

-888 KREANAPSTQVQDE
+888 KKEASTQ
-902 NASTDKLSDEDEGY
+902 S
-916 VGKLRQTFRTST
+916 VG
-928 TGANAINRG
+928 
-937 VFPNQKP
+937 
-944 YESLDDFITSVSAS
+944 SLD
-958 IFHGAHGREW
+958 
-968 RKHNDKVTPRELE
+968 
-981 LGKVGYARYLEEGGK
+981 
-996 PFEEA
+996 
-1001 NADAVDTNT
+1001 
-1010 EPDIVQQAKELIR
+1010 EPDIIRQAKAVIR
-1023 EMVEKTGGSLKG
+1023 EVIDNNGGAKPKLKG
-1035 IRNAYRTKG
+1035 VREAYRDKG
-1044 FTASDLQKALGG
+1044 FTAKALQEALG
-1056 QDVSQFEREVK
+1056 DKSLADFERE
-1067 QALLA
+1067 
-1072 SPEVS
+1072 
-1077 KSDELSSN
+1077 
-1085 DKANRWQKPYS
+1085 QKESY
-1096 TQVKYDSVGR
+1096 T
-1106 VVITDSNYDFFQ
+1106 
-1118 LTIAKDDGYAIAYL
+1118 
-1132 EVFDN
+1132 
-1137 PDSIAGS
+1137 
-1144 GAVTRAYLEGLRD
+1144 
-1157 AKSRDIGWRSDTI
+1157 
-1170 MSDSTEKMYERLI
+1170 ERL
-1183 RMGVPFRFD
+1183 
-1192 GWKYVIDAPELTKV
+1192 
-1206 GIGNIIKSMGDYPN
+1206 S
-1220 QKPTQNVK
+1220 
-1228 NKTSIENIQNELR
+1228 
-1241 EEIDNNRQLGADNA
+1241 
-1255 PVFNNRYLQKM
+1255 
-1266 WGWEKNNRS
+1266 
-1275 FLSMQRVAQD
+1275 
-1285 RYLLENSITEMMMG
+1285 
-1299 LPADSEITLSGD
+1299 
-1311 ELNLIQRSISDALS
+1311 ALS
-1325 SIRYVNDDYVR
+1325 EPSIHSGQEVP
-1336 AFERLKSELENLSI
+1336 LQSK
-1350 TVQTD
+1350 
-1355 QKYGGLFDKA
+1355 
-1365 KMKIK
+1365 
-1370 IGDIGNIEAER
+1370 GDIDHGNE
-1381 VSISSFSS
+1381 
-1389 TTFSYNGGASNI
+1389 TSN
-1401 GLSSSF
+1401 
-1407 RAVINDLVA
+1407 
-1416 SHRSGAEKSA
+1416 
-1426 TNGRKPLNSEV
+1426 
-1437 DFKRFERVE
+1437 
-1446 TAEGDLLEI
+1446 TARLD
-1455 LGQITHGT
+1455 
-1463 SDDALVTVGVNPDT
+1463 
-1477 LGSSKRRVS
+1477 
-1486 VGELRTLRQN
+1486 
-1496 NSNPTQSDLQLNQA
+1496 
-1510 IKGDSTNDNRGTTE
+1510 
-1524 SQSNERSARQS
+1524 ERSSPQS

-1561 RANEPESALLDSG
+1561 RANESRRTLPDST

-1586 ALDEVDNLANGT
+1586 ALDEVENLANGT

-1650 KSQQAAHQELK
+1650 KAQQAAHQELK

-1676 RNAFYTSEAVVKGM
+1676 RNAFYTSEALVKGM

-1717 GWQPSE
+1717 GWQPSD

-1902 EVAQGTMYRG
+1902 EVAQGKMYRG
-1912 DENESTVNPVSQH
+1912 DESESTVNPVPQH

-1978 VMRRGDDHPTNGAQ
+1978 VMRRGDDHPTKGAQ

-1997 PDSIWSDD
+1997 PDSIWNDD

-2050 AVKAVLAYLTGQQS
+2050 AVKAVLDYLTGQQS
-2064 KNQALS
+2064 KNQALN

-2117 QRLNVQYDEFAQAFA
+2117 QRLNVQYDEFAKAFA

-2160 DNVSDSGEVT
+2160 DSVSDSGEVT

-2307 GYKATVN
+2307 GYKAKVT

-3002 PDDEIAFIHD
+3002 PEDEIAFIHD

-3202 TLRKADITEFD
+3202 TLRQADITEFD
-3213 AEAFTELYRDAQA
+3213 AEAFTTLYRDAQA

-3278 KAIIQPAIAAI
+3278 KAIIQPAIAAV

-3361 AIATALN
+3361 AIVTALN

-3454 RPETVEHNGQRY
+3454 RPEMVEHNGQRY

-3550 VDEPSGDSSTIM
+3550 VDEPSGDSAASD
-3562 FSRSTVAGGVKG
+3562 GV
-3574 DAVSETRIN
+3574 V
-3583 RGLVE
+3583 
-3588 LWAANVM
+3588 
-3595 RDNPVI
+3595 
-3601 SAAGKIVRVVSSE
+3601 
-3614 SELPDAVKQEIDKDK
+3614 
-3629 SHNTIKGVLYG
+3629 
-3640 KQVYIVADKHNDQG
+3640 
-3654 SIEQVLLHELAGHY
+3654 
-3668 GLRKLFG
+3668 
-3675 DNIKAELADIRTR
+3675 
-3688 LGGKSGVLKL
+3688 
-3698 AKKFNVNLAHY
+3698 
-3709 ATDYDSRMKSGEL
+3709 
-3722 TPEQV
+3722 
-3727 DDLLFDELLAHVSEM
+3727 
-3742 PRMAKPLERMWQKI
+3742 
-3756 RQYLHKLGFTATAG
+3756 
-3770 YTSADLLDLIQ
+3770 
-3781 AIRNNLIE
+3781 
-3789 NPDPD
+3789 
-3794 GTGPSPKRKSKPN
+3794 
-3807 ESRED
+3807 
-3812 AAEILFSRTAKA
+3812 LFSRTSTNAGRTGVKTGKIAGGITVKRSTIDAVTRTALGKLGLKDFTLRFETVDTEADLPDYVKTAIAKNDAQGEVYGLYDTKEHKVWLVAEKHNYTSEVEETIFHEVAGHVGLARLLKEGKA
-3824 QGMSADEALAQKQN
+3824 QPDMNTLALRLGGIKGIQRLAEKNGVDLAPYLNSAQTLTKADAEEILVQELVAHLAEQQKFATPIQRLLAKVRAMLRSLFGFIYSPEFNNNELLTLVFKAKEQLKAPPPKDKVTRPENNTLFFSRSRSQGVPADTASTSNQMSADEALAQKQN

-3848 YGAPVIGQSLD
+3848 YGVPVIGQSLD

-3908 EAAKIAEDLSD
+3908 EAAKMAEDLSD

-3949 QSREEDLKESI
+3949 QSREEELKESI

-4064 RAAKGLY
+4064 HAAKGLY

-4315 TRNRPKGQGVLGSV
+4315 TRNRPKGQGILGSV

-4393 IAAYRLAMKKHG
+4393 IVAYRLAMKKHG

-4491 AGALP
+4491 TGALP

-4503 IDAAQEIVGD
+4503 IEAAQEIVGD

-4593 GLSDISNDQFARGIE
+4593 GLADISNDQFARGIE

-4692 LKDGEAMKSVMVKIR
+4692 LKDGEAMKAMMVKIR

-4721 TEGLQQSIKT
+4721 TEGLQQSIKM
-4731 RQRNLSKMQNGIQ
+4731 RLRNISKTQNGIRL
-4744 VNPKLERLVAEY
+4744 NPKLERLVAEY

>member
-1 MQDKKLLGDELS
+1 MQDKKLLGYELS
-13 PKSTINASTDMS
+13 PKSTINATTDMS

-103 ALNSRLFEENENGNP
+103 ALNSRIFEENENGNP

-146 GGGFAGAGAKVALRS
+146 GGGFAGAGAKVALRT

-187 MAATGAGATGV
+187 IASTGAGATGV
-198 GTSLGG
+198 GISLGG

-217 SSWLADNSEYFQQSL
+217 SSWLADNSQYFQQAL
-232 LRLADDPQYQ
+232 LRLSDDPKNQ

-264 MSTDPTAVAASVA
+264 MSTDSTAVTASIA

-283 YLFGALLGKMG
+283 YLFDALLGKMA
-294 KKGMVAGAAKGAI
+294 KKGLVAGAAKGAI

-353 GALGGPIGAVGGY
+353 GALGGPLGAVGGY

-375 TPAQTNPQNVS
+375 QPAQTNPQNVS
-386 DTQEQEIAEQAAD
+386 DTQEQEIAEQAAED
-399 EAQAMPNNGDAPAQT
+399 AQAMPNNGDAPAQT
-414 AAMNADEPV
+414 AAMNAVDPT

-434 HGAQQRQ
+434 QGAQLRQ

-470 NAYQETIEM
+470 NAYQETIDM

-616 QDDGLAQFKS
+616 QDDGLVQFKS

-634 LAAIEAKAQESKN
+634 QAAIEAKAQESKN
-647 VAQLAAAQR
+647 AAKLAAAQR

-687 RDLANQKGQAQ
+687 RDLANQKGQAL

-749 MSKRLRKRLSR
+749 MSKRLRKRLGR

-831 IKRINALVDASP
+831 IKQINALVDASP

-865 HSVRNLANKFV
+865 HSVRNLANQFV

-888 KREANAPSTQVQDE
+888 KKEASTQSVGSLDEPDIIRQAKAVIREVIDNNGGAKPKLKGVREAYRDKGFTAKALQEALGDKSLADFEREQKE
-902 NASTDKLSDEDEGY
+902 SYTDKLS
-916 VGKLRQTFRTST
+916 
-928 TGANAINRG
+928 
-937 VFPNQKP
+937 
-944 YESLDDFITSVSAS
+944 
-958 IFHGAHGREW
+958 
-968 RKHNDKVTPRELE
+968 
-981 LGKVGYARYLEEGGK
+981 
-996 PFEEA
+996 
-1001 NADAVDTNT
+1001 
-1010 EPDIVQQAKELIR
+1010 
-1023 EMVEKTGGSLKG
+1023 
-1035 IRNAYRTKG
+1035 
-1044 FTASDLQKALGG
+1044 
-1056 QDVSQFEREVK
+1056 
-1067 QALLA
+1067 
-1072 SPEVS
+1072 
-1077 KSDELSSN
+1077 
-1085 DKANRWQKPYS
+1085 
-1096 TQVKYDSVGR
+1096 
-1106 VVITDSNYDFFQ
+1106 
-1118 LTIAKDDGYAIAYL
+1118 
-1132 EVFDN
+1132 
-1137 PDSIAGS
+1137 
-1144 GAVTRAYLEGLRD
+1144 
-1157 AKSRDIGWRSDTI
+1157 
-1170 MSDSTEKMYERLI
+1170 
-1183 RMGVPFRFD
+1183 
-1192 GWKYVIDAPELTKV
+1192 
-1206 GIGNIIKSMGDYPN
+1206 
-1220 QKPTQNVK
+1220 
-1228 NKTSIENIQNELR
+1228 
-1241 EEIDNNRQLGADNA
+1241 
-1255 PVFNNRYLQKM
+1255 
-1266 WGWEKNNRS
+1266 
-1275 FLSMQRVAQD
+1275 
-1285 RYLLENSITEMMMG
+1285 
-1299 LPADSEITLSGD
+1299 
-1311 ELNLIQRSISDALS
+1311 ALS
-1325 SIRYVNDDYVR
+1325 EPSIHSGQEVP
-1336 AFERLKSELENLSI
+1336 LQSK
-1350 TVQTD
+1350 
-1355 QKYGGLFDKA
+1355 
-1365 KMKIK
+1365 
-1370 IGDIGNIEAER
+1370 GDIDHGNE
-1381 VSISSFSS
+1381 
-1389 TTFSYNGGASNI
+1389 TSN
-1401 GLSSSF
+1401 
-1407 RAVINDLVA
+1407 
-1416 SHRSGAEKSA
+1416 
-1426 TNGRKPLNSEV
+1426 
-1437 DFKRFERVE
+1437 
-1446 TAEGDLLEI
+1446 TARLD
-1455 LGQITHGT
+1455 
-1463 SDDALVTVGVNPDT
+1463 
-1477 LGSSKRRVS
+1477 
-1486 VGELRTLRQN
+1486 
-1496 NSNPTQSDLQLNQA
+1496 
-1510 IKGDSTNDNRGTTE
+1510 
-1524 SQSNERSARQS
+1524 ERSSPQS

-1561 RANEPESALLDSG
+1561 RANESRRTLPDST
-1574 ERSVSRDAIERL
+1574 ERGVSRDAIERL

-1650 KSQQAAHQELK
+1650 KAQQAAHQELK

-1717 GWQPSE
+1717 GWQPSD

-1868 GETAK
+1868 GETAN

-2064 KNQALS
+2064 KNQALN

-2117 QRLNVQYDEFAQAFA
+2117 QRLNVQYDAFAQAFA

-2145 SLNLLDGDTG
+2145 SLSLLDGDTG

-2160 DNVSDSGEVT
+2160 DSVSDSGEVT

-2190 NVSDAVNYSMRER
+2190 NVADAVNYSMRER

-2255 AKYQAAKS
+2255 VKYQAAKS

-2276 LPEDKTPEQV
+2276 IPEDKTPEQV
-2286 KPSIRATWIDSDVF
+2286 KPSIRATWIDADVF

-2307 GYKATVN
+2307 GYKAKVN

-2499 ILKLYPSAK
+2499 ILKLYPSAN

-2816 ARMEAFNQLKTKE
+2816 ARMEAFNQLKNKE

-2953 AQAETGEIDADQ
+2953 AQAETGEMDADQ

-3213 AEAFTELYRDAQA
+3213 AQAFTELYRDAQA

-3313 FTHEGTKTPLIDVRL
+3313 LTHEGTKTPLIDVRL

-3510 SEVIPQP
+3510 SEVILQP
-3517 TQTPKAEY
+3517 TQTPKVEY

-3550 VDEPSGDSSTIM
+3550 VDEPSGDSAASD
-3562 FSRSTVAGGVKG
+3562 GV
-3574 DAVSETRIN
+3574 V
-3583 RGLVE
+3583 
-3588 LWAANVM
+3588 
-3595 RDNPVI
+3595 
-3601 SAAGKIVRVVSSE
+3601 
-3614 SELPDAVKQEIDKDK
+3614 
-3629 SHNTIKGVLYG
+3629 
-3640 KQVYIVADKHNDQG
+3640 
-3654 SIEQVLLHELAGHY
+3654 
-3668 GLRKLFG
+3668 
-3675 DNIKAELADIRTR
+3675 
-3688 LGGKSGVLKL
+3688 
-3698 AKKFNVNLAHY
+3698 
-3709 ATDYDSRMKSGEL
+3709 
-3722 TPEQV
+3722 
-3727 DDLLFDELLAHVSEM
+3727 
-3742 PRMAKPLERMWQKI
+3742 
-3756 RQYLHKLGFTATAG
+3756 
-3770 YTSADLLDLIQ
+3770 
-3781 AIRNNLIE
+3781 
-3789 NPDPD
+3789 
-3794 GTGPSPKRKSKPN
+3794 
-3807 ESRED
+3807 
-3812 AAEILFSRTAKA
+3812 LFSRTSTNAGRTGVKTGKIAGGITVKRSTIDAVTRTALGKLGLKNFTLRFETVDTEADLPDYVKTAIAKNDAQGEVYGLYDTKEHKVWLVAEKHNYASEVEETIFHEVAGHVGLARLLKEGKA
-3824 QGMSADEALAQKQN
+3824 QPDMNTLALRLGGIKGIQRLAEKNGMDLAPYLNSAQTLTKADAEEILVQELVAHLAEQQKFATPIQRLLAKVRAMLRSLFGFIYSPEFNNNELLTLVFKAKEQLKAPPPKDKVTRPENNTLFFSRSRSQGVPADTASTSNQMSADEALAQKQN

-3848 YGAPVIGQSLD
+3848 YGVPVIGQSLD

-3908 EAAKIAEDLSD
+3908 EAAKIADDLSD
-3919 WAKANPK
+3919 WAKANQK

-3949 QSREEDLKESI
+3949 QSREEELKESI

-4076 HGDYWIDFADENGER
+4076 HGDYWVDFADENGER

-4142 EKANMHTPAKE
+4142 EQANMHTPAKE

-4243 HEWVR
+4243 HQWVR

-4329 LTGGE
+4329 LTGSE

-4441 ALQFKQYSQNMTYY
+4441 ALQFKQYSQNMSYY
-4455 LWANLA
+4455 LWANMI
-4461 KALKGETPEVKSMA
+4461 KALKGETPEVKAMA
-4475 RKQLLGTLA
+4475 RTQLLGTLA

-4538 LIWHGALP
+4538 LIWHGTLP

-4649 QASGFAIGRA
+4649 QASGFSIGRS

-4692 LKDGEAMKSVMVKIR
+4692 LKDGEAMKAMMVKIR

-4721 TEGLQQSIKT
+4721 SEILRQSLKVRARKRSIT
-4731 RQRNLSKMQNGIQ
+4731 QNGVQ
-4744 VNPKLERLVAEY
+4744 VNPKMNSLVMQY
-4756 DFF
+4756 DYF

>member
-13 PKSTINASTDMS
+13 PKSTINATTDIS

-43 RNYDVTLGDTAKAVG
+43 RNYDVTLGDSAKAVG

-80 SFRDLMSSGSDY
+80 GFRDLMSSGSDS

-173 EKAAQAVADKAISR
+173 EKAAQAVADKTISR
-187 MAATGAGATGV
+187 MAATSAGATGV

-294 KKGMVAGAAKGAI
+294 KKGVVAGAAKGAI

-335 IDPTTGAL
+335 IDPKTGAL

-353 GALGGPIGAVGGY
+353 GALGGPLGAVGGY

-375 TPAQTNPQNVS
+375 TPAQTNTQNVS

-399 EAQAMPNNGDAPAQT
+399 EAQAIPNNGDVPAQT
-414 AAMNADEPV
+414 AAMNAVDPT

-434 HGAQQRQ
+434 QGAQQRQ

-470 NAYQETIEM
+470 NAYQDTIDM

-525 IDPTLTQIEHRQNQ
+525 IDPTLTQIEHSQNQ

-605 PQPEKEKATGD
+605 PQPEKAKATGD
-616 QDDGLAQFKS
+616 QDNGLARFKS

-634 LAAIEAKAQESKN
+634 QAAIEAKAQESKN
-647 VAQLAAAQR
+647 AAQLAAAQR

-853 TSSLPVIKKQMA
+853 TRSLPVIKKLMA
-865 HSVRNLANKFV
+865 HSVGNLANKFV

-888 KREANAPSTQVQDE
+888 KEEASTQSV
-902 NASTDKLSDEDEGY
+902 
-916 VGKLRQTFRTST
+916 R
-928 TGANAINRG
+928 
-937 VFPNQKP
+937 
-944 YESLDDFITSVSAS
+944 SLD
-958 IFHGAHGREW
+958 
-968 RKHNDKVTPRELE
+968 
-981 LGKVGYARYLEEGGK
+981 
-996 PFEEA
+996 
-1001 NADAVDTNT
+1001 
-1010 EPDIVQQAKELIR
+1010 EPDIIQQAKAVIR
-1023 EMVEKTGGSLKG
+1023 EVIDNNGGAKPKLKG
-1035 IRNAYRTKG
+1035 VREAYRDKG
-1044 FTASDLQKALGG
+1044 FTAKALQEALG
-1056 QDVSQFEREVK
+1056 DKSLADFERE
-1067 QALLA
+1067 
-1072 SPEVS
+1072 
-1077 KSDELSSN
+1077 
-1085 DKANRWQKPYS
+1085 QKESY
-1096 TQVKYDSVGR
+1096 T
-1106 VVITDSNYDFFQ
+1106 
-1118 LTIAKDDGYAIAYL
+1118 
-1132 EVFDN
+1132 
-1137 PDSIAGS
+1137 
-1144 GAVTRAYLEGLRD
+1144 
-1157 AKSRDIGWRSDTI
+1157 
-1170 MSDSTEKMYERLI
+1170 ERL
-1183 RMGVPFRFD
+1183 
-1192 GWKYVIDAPELTKV
+1192 
-1206 GIGNIIKSMGDYPN
+1206 S
-1220 QKPTQNVK
+1220 
-1228 NKTSIENIQNELR
+1228 
-1241 EEIDNNRQLGADNA
+1241 
-1255 PVFNNRYLQKM
+1255 
-1266 WGWEKNNRS
+1266 
-1275 FLSMQRVAQD
+1275 
-1285 RYLLENSITEMMMG
+1285 
-1299 LPADSEITLSGD
+1299 
-1311 ELNLIQRSISDALS
+1311 ALS
-1325 SIRYVNDDYVR
+1325 EPSIHSGQEVP
-1336 AFERLKSELENLSI
+1336 LQSK
-1350 TVQTD
+1350 
-1355 QKYGGLFDKA
+1355 
-1365 KMKIK
+1365 
-1370 IGDIGNIEAER
+1370 GDIDHGNE
-1381 VSISSFSS
+1381 
-1389 TTFSYNGGASNI
+1389 TSN
-1401 GLSSSF
+1401 
-1407 RAVINDLVA
+1407 
-1416 SHRSGAEKSA
+1416 
-1426 TNGRKPLNSEV
+1426 
-1437 DFKRFERVE
+1437 
-1446 TAEGDLLEI
+1446 TARLD
-1455 LGQITHGT
+1455 
-1463 SDDALVTVGVNPDT
+1463 
-1477 LGSSKRRVS
+1477 
-1486 VGELRTLRQN
+1486 
-1496 NSNPTQSDLQLNQA
+1496 
-1510 IKGDSTNDNRGTTE
+1510 
-1524 SQSNERSARQS
+1524 ERSSPQS

-1561 RANEPESALLDSG
+1561 RANESRRTLPDST

-1650 KSQQAAHQELK
+1650 KAQQAAHQELK

-1676 RNAFYTSEAVVKGM
+1676 RNAFYTSETVVKGM

-1717 GWQPSE
+1717 GWQPSD

-1761 FKHGVFSLAIGNP
+1761 FKNGVFSLAIGNP

-1796 YFIAKSSKL
+1796 YFIAKSAKL

-1902 EVAQGTMYRG
+1902 EVAQGKMYRG
-1912 DENESTVNPVSQH
+1912 DESESTVNPVPQH

-2064 KNQALS
+2064 KNQALN

-2160 DNVSDSGEVT
+2160 DSVSDSGEVT

-2190 NVSDAVNYSMRER
+2190 NVADAVNYSMRER

-2328 GGTLSA
+2328 GGSLSA

-2615 FSFGDLG
+2615 FTFGDLG

-2662 IKTRSIQGLE
+2662 IKIRSIQGLE

-2984 TGFSVYD
+2984 TGLSVYD

-3202 TLRKADITEFD
+3202 TLRQADITEFD
-3213 AEAFTELYRDAQA
+3213 AQAFTELYRDAQA

-3334 TIDYMARGMQSSSIV
+3334 TIDYMTRGMQSSSIV

-3432 NKFVDRETL
+3432 NKFVDREKL

-3550 VDEPSGDSSTIM
+3550 VDESSGDSAASD
-3562 FSRSTVAGGVKG
+3562 GV
-3574 DAVSETRIN
+3574 V
-3583 RGLVE
+3583 
-3588 LWAANVM
+3588 
-3595 RDNPVI
+3595 
-3601 SAAGKIVRVVSSE
+3601 
-3614 SELPDAVKQEIDKDK
+3614 
-3629 SHNTIKGVLYG
+3629 
-3640 KQVYIVADKHNDQG
+3640 
-3654 SIEQVLLHELAGHY
+3654 
-3668 GLRKLFG
+3668 
-3675 DNIKAELADIRTR
+3675 
-3688 LGGKSGVLKL
+3688 
-3698 AKKFNVNLAHY
+3698 
-3709 ATDYDSRMKSGEL
+3709 
-3722 TPEQV
+3722 
-3727 DDLLFDELLAHVSEM
+3727 
-3742 PRMAKPLERMWQKI
+3742 
-3756 RQYLHKLGFTATAG
+3756 
-3770 YTSADLLDLIQ
+3770 
-3781 AIRNNLIE
+3781 
-3789 NPDPD
+3789 
-3794 GTGPSPKRKSKPN
+3794 
-3807 ESRED
+3807 
-3812 AAEILFSRTAKA
+3812 LFSRTSTNAGRTGVKTGKIAGGITVKRSAIDTVTRTALGKLGLKDFTLRFETVDTEADLPDYVKTAIAKNDAQGEVYGLYDTKEHKVWLVAEKHNYASEVEETIFHEVAGHVGLARLLKEGKA
-3824 QGMSADEALAQKQN
+3824 QPDMNTLALRLGGLKGIQRLAEQNGVDLAPYLNSAQTLTKADAEEILVQELVAHLAEQQKFATPIQRLLAKVRAMLRSLFGFIYSPEFNNNELLTLVFKAKEQLKAPPPKDKVTRPENNTLFFSRSRSQGVPADTASRSNQMSADEALAQKQN

-3908 EAAKIAEDLSD
+3908 EAAKMAEDLSD

-3949 QSREEDLKESI
+3949 QSREEELKESI

-3997 RRKRHVELRPKF
+3997 RRKLHVELRPKF

-4142 EKANMHTPAKE
+4142 EQANMHTPAKE
-4153 SLSDEIY
+4153 SLSNEIY

-4315 TRNRPKGQGVLGSV
+4315 TRNRPKGQGILGSV

-4579 LGPVLGGIGVSWAQ
+4579 LGPVIGGIGVSWAQ

-4692 LKDGEAMKSVMVKIR
+4692 LKDGEAMKAMVVKIR
-4707 KFNQSQYGKRNPIT
+4707 KFNHSQYGKRNPIT
-4721 TEGLQQSIKT
+4721 TEILRQSLKVRARKRSIT
-4731 RQRNLSKMQNGIQ
+4731 QNGVQ
-4744 VNPKLERLVAEY
+4744 VNPKMNSLVMQY
-4756 DFF
+4756 DYF

>member
-13 PKSTINASTDMS
+13 LKSTINASTDMS

-80 SFRDLMSSGSDY
+80 GFRDLMSSGSDY

-103 ALNSRLFEENENGNP
+103 ALNSRIFEENENGNP

-242 GMSATELFDLAKE
+242 GMSATELFDLAQE

-294 KKGMVAGAAKGAI
+294 KKGVVAGAAKGAI

-353 GALGGPIGAVGGY
+353 AALGGPIGAVGGY

-386 DTQEQEIAEQAAD
+386 DTREQEIAEQATED
-399 EAQAMPNNGDAPAQT
+399 AQVMPNNGDAPAQT

-434 HGAQQRQ
+434 QGAQQRQ

-605 PQPEKEKATGD
+605 PQPEKAKVTGD
-616 QDDGLAQFKS
+616 QDDGLARFKS

-634 LAAIEAKAQESKN
+634 QAAIEAKAKESKN
-647 VAQLAAAQR
+647 AAQLAAAQR

-698 ASERQADLDARR
+698 ASERQIDLDARR
-710 ERLGQPVSSFVERPN
+710 ERLGQPVSSFVDRPN

-737 RDFAGIAGKTSR
+737 RDFAGIEGKTSR

-780 AAYEEAARRRADYE
+780 AAYEEAARSRAEYE

-865 HSVRNLANKFV
+865 HSVRNLANQFV

-888 KREANAPSTQVQDE
+888 KKEASTQ
-902 NASTDKLSDEDEGY
+902 S
-916 VGKLRQTFRTST
+916 VG
-928 TGANAINRG
+928 
-937 VFPNQKP
+937 
-944 YESLDDFITSVSAS
+944 SLD
-958 IFHGAHGREW
+958 
-968 RKHNDKVTPRELE
+968 
-981 LGKVGYARYLEEGGK
+981 
-996 PFEEA
+996 
-1001 NADAVDTNT
+1001 
-1010 EPDIVQQAKELIR
+1010 EPDIIRQAKAVIR
-1023 EMVEKTGGSLKG
+1023 EVIDNNGGAKPKLKG
-1035 IRNAYRTKG
+1035 VREAYRDKG
-1044 FTASDLQKALGG
+1044 FTAKALQEALG
-1056 QDVSQFEREVK
+1056 DKSLADFEREQKERYSDKSKISLRAK
-1067 QALLA
+1067 QL
-1072 SPEVS
+1072 V
-1077 KSDELSSN
+1077 
-1085 DKANRWQKPYS
+1085 Y
-1096 TQVKYDSVGR
+1096 
-1106 VVITDSNYDFFQ
+1106 
-1118 LTIAKDDGYAIAYL
+1118 
-1132 EVFDN
+1132 
-1137 PDSIAGS
+1137 
-1144 GAVTRAYLEGLRD
+1144 
-1157 AKSRDIGWRSDTI
+1157 
-1170 MSDSTEKMYERLI
+1170 
-1183 RMGVPFRFD
+1183 
-1192 GWKYVIDAPELTKV
+1192 
-1206 GIGNIIKSMGDYPN
+1206 
-1220 QKPTQNVK
+1220 
-1228 NKTSIENIQNELR
+1228 
-1241 EEIDNNRQLGADNA
+1241 
-1255 PVFNNRYLQKM
+1255 
-1266 WGWEKNNRS
+1266 
-1275 FLSMQRVAQD
+1275 
-1285 RYLLENSITEMMMG
+1285 
-1299 LPADSEITLSGD
+1299 
-1311 ELNLIQRSISDALS
+1311 
-1325 SIRYVNDDYVR
+1325 
-1336 AFERLKSELENLSI
+1336 SELELKKN
-1350 TVQTD
+1350 
-1355 QKYGGLFDKA
+1355 KNG
-1365 KMKIK
+1365 
-1370 IGDIGNIEAER
+1370 EA
-1381 VSISSFSS
+1381 
-1389 TTFSYNGGASNI
+1389 YNGNETSNT
-1401 GLSSSF
+1401 
-1407 RAVINDLVA
+1407 A
-1416 SHRSGAEKSA
+1416 RSY
-1426 TNGRKPLNSEV
+1426 
-1437 DFKRFERVE
+1437 ERP
-1446 TAEGDLLEI
+1446 
-1455 LGQITHGT
+1455 
-1463 SDDALVTVGVNPDT
+1463 S
-1477 LGSSKRRVS
+1477 
-1486 VGELRTLRQN
+1486 RQF
-1496 NSNPTQSDLQLNQA
+1496 
-1510 IKGDSTNDNRGTTE
+1510 
-1524 SQSNERSARQS
+1524 
-1535 EVQENEQRGTD
+1535 EVQENDYRRVDT
-1546 ANRSSVSEE
+1546 NRQSTGEKSVRQTVPTYEVWSS
-1555 DASAGR
+1555 
-1561 RANEPESALLDSG
+1561 LLDSG

-1650 KSQQAAHQELK
+1650 KAQQAAHQELK

-1717 GWQPSE
+1717 GWQPSD

-1796 YFIAKSSKL
+1796 YFIAKSAKL
-1805 LHENGLLMMV
+1805 LHENGLLVMV

-1902 EVAQGTMYRG
+1902 EVAQGNMYRG
-1912 DENESTVNPVSQH
+1912 DENESTVNPVPQH

-1936 ASLAQGQDLALT
+1936 ASLVQGQDLALT

-1978 VMRRGDDHPTNGAQ
+1978 VMRRGDDHPTKGAQ

-2050 AVKAVLAYLTGQQS
+2050 AVKAVLAHLTGQQS

-2083 NKFRKLKAMLTIRNS
+2083 NKFRKLKAILTIRNS

-2203 GKVDIEYVSG
+2203 GKVDTEYVSG
-2213 LLGLGHDEVLAK
+2213 LLGLGYDEVLAK

-2307 GYKATVN
+2307 GYKATVT

-2328 GGTLSA
+2328 GGSLSA

-2387 STFVTW
+2387 STFVAW

-2710 YDAFAGSFFNTEIT
+2710 YDAFAGSSFNTEIT

-2816 ARMEAFNQLKTKE
+2816 ARMEAFNQLKNKE

-3202 TLRKADITEFD
+3202 TLRQADITEFD
-3213 AEAFTELYRDAQA
+3213 AQAFTELYRDAQA

-3278 KAIIQPAIAAI
+3278 KAIIQPAIAAV

-3299 KLGKQLGLVMDVDY
+3299 KLGKQLGLVMDVDF

-3441 RKVKRSTFDPNSI
+3441 RKVKRSTFEPNSI

-3517 TQTPKAEY
+3517 AQTPKAEY

-3550 VDEPSGDSSTIM
+3550 VDEPS
-3562 FSRSTVAGGVKG
+3562 
-3574 DAVSETRIN
+3574 
-3583 RGLVE
+3583 
-3588 LWAANVM
+3588 
-3595 RDNPVI
+3595 RD
-3601 SAAGKIVRVVSSE
+3601 SAASDGVV
-3614 SELPDAVKQEIDKDK
+3614 
-3629 SHNTIKGVLYG
+3629 
-3640 KQVYIVADKHNDQG
+3640 
-3654 SIEQVLLHELAGHY
+3654 
-3668 GLRKLFG
+3668 
-3675 DNIKAELADIRTR
+3675 
-3688 LGGKSGVLKL
+3688 
-3698 AKKFNVNLAHY
+3698 
-3709 ATDYDSRMKSGEL
+3709 
-3722 TPEQV
+3722 
-3727 DDLLFDELLAHVSEM
+3727 
-3742 PRMAKPLERMWQKI
+3742 
-3756 RQYLHKLGFTATAG
+3756 
-3770 YTSADLLDLIQ
+3770 
-3781 AIRNNLIE
+3781 
-3789 NPDPD
+3789 
-3794 GTGPSPKRKSKPN
+3794 
-3807 ESRED
+3807 
-3812 AAEILFSRTAKA
+3812 LFSRTSTNAGRTGVKTGKIAGGITVKRSTIDVVTRTALGKLGLKDFTLRFETVDTEADLPDYVKTAIAKNDAQGEVYGLYDTKEHKVWLVAEKHNYASEVEETIFHEVAGHVGLARLLKEGKA
-3824 QGMSADEALAQKQN
+3824 QPDMNTLALRLGGLKGIQRLAEKNGVDLAPYLNSAQTLTKADAEEILVQELVAHLAEQQKFATPIQRLLAKVRAMLRSLFGFIYSPEFNNNELLTLVFEAKEQLKAPPPKDKVTRPENNTLFFSRSRSQGVPAYTASTSNQMSADEALAQKQN

-3877 STVIDKPLGKMID
+3877 STLIDKPLGKMID

-3908 EAAKIAEDLSD
+3908 EAAKMAEDLSD

-3949 QSREEDLKESI
+3949 QSREEELKESI

-4142 EKANMHTPAKE
+4142 EQANMHTPAKE

-4315 TRNRPKGQGVLGSV
+4315 TRNRPKGQGILGSV

-4461 KALKGETPEVKSMA
+4461 KALKGETPEVKAMA

-4503 IDAAQEIVGD
+4503 IEAAQEIVGD

-4579 LGPVLGGIGVSWAQ
+4579 LGPVIGGIGVSWAQ

-4721 TEGLQQSIKT
+4721 TESLRQSLKVRARKRSIT
-4731 RQRNLSKMQNGIQ
+4731 QNGVQ
-4744 VNPKLERLVAEY
+4744 VNPKMNSLVMQY
-4756 DFF
+4756 DYF

>member
-13 PKSTINASTDMS
+13 LKSTINATTDMS

-58 SGALRSLAG
+58 SGALRSMAG

-146 GGGFAGAGAKVALRS
+146 GGGFAGAGAKVALRT

-187 MAATGAGATGV
+187 MASAGAGATGV

-294 KKGMVAGAAKGAI
+294 KKGIVAGAAKGAI

-353 GALGGPIGAVGGY
+353 GALGSPLGAVGGY

-399 EAQAMPNNGDAPAQT
+399 DAQVMPHNGDAPAQT

-434 HGAQQRQ
+434 QGAQQRQ

-454 AQSRQALTER
+454 VQSRQALTER

-470 NAYQETIEM
+470 NAYQETIDM

-498 EADQNPELTAQ
+498 EADQNPELAAQ

-570 KAAIRAEMEPQLLK
+570 KAVIRAEMEPQLLK

-605 PQPEKEKATGD
+605 PQPEKEKATGA

-647 VAQLAAAQR
+647 AAQLAAAQR

-662 ASPDENP
+662 ASADENP
-669 AWFGVHPESGERT
+669 AWFDVHPESGERT

-687 RDLANQKGQAQ
+687 RDLANQEGQAQ
-698 ASERQADLDARR
+698 ASERQIDLDARR
-710 ERLGQPVSSFVERPN
+710 ERLGQPVSSFVERLN

-737 RDFAGIAGKTSR
+737 RDFAGIEGKTSR

-780 AAYEEAARRRADYE
+780 AAYEKAARRRADYE

-865 HSVRNLANKFV
+865 HSVRNLANQFV

-888 KREANAPSTQVQDE
+888 KKEASTQSVGSLDEPNIIRQAKAVIREVIDNNGGAKPKLKGVREAYRDKGFTAKALQEALGDKSLADFEREQKE
-902 NASTDKLSDEDEGY
+902 SYTDKLS
-916 VGKLRQTFRTST
+916 
-928 TGANAINRG
+928 
-937 VFPNQKP
+937 
-944 YESLDDFITSVSAS
+944 
-958 IFHGAHGREW
+958 
-968 RKHNDKVTPRELE
+968 
-981 LGKVGYARYLEEGGK
+981 
-996 PFEEA
+996 
-1001 NADAVDTNT
+1001 
-1010 EPDIVQQAKELIR
+1010 
-1023 EMVEKTGGSLKG
+1023 
-1035 IRNAYRTKG
+1035 
-1044 FTASDLQKALGG
+1044 
-1056 QDVSQFEREVK
+1056 
-1067 QALLA
+1067 
-1072 SPEVS
+1072 
-1077 KSDELSSN
+1077 
-1085 DKANRWQKPYS
+1085 
-1096 TQVKYDSVGR
+1096 
-1106 VVITDSNYDFFQ
+1106 
-1118 LTIAKDDGYAIAYL
+1118 
-1132 EVFDN
+1132 
-1137 PDSIAGS
+1137 
-1144 GAVTRAYLEGLRD
+1144 
-1157 AKSRDIGWRSDTI
+1157 
-1170 MSDSTEKMYERLI
+1170 
-1183 RMGVPFRFD
+1183 
-1192 GWKYVIDAPELTKV
+1192 
-1206 GIGNIIKSMGDYPN
+1206 
-1220 QKPTQNVK
+1220 
-1228 NKTSIENIQNELR
+1228 
-1241 EEIDNNRQLGADNA
+1241 
-1255 PVFNNRYLQKM
+1255 
-1266 WGWEKNNRS
+1266 
-1275 FLSMQRVAQD
+1275 
-1285 RYLLENSITEMMMG
+1285 
-1299 LPADSEITLSGD
+1299 
-1311 ELNLIQRSISDALS
+1311 ALS
-1325 SIRYVNDDYVR
+1325 ESSIHSGQEVP
-1336 AFERLKSELENLSI
+1336 LQSK
-1350 TVQTD
+1350 
-1355 QKYGGLFDKA
+1355 
-1365 KMKIK
+1365 
-1370 IGDIGNIEAER
+1370 GDIDHGNE
-1381 VSISSFSS
+1381 
-1389 TTFSYNGGASNI
+1389 TSN
-1401 GLSSSF
+1401 
-1407 RAVINDLVA
+1407 
-1416 SHRSGAEKSA
+1416 
-1426 TNGRKPLNSEV
+1426 
-1437 DFKRFERVE
+1437 
-1446 TAEGDLLEI
+1446 TARLD
-1455 LGQITHGT
+1455 
-1463 SDDALVTVGVNPDT
+1463 
-1477 LGSSKRRVS
+1477 
-1486 VGELRTLRQN
+1486 
-1496 NSNPTQSDLQLNQA
+1496 
-1510 IKGDSTNDNRGTTE
+1510 
-1524 SQSNERSARQS
+1524 ERSSPQS

-1561 RANEPESALLDSG
+1561 RANESRRTLPDST

-1586 ALDEVDNLANGT
+1586 ALDEVDNIANGT

-1761 FKHGVFSLAIGNP
+1761 FKNGVFSLAIGNP

-1873 NTVWTDV
+1873 NTVWTAV

-1912 DENESTVNPVSQH
+1912 DENESTVNPVPQH

-1978 VMRRGDDHPTNGAQ
+1978 VMRRGDDHPTKGAQ

-2064 KNQALS
+2064 KNQALN

-2083 NKFRKLKAMLTIRNS
+2083 NKFRKLKAMLTIRNG

-2117 QRLNVQYDEFAQAFA
+2117 QRLNVQYDEFAKAFA
-2132 TKGKNSKPATLTE
+2132 TKGKNSKPVTLTE

-2160 DNVSDSGEVT
+2160 DSVSDSGEVT

-2328 GGTLSA
+2328 GGSLSA
-2334 LGSQFKHDRAT
+2334 LVSQFKHDRAT

-2615 FSFGDLG
+2615 FTFGDLG

-2778 TGENKATRFP
+2778 TGEDKATRFP

-3002 PDDEIAFIHD
+3002 PEDEIAFIHD

-3202 TLRKADITEFD
+3202 TLRQADITEFD
-3213 AEAFTELYRDAQA
+3213 AEAFTTLYRDAQA

-3262 RPMIHELDDE
+3262 RTMIHELDDE

-3441 RKVKRSTFDPNSI
+3441 RKVKRSTFEPNSI

-3550 VDEPSGDSSTIM
+3550 VDEPSGDSAASD
-3562 FSRSTVAGGVKG
+3562 GV
-3574 DAVSETRIN
+3574 V
-3583 RGLVE
+3583 
-3588 LWAANVM
+3588 
-3595 RDNPVI
+3595 
-3601 SAAGKIVRVVSSE
+3601 
-3614 SELPDAVKQEIDKDK
+3614 
-3629 SHNTIKGVLYG
+3629 
-3640 KQVYIVADKHNDQG
+3640 
-3654 SIEQVLLHELAGHY
+3654 
-3668 GLRKLFG
+3668 
-3675 DNIKAELADIRTR
+3675 
-3688 LGGKSGVLKL
+3688 
-3698 AKKFNVNLAHY
+3698 
-3709 ATDYDSRMKSGEL
+3709 
-3722 TPEQV
+3722 
-3727 DDLLFDELLAHVSEM
+3727 
-3742 PRMAKPLERMWQKI
+3742 
-3756 RQYLHKLGFTATAG
+3756 
-3770 YTSADLLDLIQ
+3770 
-3781 AIRNNLIE
+3781 
-3789 NPDPD
+3789 
-3794 GTGPSPKRKSKPN
+3794 
-3807 ESRED
+3807 
-3812 AAEILFSRTAKA
+3812 LFSRTSTNAGRTGVKTGKIAGGITVKRSTIDAVTRTALGKLGLKDFTLRFETVDTEADLPDYVKTAIAKNDAQGEVFGLYDTKEHKVWLVAEKHNYASEVEETIFHEVAGHVGLARLLKEGKA
-3824 QGMSADEALAQKQN
+3824 QPDMNTLALRLGGIKGIQRLAEKNGVDLAPYLNSAQTLTKADAEEVLVQELVAHLAEQQKFATPIQRLLAKVRAMLRSLFGFIYSPEFNNNELLTLVFKAKEQLKAPPPKDKVTRPENNALFFSRSRSQGVPAYTASTSNQMSADEALGQKQN

-3848 YGAPVIGQSLD
+3848 YGAPVIG
-3859 ALGRN
+3859 
-3864 KYAMLTLRQMGEV
+3864 
-3877 STVIDKPLGKMID
+3877 
-3890 AYQDE
+3890 
-3895 INSMVVTQNMLAE
+3895 
-3908 EAAKIAEDLSD
+3908 
-3919 WAKANPK
+3919 
-3926 EADELFAFAHEAT
+3926 
-3939 LADVDPSEAF
+3939 
-3949 QSREEDLKESI
+3949 
-3960 AKQERILKEEGG
+3960 
-3972 LNSERGSKAWKTLQE
+3972 
-3987 ERELLKQEPN
+3987 
-3997 RRKRHVELRPKF
+3997 
-4009 ARLNAEQK
+4009 
-4017 RRYRQM
+4017 
-4023 RDHYRAQ
+4023 
-4030 SERMNKALEEN
+4030 
-4041 IVRAVFDA
+4041 
-4049 KIRKAMLAELRQRHE
+4049 
-4064 RAAKGLY
+4064 
-4071 FPLSR
+4071 
-4076 HGDYWIDFADENGER
+4076 
-4091 QFMMFETKGEMELAA
+4091 
-4106 EKLRKAGFSLNSGMK
+4106 
-4121 AQFNAVQKAS
+4121 
-4131 LPFVADVLQLV
+4131 
-4142 EKANMHTPAKE
+4142 
-4153 SLSDEIY
+4153 
-4160 QMYLRTLP
+4160 
-4168 ARSMRR
+4168 
-4174 NFIHRKGVAGFSQD
+4174 
-4188 AVRALADQGFRQ
+4188 
-4200 SRQQARL
+4200 
-4207 DHMDILDNHLDSIQK
+4207 
-4222 YVHELPNNVEAD
+4222 
-4234 RVVEELNKR
+4234 
-4243 HEWVR
+4243 
-4248 NPSRAGWAQKLT
+4248 
-4260 SLGFVWMLGLT
+4260 
-4271 PAAALVNLTQNL
+4271 
-4283 QVALPILGSR
+4283 
-4293 YGMAESSKM
+4293 
-4302 MSQATAQYLKAAF
+4302 
-4315 TRNRPKGQGVLGSV
+4315 
-4329 LTGGE
+4329 
-4334 KEAMRRA
+4334 
-4341 VAQGVIDVTQAAD
+4341 
-4354 LAGLAENPNA
+4354 
-4364 KYSGTWN
+4364 
-4371 KAMNIIGWAFHHA
+4371 
-4384 EVFNREVTY
+4384 
-4393 IAAYRLAMKKHG
+4393 
-4405 DHEKA
+4405 
-4410 IADAIKDTW
+4410 
-4419 DSHFDYSSIN
+4419 
-4429 RARFMQSDMAAV
+4429 
-4441 ALQFKQYSQNMTYY
+4441 
-4455 LWANLA
+4455 
-4461 KALKGETPEVKSMA
+4461 
-4475 RKQLLGTLA
+4475 
-4484 STFFIGG
+4484 
-4491 AGALP
+4491 
-4496 LWAITTA
+4496 
-4503 IDAAQEIVGD
+4503 
-4513 DDEPFDAETE
+4513 
-4523 LKRMLAEAF
+4523 
-4532 GKENAA
+4532 
-4538 LIWHGALP
+4538 
-4546 SISGRISLNDLWVRS
+4546 
-4561 INRDVDA
+4561 
-4568 STAYVEYMKQA
+4568 
-4579 LGPVLGGIGVSWAQ
+4579 
-4593 GLSDISNDQFARGIE
+4593 
-4608 RIPPKAIKDV
+4608 
-4618 LKTARYI
+4618 
-4625 NEGGVTTKNG
+4625 
-4635 DEIVSDLT
+4635 
-4643 AFELLG
+4643 
-4649 QASGFAIGRA
+4649 
-4659 NLQYDE
+4659 
-4665 NNAIKNYET
+4665 
-4674 FIVKRRQSLMNA
+4674 
-4686 YYTAYR
+4686 
-4692 LKDGEAMKSVMVKIR
+4692 
-4707 KFNQSQYGKRNPIT
+4707 
-4721 TEGLQQSIKT
+4721 
-4731 RQRNLSKMQNGIQ
+4731 
-4744 VNPKLERLVAEY
+4744 
-4756 DFF
+4756 

>member
-13 PKSTINASTDMS
+13 PKATINATTDMS

-103 ALNSRLFEENENGNP
+103 ALNSRIFEENENGNP
-118 TFAEG
+118 TFAES

-187 MAATGAGATGV
+187 IASTGAGATGV
-198 GTSLGG
+198 GISLGG

-217 SSWLADNSEYFQQSL
+217 SSWLADNSQYFQQAL
-232 LRLADDPQYQ
+232 LRLSDDPKNQ

-264 MSTDPTAVAASVA
+264 MSTDSTAVTASIA

-283 YLFGALLGKMG
+283 YLFDALLGKMA
-294 KKGMVAGAAKGAI
+294 KKGVVAGAAKGAI

-375 TPAQTNPQNVS
+375 TPAQT
-386 DTQEQEIAEQAAD
+386 
-399 EAQAMPNNGDAPAQT
+399 

-434 HGAQQRQ
+434 QGAQQRQ

-539 NRLDMAKREKPHQR
+539 NRLDMDKREKPHQR

-605 PQPEKEKATGD
+605 PQPEKAKATGD
-616 QDDGLAQFKS
+616 QDDGLARFKS

-634 LAAIEAKAQESKN
+634 QAAIEAKAQESKN
-647 VAQLAAAQR
+647 AAQLAAAQR

-698 ASERQADLDARR
+698 ASERQIDLDSRR
-710 ERLGQPVSSFVERPN
+710 ARLGQPVSSFVDRPN

-865 HSVRNLANKFV
+865 HSVRNLANQFV

-888 KREANAPSTQVQDE
+888 KKEANTQ
-902 NASTDKLSDEDEGY
+902 S
-916 VGKLRQTFRTST
+916 VG
-928 TGANAINRG
+928 
-937 VFPNQKP
+937 
-944 YESLDDFITSVSAS
+944 SLD
-958 IFHGAHGREW
+958 
-968 RKHNDKVTPRELE
+968 
-981 LGKVGYARYLEEGGK
+981 
-996 PFEEA
+996 
-1001 NADAVDTNT
+1001 
-1010 EPDIVQQAKELIR
+1010 EPDIIRQAKAVIR
-1023 EMVEKTGGSLKG
+1023 EVIDNNGGAKPKLKG
-1035 IRNAYRTKG
+1035 VREAYRDKG
-1044 FTASDLQKALGG
+1044 FTAKALQEALG
-1056 QDVSQFEREVK
+1056 DKSLADFERE
-1067 QALLA
+1067 
-1072 SPEVS
+1072 
-1077 KSDELSSN
+1077 
-1085 DKANRWQKPYS
+1085 QKESY
-1096 TQVKYDSVGR
+1096 T
-1106 VVITDSNYDFFQ
+1106 
-1118 LTIAKDDGYAIAYL
+1118 
-1132 EVFDN
+1132 
-1137 PDSIAGS
+1137 
-1144 GAVTRAYLEGLRD
+1144 
-1157 AKSRDIGWRSDTI
+1157 
-1170 MSDSTEKMYERLI
+1170 ERLSALFEPSI
-1183 RMGVPFRFD
+1183 HSGQEVP
-1192 GWKYVIDAPELTKV
+1192 
-1206 GIGNIIKSMGDYPN
+1206 
-1220 QKPTQNVK
+1220 
-1228 NKTSIENIQNELR
+1228 
-1241 EEIDNNRQLGADNA
+1241 
-1255 PVFNNRYLQKM
+1255 LQSK
-1266 WGWEKNNRS
+1266 
-1275 FLSMQRVAQD
+1275 
-1285 RYLLENSITEMMMG
+1285 
-1299 LPADSEITLSGD
+1299 
-1311 ELNLIQRSISDALS
+1311 
-1325 SIRYVNDDYVR
+1325 
-1336 AFERLKSELENLSI
+1336 
-1350 TVQTD
+1350 
-1355 QKYGGLFDKA
+1355 
-1365 KMKIK
+1365 
-1370 IGDIGNIEAER
+1370 GDIDHGNE
-1381 VSISSFSS
+1381 
-1389 TTFSYNGGASNI
+1389 TSN
-1401 GLSSSF
+1401 
-1407 RAVINDLVA
+1407 
-1416 SHRSGAEKSA
+1416 
-1426 TNGRKPLNSEV
+1426 
-1437 DFKRFERVE
+1437 
-1446 TAEGDLLEI
+1446 TARLD
-1455 LGQITHGT
+1455 
-1463 SDDALVTVGVNPDT
+1463 
-1477 LGSSKRRVS
+1477 
-1486 VGELRTLRQN
+1486 
-1496 NSNPTQSDLQLNQA
+1496 
-1510 IKGDSTNDNRGTTE
+1510 
-1524 SQSNERSARQS
+1524 ERSSPQS

-1555 DASAGR
+1555 DASAGG
-1561 RANEPESALLDSG
+1561 RANESRRTLPDST

-1650 KSQQAAHQELK
+1650 KAQQAAHQELK

-1717 GWQPSE
+1717 GWQPSD

-1761 FKHGVFSLAIGNP
+1761 FKNGVFSLAIGNP

-1796 YFIAKSSKL
+1796 YFIAKSAKL
-1805 LHENGLLMMV
+1805 LHENGLMMMV

-1902 EVAQGTMYRG
+1902 EVAQGKMYRG
-1912 DENESTVNPVSQH
+1912 DESESTVNPVPQH

-2064 KNQALS
+2064 KNQALN

-2160 DNVSDSGEVT
+2160 DSVSDSGEVT

-2190 NVSDAVNYSMRER
+2190 NVADAVNYSMRER

-2328 GGTLSA
+2328 GGSLSA

-2350 NSAANGKSLVI
+2350 NSAANGKSLVM

-2690 VYTMMYYLGHDTLK
+2690 VYTMMYYLDHDTLK
-2704 ELKMSF
+2704 DLKMSF

-2875 IKSIYDQWQDDKG
+2875 IKSIYDQWQDNKG

-3040 MGAGTNVQ
+3040 MGAGSNVQ

-3202 TLRKADITEFD
+3202 TLRQADITEFD
-3213 AEAFTELYRDAQA
+3213 AQAFTELYRDAQA

-3247 KTRKERGLKKPQKPK
+3247 KSRKERGLKKPQKPK
-3262 RPMIHELDDE
+3262 RTMIHELDHE

-3313 FTHEGTKTPLIDVRL
+3313 LTHEGTKTPLIDVRL

-3402 LDEAKSR
+3402 LDDAKSR

-3550 VDEPSGDSSTIM
+3550 VDEPSGDSAASD
-3562 FSRSTVAGGVKG
+3562 GV
-3574 DAVSETRIN
+3574 V
-3583 RGLVE
+3583 
-3588 LWAANVM
+3588 
-3595 RDNPVI
+3595 
-3601 SAAGKIVRVVSSE
+3601 
-3614 SELPDAVKQEIDKDK
+3614 
-3629 SHNTIKGVLYG
+3629 
-3640 KQVYIVADKHNDQG
+3640 
-3654 SIEQVLLHELAGHY
+3654 
-3668 GLRKLFG
+3668 
-3675 DNIKAELADIRTR
+3675 
-3688 LGGKSGVLKL
+3688 
-3698 AKKFNVNLAHY
+3698 
-3709 ATDYDSRMKSGEL
+3709 
-3722 TPEQV
+3722 
-3727 DDLLFDELLAHVSEM
+3727 
-3742 PRMAKPLERMWQKI
+3742 
-3756 RQYLHKLGFTATAG
+3756 
-3770 YTSADLLDLIQ
+3770 
-3781 AIRNNLIE
+3781 
-3789 NPDPD
+3789 
-3794 GTGPSPKRKSKPN
+3794 
-3807 ESRED
+3807 
-3812 AAEILFSRTAKA
+3812 LFSRTSTNAGRTGVKTGKIAGGITVKRSTIDAVTRTALGKLGLKDFTFRFETVDTETDLPDYVKTAIAKNDAQGEVYGLYDTKEHKVWLVAEKHNYASEVEETIFHEVAGHVGLARLLKEGKA
-3824 QGMSADEALAQKQN
+3824 QPDMNTLALRLGGIKGIQRLAEKNGVDLAPYLNSTQTLTKADAEEILVQELVAHLAEQQKFATPIQRLLAKVRAMLRSLFGFIYSPEFNNNELLTLVFEAKEQLKAPPPKDKVTRPENNTLFFSRSRSQGVPAYTASTSNQMSADEALAQKQN

-3895 INSMVVTQNMLAE
+3895 INAMVVTQNMLAE
-3908 EAAKIAEDLSD
+3908 EAAKMAEDLSD

-3949 QSREEDLKESI
+3949 QSREEELKESI

-4023 RDHYRAQ
+4023 RDHYCAQ

-4142 EKANMHTPAKE
+4142 EQANMHTPAKE

-4188 AVRALADQGFRQ
+4188 AVRSLADQGFRQ

-4207 DHMDILDNHLDSIQK
+4207 DHMDILDNHFDSIQK

-4315 TRNRPKGQGVLGSV
+4315 TRNRPKGQGVLGCV

-4593 GLSDISNDQFARGIE
+4593 GLADISNDQFARGIE

-4692 LKDGEAMKSVMVKIR
+4692 LKDGEAMKAMMVKIR

-4721 TEGLQQSIKT
+4721 TESLRLSLKVRARKRSIT
-4731 RQRNLSKMQNGIQ
+4731 QNGVQ
-4744 VNPKLERLVAEY
+4744 VNPKMNSLVMQY
-4756 DFF
+4756 DYF

>member
-80 SFRDLMSSGSDY
+80 GFRDLMSSGSDY

-103 ALNSRLFEENENGNP
+103 ALNSRIFEENENGNP

-146 GGGFAGAGAKVALRS
+146 GAGAKVALRT

-187 MAATGAGATGV
+187 MASAGAGATGV
-198 GTSLGG
+198 GISLGG

-217 SSWLADNSEYFQQSL
+217 SSLLADNSEYFQQSL

-294 KKGMVAGAAKGAI
+294 KKGIVAGAAKGAI

-386 DTQEQEIAEQAAD
+386 DTQEQEIAED
-399 EAQAMPNNGDAPAQT
+399 AQAMPHNGDAPAQT

-434 HGAQQRQ
+434 QGAQQRQ
-441 ADNGRDAAIRSRF
+441 ADNGRDAALRTRF

-484 PTRAAEIEQFLKSE
+484 PIRAAEIEQFLKSE

-647 VAQLAAAQR
+647 AAQLAAAQR

-698 ASERQADLDARR
+698 ATERQADLDARR
-710 ERLGQPVSSFVERPN
+710 ERLGQPVSSFVDRPN

-780 AAYEEAARRRADYE
+780 AAYEKAARRRADYE

-831 IKRINALVDASP
+831 IKRINALVDASS

-865 HSVRNLANKFV
+865 HSVRNLANQFV

-888 KREANAPSTQVQDE
+888 KKEASTQ
-902 NASTDKLSDEDEGY
+902 S
-916 VGKLRQTFRTST
+916 VG
-928 TGANAINRG
+928 
-937 VFPNQKP
+937 
-944 YESLDDFITSVSAS
+944 SLD
-958 IFHGAHGREW
+958 
-968 RKHNDKVTPRELE
+968 
-981 LGKVGYARYLEEGGK
+981 
-996 PFEEA
+996 
-1001 NADAVDTNT
+1001 
-1010 EPDIVQQAKELIR
+1010 EPDIIRQAKAVIR
-1023 EMVEKTGGSLKG
+1023 EVIDNNGGAKPKLKG
-1035 IRNAYRTKG
+1035 VREAYRDKG
-1044 FTASDLQKALGG
+1044 FTAKALQEALG
-1056 QDVSQFEREVK
+1056 DKSLADFEREQKERYSDKSKISLRAK
-1067 QALLA
+1067 QL
-1072 SPEVS
+1072 V
-1077 KSDELSSN
+1077 
-1085 DKANRWQKPYS
+1085 Y
-1096 TQVKYDSVGR
+1096 
-1106 VVITDSNYDFFQ
+1106 
-1118 LTIAKDDGYAIAYL
+1118 
-1132 EVFDN
+1132 
-1137 PDSIAGS
+1137 
-1144 GAVTRAYLEGLRD
+1144 
-1157 AKSRDIGWRSDTI
+1157 
-1170 MSDSTEKMYERLI
+1170 
-1183 RMGVPFRFD
+1183 
-1192 GWKYVIDAPELTKV
+1192 
-1206 GIGNIIKSMGDYPN
+1206 
-1220 QKPTQNVK
+1220 
-1228 NKTSIENIQNELR
+1228 
-1241 EEIDNNRQLGADNA
+1241 
-1255 PVFNNRYLQKM
+1255 
-1266 WGWEKNNRS
+1266 
-1275 FLSMQRVAQD
+1275 
-1285 RYLLENSITEMMMG
+1285 
-1299 LPADSEITLSGD
+1299 
-1311 ELNLIQRSISDALS
+1311 
-1325 SIRYVNDDYVR
+1325 
-1336 AFERLKSELENLSI
+1336 SELELKKN
-1350 TVQTD
+1350 
-1355 QKYGGLFDKA
+1355 KNGEAYH
-1365 KMKIK
+1365 
-1370 IGDIGNIEAER
+1370 GNETSNTARSDER
-1381 VSISSFSS
+1381 PS
-1389 TTFSYNGGASNI
+1389 
-1401 GLSSSF
+1401 
-1407 RAVINDLVA
+1407 
-1416 SHRSGAEKSA
+1416 
-1426 TNGRKPLNSEV
+1426 
-1437 DFKRFERVE
+1437 
-1446 TAEGDLLEI
+1446 
-1455 LGQITHGT
+1455 
-1463 SDDALVTVGVNPDT
+1463 
-1477 LGSSKRRVS
+1477 
-1486 VGELRTLRQN
+1486 RQF
-1496 NSNPTQSDLQLNQA
+1496 
-1510 IKGDSTNDNRGTTE
+1510 
-1524 SQSNERSARQS
+1524 
-1535 EVQENEQRGTD
+1535 EVQENDYRRVDT
-1546 ANRSSVSEE
+1546 NRQSTGEKSVRQTVPTYEVWSSL
-1555 DASAGR
+1555 
-1561 RANEPESALLDSG
+1561 PDSG

-1650 KSQQAAHQELK
+1650 KAQQAAHQELK

-1717 GWQPSE
+1717 GWQPSD

-1761 FKHGVFSLAIGNP
+1761 FKNGVFSLAIGNP

-1796 YFIAKSSKL
+1796 YFIAKSAKL

-1902 EVAQGTMYRG
+1902 EVAQGNMYRG
-1912 DENESTVNPVSQH
+1912 DENESTVNLVPQH

-2040 DFTGSKLKES
+2040 DFTGSKLKDS

-2064 KNQALS
+2064 KNQALN

-2083 NKFRKLKAMLTIRNS
+2083 NKFCKLKAMLTIRNS

-2105 EKTGAGDIERLR
+2105 EKTGAGYIERLR

-2160 DNVSDSGEVT
+2160 DSVSDSGEVT

-2176 KRLLFPYKRPESAS
+2176 KRLLFPYKRPESAN

-2328 GGTLSA
+2328 VGTLSA

-2361 YDTNGKERTKNEKA
+2361 YDTNGKEHTKNEKA

-2418 KYNGRLYLQTVGMN
+2418 KYNGCLYLQTVGMN

-2589 EDSISRL
+2589 EDSISRR

-2615 FSFGDLG
+2615 FTFGDLG

-3002 PDDEIAFIHD
+3002 PEDEIAFIHD

-3213 AEAFTELYRDAQA
+3213 AQAFTTLYRDAQA

-3441 RKVKRSTFDPNSI
+3441 RKVKRSTFAPNSI

-3488 ANGDYV
+3488 ANGNYV

-3499 HNSKVGEAPVL
+3499 HNSKVGEALVL

-3538 QIEEAKREIGSP
+3538 QVEEAKREIGSP
-3550 VDEPSGDSSTIM
+3550 LDEPSGDSAASD
-3562 FSRSTVAGGVKG
+3562 GV
-3574 DAVSETRIN
+3574 V
-3583 RGLVE
+3583 
-3588 LWAANVM
+3588 
-3595 RDNPVI
+3595 
-3601 SAAGKIVRVVSSE
+3601 
-3614 SELPDAVKQEIDKDK
+3614 
-3629 SHNTIKGVLYG
+3629 
-3640 KQVYIVADKHNDQG
+3640 
-3654 SIEQVLLHELAGHY
+3654 
-3668 GLRKLFG
+3668 
-3675 DNIKAELADIRTR
+3675 
-3688 LGGKSGVLKL
+3688 
-3698 AKKFNVNLAHY
+3698 
-3709 ATDYDSRMKSGEL
+3709 
-3722 TPEQV
+3722 
-3727 DDLLFDELLAHVSEM
+3727 
-3742 PRMAKPLERMWQKI
+3742 
-3756 RQYLHKLGFTATAG
+3756 
-3770 YTSADLLDLIQ
+3770 
-3781 AIRNNLIE
+3781 
-3789 NPDPD
+3789 
-3794 GTGPSPKRKSKPN
+3794 
-3807 ESRED
+3807 
-3812 AAEILFSRTAKA
+3812 LFSRTSTNAGRTGVKTGKIAGGITVKRSTIDAVTRTALGKLGLKDFTLRFETVDTEADLPDYVKTAIAKNDARGEVYGLYDTKEHKVWLVAEKHNYASEVEETIFHEVAGHVGLARLLKEGKA
-3824 QGMSADEALAQKQN
+3824 QPDMNTLALRLGGIKGIQRLAEKNGVDLAPYLNSTQTLTKADAEEILVQELVAHLAEQQKFATPIQRLLAKVRAMLRSLFGFIYSPEFNNNELLTLVFKAKEQLKAPPPKDKVTRPENNTLFFSRSRSQGVPADTASRSNQMSADEALAQKQN

-3908 EAAKIAEDLSD
+3908 EAAKMAEDLSD

-3949 QSREEDLKESI
+3949 QSREEELKESI

-4142 EKANMHTPAKE
+4142 EQANMHTPAKE

-4248 NPSRAGWAQKLT
+4248 NPSRAGWAQKPT

-4283 QVALPILGSR
+4283 QVALPILGSH

-4315 TRNRPKGQGVLGSV
+4315 TRNRPKGQGILGSV

-4496 LWAITTA
+4496 LWAISTA
-4503 IDAAQEIVGD
+4503 IEAAQEIVGD

-4593 GLSDISNDQFARGIE
+4593 GLADISNDQFARGIE

-4692 LKDGEAMKSVMVKIR
+4692 LKDGEAMKAMMVKIR

-4721 TEGLQQSIKT
+4721 TEILRQSLKVRARKRSIT
-4731 RQRNLSKMQNGIQ
+4731 QNGVQ
-4744 VNPKLERLVAEY
+4744 VNPKMNSLVMQY
-4756 DFF
+4756 DYF

>member
-80 SFRDLMSSGSDY
+80 GFRDLMSSGSDY

-146 GGGFAGAGAKVALRS
+146 GGGFAGAGAKVALRT

-187 MAATGAGATGV
+187 MASAGAGATGV
-198 GTSLGG
+198 GISLGG

-217 SSWLADNSEYFQQSL
+217 SSWLADNSAYFKQSL
-232 LRLADDPQYQ
+232 LRLADDPKNQ
-242 GMSATELFDLAKE
+242 GMSATELFDLAKQ

-283 YLFGALLGKMG
+283 YLFDALLGKMA
-294 KKGMVAGAAKGAI
+294 KKGVVAGAAKGAI

-335 IDPTTGAL
+335 IDPTAGAL

-353 GALGGPIGAVGGY
+353 GALGGPLGAVGGY

-399 EAQAMPNNGDAPAQT
+399 DAQAMPHNGDAPAQT

-434 HGAQQRQ
+434 QGAQQRQ

-470 NAYQETIEM
+470 NAYQETIDM

-605 PQPEKEKATGD
+605 PQPEKAKATGD
-616 QDDGLAQFKS
+616 QDDGLARFKS

-634 LAAIEAKAQESKN
+634 QAAIEAKAQESKN
-647 VAQLAAAQR
+647 AAQLAAAQR

-780 AAYEEAARRRADYE
+780 AAYEEAARRRAEYE

-1023 EMVEKTGGSLKG
+1023 EAVEKTGGKLKG

-1067 QALLA
+1067 QALLEQPQA
-1072 SPEVS
+1072 SS
-1077 KSDELSSN
+1077 NDELSPN
-1085 DKANRWQKPYS
+1085 DSLSLDDNTQEVTNTPTNNKPLD
-1096 TQVKYDSVGR
+1096 T
-1106 VVITDSNYDFFQ
+1106 
-1118 LTIAKDDGYAIAYL
+1118 
-1132 EVFDN
+1132 
-1137 PDSIAGS
+1137 
-1144 GAVTRAYLEGLRD
+1144 EG
-1157 AKSRDIGWRSDTI
+1157 
-1170 MSDSTEKMYERLI
+1170 E
-1183 RMGVPFRFD
+1183 
-1192 GWKYVIDAPELTKV
+1192 
-1206 GIGNIIKSMGDYPN
+1206 
-1220 QKPTQNVK
+1220 
-1228 NKTSIENIQNELR
+1228 
-1241 EEIDNNRQLGADNA
+1241 
-1255 PVFNNRYLQKM
+1255 FNNSDK
-1266 WGWEKNNRS
+1266 
-1275 FLSMQRVAQD
+1275 V
-1285 RYLLENSITEMMMG
+1285 ENGDT
-1299 LPADSEITLSGD
+1299 SE
-1311 ELNLIQRSISDALS
+1311 
-1325 SIRYVNDDYVR
+1325 
-1336 AFERLKSELENLSI
+1336 
-1350 TVQTD
+1350 
-1355 QKYGGLFDKA
+1355 
-1365 KMKIK
+1365 
-1370 IGDIGNIEAER
+1370 
-1381 VSISSFSS
+1381 
-1389 TTFSYNGGASNI
+1389 
-1401 GLSSSF
+1401 
-1407 RAVINDLVA
+1407 
-1416 SHRSGAEKSA
+1416 
-1426 TNGRKPLNSEV
+1426 
-1437 DFKRFERVE
+1437 
-1446 TAEGDLLEI
+1446 
-1455 LGQITHGT
+1455 
-1463 SDDALVTVGVNPDT
+1463 
-1477 LGSSKRRVS
+1477 
-1486 VGELRTLRQN
+1486 
-1496 NSNPTQSDLQLNQA
+1496 SDLQLNQA

-1524 SQSNERSARQS
+1524 SKSNERSARQS

-1650 KSQQAAHQELK
+1650 KAQQAAHQELK

-1717 GWQPSE
+1717 GWQPSD

-1902 EVAQGTMYRG
+1902 EVAQGKMYRG
-1912 DENESTVNPVSQH
+1912 DESESTVNPVPQH

-2160 DNVSDSGEVT
+2160 DSVSDSGEVT

-2190 NVSDAVNYSMRER
+2190 NVADAVNYSMRER

-2307 GYKATVN
+2307 GYKAKVT

-2615 FSFGDLG
+2615 FTFGDLG

-2816 ARMEAFNQLKTKE
+2816 ARMEAFNQLKNKE

-2953 AQAETGEIDADQ
+2953 AQAETGEMDADQ

-3121 EQFRNGELDQFVE
+3121 EQFRNGELDEFVE

-3202 TLRKADITEFD
+3202 TLRQADITEFD

-3278 KAIIQPAIAAI
+3278 KTIIQPAIAAV

-3313 FTHEGTKTPLIDVRL
+3313 FTHEGSKTPLIDVRL

-3349 QSPKLMNALHLN
+3349 QSPKLMSALHLN

-3538 QIEEAKREIGSP
+3538 QIEQAKREIGSP
-3550 VDEPSGDSSTIM
+3550 VDEPSGDSAASD
-3562 FSRSTVAGGVKG
+3562 GV
-3574 DAVSETRIN
+3574 V
-3583 RGLVE
+3583 
-3588 LWAANVM
+3588 
-3595 RDNPVI
+3595 
-3601 SAAGKIVRVVSSE
+3601 
-3614 SELPDAVKQEIDKDK
+3614 
-3629 SHNTIKGVLYG
+3629 
-3640 KQVYIVADKHNDQG
+3640 
-3654 SIEQVLLHELAGHY
+3654 
-3668 GLRKLFG
+3668 
-3675 DNIKAELADIRTR
+3675 
-3688 LGGKSGVLKL
+3688 
-3698 AKKFNVNLAHY
+3698 
-3709 ATDYDSRMKSGEL
+3709 
-3722 TPEQV
+3722 
-3727 DDLLFDELLAHVSEM
+3727 
-3742 PRMAKPLERMWQKI
+3742 
-3756 RQYLHKLGFTATAG
+3756 
-3770 YTSADLLDLIQ
+3770 
-3781 AIRNNLIE
+3781 
-3789 NPDPD
+3789 
-3794 GTGPSPKRKSKPN
+3794 
-3807 ESRED
+3807 
-3812 AAEILFSRTAKA
+3812 LFSRTSTNAGRTGVKTGKIAGGITVKRSTIDAVTRTALGKLGLKDFTLRFETVDTEADLPDYVKTAIAKNDAQGEVYGLYDTKEHKVWLVAEKHNYASEVEETIFHEVAGHVGLARLLKEGKA
-3824 QGMSADEALAQKQN
+3824 QPDMNTLALRLGGIKGIQRFAEQNGVDLTPYLNSTQTLTKADAEEVLVHELVAHLAEQQKFATPIQRLLAKVRGMLRSLFGFIYSPEFNNNELLTLVFKAKEQLKTPPPKDKVTRPENDALFFSRSRAQGATADTASTSNQMSADEALAQKQN

-3848 YGAPVIGQSLD
+3848 YGVPVIGQSLD

-3877 STVIDKPLGKMID
+3877 SSVIDKPLGKMID

-3919 WAKANPK
+3919 WAKANQK
-3926 EADELFAFAHEAT
+3926 EADELFAFTHEAT

-3949 QSREEDLKESI
+3949 QSREEELKDSI

-4248 NPSRAGWAQKLT
+4248 NPARAGWAQKLT

-4503 IDAAQEIVGD
+4503 IDAAQEIAGD

-4593 GLSDISNDQFARGIE
+4593 GLADISNDQFARGIE

-4649 QASGFAIGRA
+4649 QASGFSIGRA

-4692 LKDGEAMKSVMVKIR
+4692 LKDGEAMKAMMVKIR

-4731 RQRNLSKMQNGIQ
+4731 RQRNVSKMQNGIQ

>member
-13 PKSTINASTDMS
+13 PKSTINATTDMS

-43 RNYDVTLGDTAKAVG
+43 RNYDVTLGDAAKAVG

-103 ALNSRLFEENENGNP
+103 ALNSRLFEENEKGNP
-118 TFAEG
+118 AFAEG

-217 SSWLADNSEYFQQSL
+217 SSWLADNSKYFQQSL

-283 YLFGALLGKMG
+283 YLFDALLGKMG
-294 KKGMVAGAAKGAI
+294 KKGIVAGAAKGAI

-316 GYGQTYARNQVT
+316 GYGQTYARNQVI

-353 GALGGPIGAVGGY
+353 AALGGPLGAVGGY

-399 EAQAMPNNGDAPAQT
+399 DAQAMPHNGDAPAQT
-414 AAMNADEPV
+414 AATNADEPV

-434 HGAQQRQ
+434 QGAQQRQ

-470 NAYQETIEM
+470 NAYQDTIDM

-525 IDPTLTQIEHRQNQ
+525 IDPTLTQIERRQNQ

-599 EYARRY
+599 GYARRY

-616 QDDGLAQFKS
+616 QDDGLARFKS

-634 LAAIEAKAQESKN
+634 QAAIEAKAQESKN
-647 VAQLAAAQR
+647 AAQLAAAQR

-687 RDLANQKGQAQ
+687 RDLANQKGQVQ

-831 IKRINALVDASP
+831 IKRINVLVDASS
-843 QGSVLELDGQ
+843 QGSLLELDGQ

-888 KREANAPSTQVQDE
+888 KKEASTQ
-902 NASTDKLSDEDEGY
+902 S
-916 VGKLRQTFRTST
+916 VG
-928 TGANAINRG
+928 
-937 VFPNQKP
+937 
-944 YESLDDFITSVSAS
+944 SLD
-958 IFHGAHGREW
+958 
-968 RKHNDKVTPRELE
+968 
-981 LGKVGYARYLEEGGK
+981 
-996 PFEEA
+996 
-1001 NADAVDTNT
+1001 
-1010 EPDIVQQAKELIR
+1010 EPDIIRQAKAVIR
-1023 EMVEKTGGSLKG
+1023 EVIDNNGGAKPKLKG
-1035 IRNAYRTKG
+1035 VREAYRDKG
-1044 FTASDLQKALGG
+1044 FTAKALQEALG
-1056 QDVSQFEREVK
+1056 DKSLADFERE
-1067 QALLA
+1067 
-1072 SPEVS
+1072 
-1077 KSDELSSN
+1077 
-1085 DKANRWQKPYS
+1085 QKESY
-1096 TQVKYDSVGR
+1096 T
-1106 VVITDSNYDFFQ
+1106 
-1118 LTIAKDDGYAIAYL
+1118 
-1132 EVFDN
+1132 
-1137 PDSIAGS
+1137 
-1144 GAVTRAYLEGLRD
+1144 
-1157 AKSRDIGWRSDTI
+1157 
-1170 MSDSTEKMYERLI
+1170 ERLSALSESSI
-1183 RMGVPFRFD
+1183 HSGQEVPLQSKGDIDHGNETSNTARFD
-1192 GWKYVIDAPELTKV
+1192 
-1206 GIGNIIKSMGDYPN
+1206 
-1220 QKPTQNVK
+1220 
-1228 NKTSIENIQNELR
+1228 
-1241 EEIDNNRQLGADNA
+1241 
-1255 PVFNNRYLQKM
+1255 
-1266 WGWEKNNRS
+1266 
-1275 FLSMQRVAQD
+1275 
-1285 RYLLENSITEMMMG
+1285 
-1299 LPADSEITLSGD
+1299 
-1311 ELNLIQRSISDALS
+1311 
-1325 SIRYVNDDYVR
+1325 
-1336 AFERLKSELENLSI
+1336 
-1350 TVQTD
+1350 
-1355 QKYGGLFDKA
+1355 
-1365 KMKIK
+1365 
-1370 IGDIGNIEAER
+1370 
-1381 VSISSFSS
+1381 
-1389 TTFSYNGGASNI
+1389 
-1401 GLSSSF
+1401 
-1407 RAVINDLVA
+1407 
-1416 SHRSGAEKSA
+1416 
-1426 TNGRKPLNSEV
+1426 
-1437 DFKRFERVE
+1437 
-1446 TAEGDLLEI
+1446 
-1455 LGQITHGT
+1455 
-1463 SDDALVTVGVNPDT
+1463 
-1477 LGSSKRRVS
+1477 
-1486 VGELRTLRQN
+1486 
-1496 NSNPTQSDLQLNQA
+1496 
-1510 IKGDSTNDNRGTTE
+1510 
-1524 SQSNERSARQS
+1524 ERSSPQS

-1546 ANRSSVSEE
+1546 ANRPSVSEE

-1717 GWQPSE
+1717 GWQPSD

-2021 ARLQQFA
+2021 ARLQQFT

-2064 KNQALS
+2064 KNQALN

-2160 DNVSDSGEVT
+2160 DNVSESGEVT

-2499 ILKLYPSAK
+2499 ILTLYPSAK

-2615 FSFGDLG
+2615 FTFGDLG

-2991 DLKASLMEKGI
+2991 DLKVSLMEKGI

-3213 AEAFTELYRDAQA
+3213 AQAFTELYRDAQA

-3278 KAIIQPAIAAI
+3278 KAIIQPAIAAV

-3313 FTHEGTKTPLIDVRL
+3313 FTHEGSKTPLIDVRL

-3517 TQTPKAEY
+3517 AQTPKAEY

-3550 VDEPSGDSSTIM
+3550 VDEPSGDSAASD
-3562 FSRSTVAGGVKG
+3562 GV
-3574 DAVSETRIN
+3574 V
-3583 RGLVE
+3583 
-3588 LWAANVM
+3588 
-3595 RDNPVI
+3595 
-3601 SAAGKIVRVVSSE
+3601 
-3614 SELPDAVKQEIDKDK
+3614 
-3629 SHNTIKGVLYG
+3629 
-3640 KQVYIVADKHNDQG
+3640 
-3654 SIEQVLLHELAGHY
+3654 
-3668 GLRKLFG
+3668 
-3675 DNIKAELADIRTR
+3675 
-3688 LGGKSGVLKL
+3688 
-3698 AKKFNVNLAHY
+3698 
-3709 ATDYDSRMKSGEL
+3709 
-3722 TPEQV
+3722 
-3727 DDLLFDELLAHVSEM
+3727 
-3742 PRMAKPLERMWQKI
+3742 
-3756 RQYLHKLGFTATAG
+3756 
-3770 YTSADLLDLIQ
+3770 
-3781 AIRNNLIE
+3781 
-3789 NPDPD
+3789 
-3794 GTGPSPKRKSKPN
+3794 
-3807 ESRED
+3807 
-3812 AAEILFSRTAKA
+3812 LFSRTSTNAGRTGVKTGKIAGGITVKRSTIDAVTRTALGKLGLKDFTLRFETVDTEADLPDYVKTAIAKNDAQGEVYGLYDTKEHKVWLVAEKHNYASEVEETIFHEVAGHVGLARLLKEGKA
-3824 QGMSADEALAQKQN
+3824 QPDMNTLALRLGGIKGIQRLAEQNGVDLAPYLNSAQTLTKADAEEILVQELVAHLTEQQKFATPIQRLLAKVRAMLRSLFGFIYSPEFNNNELLTLVFKAKEQLKAPPPKDKVTRPENNTLFFSRSRSQGVPADTASRSNQMSADEALAQKQN

-3877 STVIDKPLGKMID
+3877 SAVINKPLGKMID

-3908 EAAKIAEDLSD
+3908 EAAKIADDLSD

-3949 QSREEDLKESI
+3949 QSREEELKESI

-4009 ARLNAEQK
+4009 ALLNAEQK

-4142 EKANMHTPAKE
+4142 EQANMHTPAKE

-4503 IDAAQEIVGD
+4503 IDAAQEIAGD
-4513 DDEPFDAETE
+4513 DDEPFDTETE

-4692 LKDGEAMKSVMVKIR
+4692 LKDGEAMKAMMVKIR

-4721 TEGLQQSIKT
+4721 TEGLQQSIKM
-4731 RQRNLSKMQNGIQ
+4731 RLRNISKTQNGIRL
-4744 VNPKLERLVAEY
+4744 NPKLERLLAEY

>member
-43 RNYDVTLGDTAKAVG
+43 RNYDVTLGDTAKAIG

-80 SFRDLMSSGSDY
+80 GFRDLMSSGSDS

-103 ALNSRLFEENENGNP
+103 ALNSRIFEENENGNP

-294 KKGMVAGAAKGAI
+294 KKGVAAGAAKGAI

-335 IDPTTGAL
+335 IDPKTGAL

-353 GALGGPIGAVGGY
+353 GALGGPLGAVGGY

-375 TPAQTNPQNVS
+375 TPAQTNTQNVS
-386 DTQEQEIAEQAAD
+386 DTQEQEIAEQAAED
-399 EAQAMPNNGDAPAQT
+399 AQAMPNNGDVPAQT
-414 AAMNADEPV
+414 AAMNTVDPT

-434 HGAQQRQ
+434 QGAQQRQ

-470 NAYQETIEM
+470 NAYQETIDM

-560 YQLDDTVSSR
+560 YQLDDTVNSR

-605 PQPEKEKATGD
+605 PQPEKAKITGD
-616 QDDGLAQFKS
+616 QDDGLARFNS

-634 LAAIEAKAQESKN
+634 QAAIEAKAQESKN
-647 VAQLAAAQR
+647 AAQLAAAQR

-710 ERLGQPVSSFVERPN
+710 ERLGQPLSSFVDRPN

-865 HSVRNLANKFV
+865 HSVRNLANQFV

-888 KREANAPSTQVQDE
+888 KKEASTQSVGSLDEPDIIQQAKAVIREVIDNNGGAKPKLKGVREAYRDKGFTAKALQEALGDKSLADFEREQKE
-902 NASTDKLSDEDEGY
+902 SYTDKLS
-916 VGKLRQTFRTST
+916 
-928 TGANAINRG
+928 
-937 VFPNQKP
+937 
-944 YESLDDFITSVSAS
+944 
-958 IFHGAHGREW
+958 
-968 RKHNDKVTPRELE
+968 
-981 LGKVGYARYLEEGGK
+981 
-996 PFEEA
+996 
-1001 NADAVDTNT
+1001 
-1010 EPDIVQQAKELIR
+1010 
-1023 EMVEKTGGSLKG
+1023 
-1035 IRNAYRTKG
+1035 
-1044 FTASDLQKALGG
+1044 
-1056 QDVSQFEREVK
+1056 
-1067 QALLA
+1067 
-1072 SPEVS
+1072 
-1077 KSDELSSN
+1077 
-1085 DKANRWQKPYS
+1085 
-1096 TQVKYDSVGR
+1096 
-1106 VVITDSNYDFFQ
+1106 
-1118 LTIAKDDGYAIAYL
+1118 
-1132 EVFDN
+1132 
-1137 PDSIAGS
+1137 
-1144 GAVTRAYLEGLRD
+1144 
-1157 AKSRDIGWRSDTI
+1157 
-1170 MSDSTEKMYERLI
+1170 
-1183 RMGVPFRFD
+1183 
-1192 GWKYVIDAPELTKV
+1192 
-1206 GIGNIIKSMGDYPN
+1206 
-1220 QKPTQNVK
+1220 
-1228 NKTSIENIQNELR
+1228 
-1241 EEIDNNRQLGADNA
+1241 
-1255 PVFNNRYLQKM
+1255 
-1266 WGWEKNNRS
+1266 
-1275 FLSMQRVAQD
+1275 
-1285 RYLLENSITEMMMG
+1285 
-1299 LPADSEITLSGD
+1299 
-1311 ELNLIQRSISDALS
+1311 ALS
-1325 SIRYVNDDYVR
+1325 EPSIHSGQEVP
-1336 AFERLKSELENLSI
+1336 LQSK
-1350 TVQTD
+1350 
-1355 QKYGGLFDKA
+1355 
-1365 KMKIK
+1365 
-1370 IGDIGNIEAER
+1370 GDIDHGNE
-1381 VSISSFSS
+1381 
-1389 TTFSYNGGASNI
+1389 TSN
-1401 GLSSSF
+1401 
-1407 RAVINDLVA
+1407 
-1416 SHRSGAEKSA
+1416 
-1426 TNGRKPLNSEV
+1426 
-1437 DFKRFERVE
+1437 
-1446 TAEGDLLEI
+1446 TARLD
-1455 LGQITHGT
+1455 
-1463 SDDALVTVGVNPDT
+1463 
-1477 LGSSKRRVS
+1477 
-1486 VGELRTLRQN
+1486 
-1496 NSNPTQSDLQLNQA
+1496 
-1510 IKGDSTNDNRGTTE
+1510 
-1524 SQSNERSARQS
+1524 ERSSPQS

-1561 RANEPESALLDSG
+1561 RANESRRTLPDST

-1650 KSQQAAHQELK
+1650 KAQQAAHQELK

-1690 WSGVKALGLGNSPM
+1690 WSGVKALGVGNSPM

-1717 GWQPSE
+1717 GWQPSD

-1873 NTVWTDV
+1873 NMVWTDV

-1902 EVAQGTMYRG
+1902 EVAQGKMYRG
-1912 DENESTVNPVSQH
+1912 DESESTVNPVPQH

-2064 KNQALS
+2064 KNQALN

-2160 DNVSDSGEVT
+2160 DSVSDSGEVT

-2190 NVSDAVNYSMRER
+2190 NVADAVNYSMRER

-2615 FSFGDLG
+2615 FTFGDLG

-2704 ELKMSF
+2704 DLKMSF

-3202 TLRKADITEFD
+3202 TLRQADITEFD
-3213 AEAFTELYRDAQA
+3213 AEAFTALYRDAQA

-3278 KAIIQPAIAAI
+3278 KTIIQPAIAAV
-3289 EQSRRWQGEI
+3289 EESRRSQGEI

-3361 AIATALN
+3361 AIAKALN

-3454 RPETVEHNGQRY
+3454 RPEIVEHNGQRY

-3488 ANGDYV
+3488 ANGNYV

-3550 VDEPSGDSSTIM
+3550 VDEPSGDSAASD
-3562 FSRSTVAGGVKG
+3562 GV
-3574 DAVSETRIN
+3574 V
-3583 RGLVE
+3583 
-3588 LWAANVM
+3588 
-3595 RDNPVI
+3595 
-3601 SAAGKIVRVVSSE
+3601 
-3614 SELPDAVKQEIDKDK
+3614 
-3629 SHNTIKGVLYG
+3629 
-3640 KQVYIVADKHNDQG
+3640 
-3654 SIEQVLLHELAGHY
+3654 
-3668 GLRKLFG
+3668 
-3675 DNIKAELADIRTR
+3675 
-3688 LGGKSGVLKL
+3688 
-3698 AKKFNVNLAHY
+3698 
-3709 ATDYDSRMKSGEL
+3709 
-3722 TPEQV
+3722 
-3727 DDLLFDELLAHVSEM
+3727 
-3742 PRMAKPLERMWQKI
+3742 
-3756 RQYLHKLGFTATAG
+3756 
-3770 YTSADLLDLIQ
+3770 
-3781 AIRNNLIE
+3781 
-3789 NPDPD
+3789 
-3794 GTGPSPKRKSKPN
+3794 
-3807 ESRED
+3807 
-3812 AAEILFSRTAKA
+3812 LFSRTSTNAGRTGVKTGKIAGGITVKRSTIDAVTRTALGKLGLKDFTLRFETVDTEADLSDYVKTAIAKNDAQGEVYGLYDTKEHKFWLVAEKHNYTSEVEETIFHEVAGHVGLARLLKEGKA
-3824 QGMSADEALAQKQN
+3824 QPDMNTLALRLGGIKGIQRLAEKNGVDLAPYLNSAQTLTKADAEEILVQELVAHLAEQQKFATPIQRLLAKVRAMLRSLFGFIYSPEFNNNELLTLVFKAKEQLKTPPPKDKVTRPENNALFFSRSRSQGVPADTASTSNQMSADEALEQKQN

-3864 KYAMLTLRQMGEV
+3864 KYAMLTLRQMGKV

-3895 INSMVVTQNMLAE
+3895 INSMVVTQNLLAE
-3908 EAAKIAEDLSD
+3908 EAAKMAEDLSD

-3949 QSREEDLKESI
+3949 QSREEELKESI

-4315 TRNRPKGQGVLGSV
+4315 TRNRPKGQGILGSV

-4461 KALKGETPEVKSMA
+4461 KALKGETLEVKSMA

-4496 LWAITTA
+4496 LWAITMA
-4503 IDAAQEIVGD
+4503 IEAAQEIVGD

-4593 GLSDISNDQFARGIE
+4593 GLADISNDQFAHGIE

-4643 AFELLG
+4643 VFELLG

-4692 LKDGEAMKSVMVKIR
+4692 LKDGEAMKSVMVKVR

-4721 TEGLQQSIKT
+4721 TEILRQSLKVRARKRSIT
-4731 RQRNLSKMQNGIQ
+4731 QNGVQ
-4744 VNPKLERLVAEY
+4744 VNPKMNSLVMQY
-4756 DFF
+4756 DYF

>member
-80 SFRDLMSSGSDY
+80 GFRDLMSSGSDY

-103 ALNSRLFEENENGNP
+103 ALNSRLFEENEKGNP
-118 TFAEG
+118 AFAEG

-232 LRLADDPQYQ
+232 LRFADDPQYQ

-283 YLFGALLGKMG
+283 YLFGVLLSKMG
-294 KKGMVAGAAKGAI
+294 KKGVVAGAAKGAI

-335 IDPTTGAL
+335 IDPKTGAL

-353 GALGGPIGAVGGY
+353 GALGGPLGAVGGY

-375 TPAQTNPQNVS
+375 TPAQTNTQNVS

-399 EAQAMPNNGDAPAQT
+399 EAQAMPNNGDVPAQT
-414 AAMNADEPV
+414 AAMNAPEPV
-423 LNPQG
+423 LTSQG

-434 HGAQQRQ
+434 QGAQQRQ
-441 ADNGRDAAIRSRF
+441 ADNGRDAALRSRF

-470 NAYQETIEM
+470 NAYQDTIDM

-590 ELLERMVEL
+590 ELLERMVKL

-616 QDDGLAQFKS
+616 QDDGLARFKS

-634 LAAIEAKAQESKN
+634 QAAIEAKAQESKN
-647 VAQLAAAQR
+647 AAQLAAAQR

-853 TSSLPVIKKQMA
+853 TRSLPVIKKQMA

-888 KREANAPSTQVQDE
+888 KEEASTQ
-902 NASTDKLSDEDEGY
+902 S
-916 VGKLRQTFRTST
+916 VG
-928 TGANAINRG
+928 
-937 VFPNQKP
+937 
-944 YESLDDFITSVSAS
+944 SLD
-958 IFHGAHGREW
+958 
-968 RKHNDKVTPRELE
+968 
-981 LGKVGYARYLEEGGK
+981 
-996 PFEEA
+996 
-1001 NADAVDTNT
+1001 
-1010 EPDIVQQAKELIR
+1010 EPDIIQQAKAVIR
-1023 EMVEKTGGSLKG
+1023 EVIDNNGGYKPKLKG
-1035 IRNAYRTKG
+1035 VREAYRDKG
-1044 FTASDLQKALGG
+1044 FTAKALQEALG
-1056 QDVSQFEREVK
+1056 DKSLADFERE
-1067 QALLA
+1067 
-1072 SPEVS
+1072 
-1077 KSDELSSN
+1077 
-1085 DKANRWQKPYS
+1085 QKERY
-1096 TQVKYDSVGR
+1096 T
-1106 VVITDSNYDFFQ
+1106 
-1118 LTIAKDDGYAIAYL
+1118 
-1132 EVFDN
+1132 
-1137 PDSIAGS
+1137 
-1144 GAVTRAYLEGLRD
+1144 
-1157 AKSRDIGWRSDTI
+1157 
-1170 MSDSTEKMYERLI
+1170 ERL
-1183 RMGVPFRFD
+1183 
-1192 GWKYVIDAPELTKV
+1192 
-1206 GIGNIIKSMGDYPN
+1206 S
-1220 QKPTQNVK
+1220 
-1228 NKTSIENIQNELR
+1228 
-1241 EEIDNNRQLGADNA
+1241 
-1255 PVFNNRYLQKM
+1255 
-1266 WGWEKNNRS
+1266 
-1275 FLSMQRVAQD
+1275 
-1285 RYLLENSITEMMMG
+1285 
-1299 LPADSEITLSGD
+1299 
-1311 ELNLIQRSISDALS
+1311 ALS
-1325 SIRYVNDDYVR
+1325 EPSIHSGQEVP
-1336 AFERLKSELENLSI
+1336 LQSK
-1350 TVQTD
+1350 
-1355 QKYGGLFDKA
+1355 
-1365 KMKIK
+1365 
-1370 IGDIGNIEAER
+1370 GDIDHGNE
-1381 VSISSFSS
+1381 
-1389 TTFSYNGGASNI
+1389 TSN
-1401 GLSSSF
+1401 
-1407 RAVINDLVA
+1407 
-1416 SHRSGAEKSA
+1416 
-1426 TNGRKPLNSEV
+1426 
-1437 DFKRFERVE
+1437 
-1446 TAEGDLLEI
+1446 TARLD
-1455 LGQITHGT
+1455 
-1463 SDDALVTVGVNPDT
+1463 
-1477 LGSSKRRVS
+1477 
-1486 VGELRTLRQN
+1486 
-1496 NSNPTQSDLQLNQA
+1496 
-1510 IKGDSTNDNRGTTE
+1510 
-1524 SQSNERSARQS
+1524 ERSSPQS

-1561 RANEPESALLDSG
+1561 RANESRRTLPDST

-1586 ALDEVDNLANGT
+1586 ALDEVENLANGT

-1650 KSQQAAHQELK
+1650 KAQQAAHQELK
-1661 TLLTEEEYNNVRMST
+1661 TLLAEEEYNNVRMST

-1717 GWQPSE
+1717 GWQPSD

-1948 PETKDAIAGEVMLAE
+1948 PEIKDAIAGEVMLAE

-1978 VMRRGDDHPTNGAQ
+1978 VMRRGDDHPTNSAQ

-2105 EKTGAGDIERLR
+2105 EKIGAGDIERLR

-2160 DNVSDSGEVT
+2160 DSVSDSGEVT

-2190 NVSDAVNYSMRER
+2190 NVADAVNYSMRER

-2307 GYKATVN
+2307 GYKAKVT

-2328 GGTLSA
+2328 GGSLSA

-2991 DLKASLMEKGI
+2991 DLKASLIEKGI

-3202 TLRKADITEFD
+3202 TLRQADITEFD
-3213 AEAFTELYRDAQA
+3213 AQAFTTLYRDAQA

-3278 KAIIQPAIAAI
+3278 KSIIQPAIAAI

-3313 FTHEGTKTPLIDVRL
+3313 FTHEGSKTPLIDVRL

-3349 QSPKLMNALHLN
+3349 QSPKLMSALHLN

-3378 QSLQSTLKDSRQIAK
+3378 QSLQSALKDSRQIAK

-3454 RPETVEHNGQRY
+3454 RPETVEHNGQSY

-3538 QIEEAKREIGSP
+3538 QIEEAKRDIGSP
-3550 VDEPSGDSSTIM
+3550 VDEPSGDSAASD
-3562 FSRSTVAGGVKG
+3562 GV
-3574 DAVSETRIN
+3574 V
-3583 RGLVE
+3583 
-3588 LWAANVM
+3588 
-3595 RDNPVI
+3595 
-3601 SAAGKIVRVVSSE
+3601 
-3614 SELPDAVKQEIDKDK
+3614 
-3629 SHNTIKGVLYG
+3629 
-3640 KQVYIVADKHNDQG
+3640 
-3654 SIEQVLLHELAGHY
+3654 
-3668 GLRKLFG
+3668 
-3675 DNIKAELADIRTR
+3675 
-3688 LGGKSGVLKL
+3688 
-3698 AKKFNVNLAHY
+3698 
-3709 ATDYDSRMKSGEL
+3709 
-3722 TPEQV
+3722 
-3727 DDLLFDELLAHVSEM
+3727 
-3742 PRMAKPLERMWQKI
+3742 
-3756 RQYLHKLGFTATAG
+3756 
-3770 YTSADLLDLIQ
+3770 
-3781 AIRNNLIE
+3781 
-3789 NPDPD
+3789 
-3794 GTGPSPKRKSKPN
+3794 
-3807 ESRED
+3807 
-3812 AAEILFSRTAKA
+3812 LFSRTSTNAGRTGVKTGKIAGGITVKRSTIDAVTRTALGKLGLKDFTLRFETVDTEADLPDYVKTAIAKNDARGEVYGLYDTKEHKVWLVAEKHNYASEVEETIFHEVAGHVGLARLLKEGKA
-3824 QGMSADEALAQKQN
+3824 QPDMNTLALRLGGIKGIQRLAEKNGVDLAPYLNSAQTLTKADAEEILVQELVAHLAEQQKFATPIQRLLAKVRAMLRSLFGFIYSPEFNNNELLTLVFKAKEQLKAPPPKDKVTRPENNTLFFSRSRSQGVPADTASRSNQMSADEALAQKQN

-3908 EAAKIAEDLSD
+3908 EAAKMAEDLSD

-3949 QSREEDLKESI
+3949 QSREEELKESI

-4142 EKANMHTPAKE
+4142 EQANMHTPAKE

-4315 TRNRPKGQGVLGSV
+4315 TRNRPKGQGILGSV

-4503 IDAAQEIVGD
+4503 IEAAQEIVGD

-4579 LGPVLGGIGVSWAQ
+4579 LGPVIGGIGVSWAQ

-4692 LKDGEAMKSVMVKIR
+4692 LKDGEAMKAMMVKIR

-4721 TEGLQQSIKT
+4721 TEILRQSLKVRARKRSIT
-4731 RQRNLSKMQNGIQ
+4731 QNGVQ
-4744 VNPKLERLVAEY
+4744 VNPKMNSLAMQY
-4756 DFF
+4756 DYF

>member
-80 SFRDLMSSGSDY
+80 GFRDLMSSGSDS

-294 KKGMVAGAAKGAI
+294 KKGVVAGAAKGALA
-307 TEGGTEFIE
+307 EGGTEFIE

-353 GALGGPIGAVGGY
+353 AALGSPIGAVGGY

-386 DTQEQEIAEQAAD
+386 DTQEQEIAEKEIAEQAAED
-399 EAQAMPNNGDAPAQT
+399 AQAMPHNGDAPAQT

-434 HGAQQRQ
+434 QGAQQRQ
-441 ADNGRDAAIRSRF
+441 ADNGRDAALRTRF

-484 PTRAAEIEQFLKSE
+484 PIRAAEIEQFLKSE

-509 LEREYESLA
+509 LERDYESLA

-570 KAAIRAEMEPQLLK
+570 KAAIRAEMDPQLLK

-647 VAQLAAAQR
+647 AAQLAAAQR

-687 RDLANQKGQAQ
+687 HDLANQKGQAQ

-826 EITQT
+826 EVTQT

-888 KREANAPSTQVQDE
+888 KKEASTQ
-902 NASTDKLSDEDEGY
+902 S
-916 VGKLRQTFRTST
+916 VG
-928 TGANAINRG
+928 
-937 VFPNQKP
+937 
-944 YESLDDFITSVSAS
+944 SLD
-958 IFHGAHGREW
+958 
-968 RKHNDKVTPRELE
+968 
-981 LGKVGYARYLEEGGK
+981 
-996 PFEEA
+996 
-1001 NADAVDTNT
+1001 
-1010 EPDIVQQAKELIR
+1010 EPDIIRQAKAVIR
-1023 EMVEKTGGSLKG
+1023 EVIDNNGGAKPKLKG
-1035 IRNAYRTKG
+1035 VREAYRDKG
-1044 FTASDLQKALGG
+1044 FTAKALQEALG
-1056 QDVSQFEREVK
+1056 DKSLADFERE
-1067 QALLA
+1067 
-1072 SPEVS
+1072 
-1077 KSDELSSN
+1077 
-1085 DKANRWQKPYS
+1085 QKESY
-1096 TQVKYDSVGR
+1096 T
-1106 VVITDSNYDFFQ
+1106 
-1118 LTIAKDDGYAIAYL
+1118 
-1132 EVFDN
+1132 
-1137 PDSIAGS
+1137 
-1144 GAVTRAYLEGLRD
+1144 
-1157 AKSRDIGWRSDTI
+1157 
-1170 MSDSTEKMYERLI
+1170 ERL
-1183 RMGVPFRFD
+1183 
-1192 GWKYVIDAPELTKV
+1192 
-1206 GIGNIIKSMGDYPN
+1206 S
-1220 QKPTQNVK
+1220 
-1228 NKTSIENIQNELR
+1228 
-1241 EEIDNNRQLGADNA
+1241 
-1255 PVFNNRYLQKM
+1255 
-1266 WGWEKNNRS
+1266 
-1275 FLSMQRVAQD
+1275 
-1285 RYLLENSITEMMMG
+1285 
-1299 LPADSEITLSGD
+1299 
-1311 ELNLIQRSISDALS
+1311 ALS
-1325 SIRYVNDDYVR
+1325 EPSIH
-1336 AFERLKSELENLSI
+1336 S
-1350 TVQTD
+1350 D
-1355 QKYGGLFDKA
+1355 QEVPLQSK
-1365 KMKIK
+1365 
-1370 IGDIGNIEAER
+1370 GDIDHGNE
-1381 VSISSFSS
+1381 
-1389 TTFSYNGGASNI
+1389 TSN
-1401 GLSSSF
+1401 
-1407 RAVINDLVA
+1407 
-1416 SHRSGAEKSA
+1416 
-1426 TNGRKPLNSEV
+1426 
-1437 DFKRFERVE
+1437 
-1446 TAEGDLLEI
+1446 TARLD
-1455 LGQITHGT
+1455 
-1463 SDDALVTVGVNPDT
+1463 
-1477 LGSSKRRVS
+1477 
-1486 VGELRTLRQN
+1486 
-1496 NSNPTQSDLQLNQA
+1496 
-1510 IKGDSTNDNRGTTE
+1510 
-1524 SQSNERSARQS
+1524 ERSSPQS

-1561 RANEPESALLDSG
+1561 RANESRRTLPDST

-1650 KSQQAAHQELK
+1650 KSQQVAHQELK

-1717 GWQPSE
+1717 GWQPSD

-1912 DENESTVNPVSQH
+1912 DENESTVNSVSQH

-1997 PDSIWSDD
+1997 PDLIWSDD

-2021 ARLQQFA
+2021 ARLQQFT

-2064 KNQALS
+2064 KNQALN

-2083 NKFRKLKAMLTIRNS
+2083 NKFRKLKAILTIRNS

-2145 SLNLLDGDTG
+2145 SLNLLDGDSG

-2160 DNVSDSGEVT
+2160 DNVSESGEVT

-2307 GYKATVN
+2307 GYKAKVT

-3002 PDDEIAFIHD
+3002 PEDEIAFIHD

-3213 AEAFTELYRDAQA
+3213 AEAFTTLYRDAQA

-3278 KAIIQPAIAAI
+3278 KAIIQPAIAAV

-3361 AIATALN
+3361 AIVTALN

-3454 RPETVEHNGQRY
+3454 RPEMVEHNGQRY

-3550 VDEPSGDSSTIM
+3550 VDEPSGDSAASD
-3562 FSRSTVAGGVKG
+3562 GV
-3574 DAVSETRIN
+3574 V
-3583 RGLVE
+3583 
-3588 LWAANVM
+3588 
-3595 RDNPVI
+3595 
-3601 SAAGKIVRVVSSE
+3601 
-3614 SELPDAVKQEIDKDK
+3614 
-3629 SHNTIKGVLYG
+3629 
-3640 KQVYIVADKHNDQG
+3640 
-3654 SIEQVLLHELAGHY
+3654 
-3668 GLRKLFG
+3668 
-3675 DNIKAELADIRTR
+3675 
-3688 LGGKSGVLKL
+3688 
-3698 AKKFNVNLAHY
+3698 
-3709 ATDYDSRMKSGEL
+3709 
-3722 TPEQV
+3722 
-3727 DDLLFDELLAHVSEM
+3727 
-3742 PRMAKPLERMWQKI
+3742 
-3756 RQYLHKLGFTATAG
+3756 
-3770 YTSADLLDLIQ
+3770 
-3781 AIRNNLIE
+3781 
-3789 NPDPD
+3789 
-3794 GTGPSPKRKSKPN
+3794 
-3807 ESRED
+3807 
-3812 AAEILFSRTAKA
+3812 LFSRTSTNAGRTGVKTGKIAGGITVKRSTIDAVTRTALGKLGLKDFTLRFETVDTEADLPDYVKTAIAKNDAQGEVYGLYDTKEHKVWLVAEKHNYTSEVEETIFHEVAGHVGLARLLKEGKA
-3824 QGMSADEALAQKQN
+3824 QPDMNTLALRLGGIKGIQRLAEKNGVDLAPYLNSAQTLTKADAEEILVQELVAHLAEQQKFATPIQRLLAKVRAMLRSLFGFIYSPEFNNNELLTLVFKAKEQLKAPPPKDKVTRPENNTLFFSRSRSQGVPADTASTSNQMSADEALAQKQN

-3848 YGAPVIGQSLD
+3848 YGVPVIGQSLD

-3908 EAAKIAEDLSD
+3908 EAAKMAEDLSD
-3919 WAKANPK
+3919 WAKANQK

-3949 QSREEDLKESI
+3949 QSREEELKESI

-4142 EKANMHTPAKE
+4142 EQANMHTPAKE

-4315 TRNRPKGQGVLGSV
+4315 TRNRPKGQGILGSV

-4461 KALKGETPEVKSMA
+4461 KALNGETPEVKSIA

-4503 IDAAQEIVGD
+4503 IEAAQEIVGD

-4561 INRDVDA
+4561 INRDVDGGA
-4568 STAYVEYMKQA
+4568 AYMEYMKQA
-4579 LGPVLGGIGVSWAQ
+4579 LGPVIGGIGVSWAQ
-4593 GLSDISNDQFARGIE
+4593 GLADISNDQFARGIE

-4618 LKTARYI
+4618 LKTSRYI

-4692 LKDGEAMKSVMVKIR
+4692 LKDGEAMKAMMVKIR

-4721 TEGLQQSIKT
+4721 TEGLQQSIKM
-4731 RQRNLSKMQNGIQ
+4731 RLRNISKTQNGIRL
-4744 VNPKLERLVAEY
+4744 NPKLERLVAEY

>member
-80 SFRDLMSSGSDY
+80 SFRDLMSSGSDA

-146 GGGFAGAGAKVALRS
+146 GGGFAGAGAKVALRT

-187 MAATGAGATGV
+187 MASTGAGATGV
-198 GTSLGG
+198 GISLGG

-217 SSWLADNSEYFQQSL
+217 SSWLADNSQYFQQAL
-232 LRLADDPQYQ
+232 LRLSDDPKNQ

-264 MSTDPTAVAASVA
+264 MSTDSTAVTASIA

-283 YLFGALLGKMG
+283 YLFDALLGKMA
-294 KKGMVAGAAKGAI
+294 KKGLVAGAAKGAI

-353 GALGGPIGAVGGY
+353 GALGGPLGAVGGY

-375 TPAQTNPQNVS
+375 QPAQTNPKNVS
-386 DTQEQEIAEQAAD
+386 DTQEQEIAEQAAED
-399 EAQAMPNNGDAPAQT
+399 AQAMPNNGDAPAQT
-414 AAMNADEPV
+414 AAMNAVDPT

-434 HGAQQRQ
+434 QGAQLRQ

-470 NAYQETIEM
+470 NAYQETIDM

-616 QDDGLAQFKS
+616 QDDGLVQFKS

-634 LAAIEAKAQESKN
+634 QAAIEAKAQESKN
-647 VAQLAAAQR
+647 AAKLAAAQR

-687 RDLANQKGQAQ
+687 RDLANQKGQAL

-749 MSKRLRKRLSR
+749 MSKRLRKRLGR

-865 HSVRNLANKFV
+865 HSVRNLANQFV

-888 KREANAPSTQVQDE
+888 KKEASTQSVGSLDEPDIIRQAKAVIREVIDNNGGAKPKHKGVREAYRDKGFTAKALQEALGDKSLADFEREQKE
-902 NASTDKLSDEDEGY
+902 SYTDKLS
-916 VGKLRQTFRTST
+916 
-928 TGANAINRG
+928 
-937 VFPNQKP
+937 
-944 YESLDDFITSVSAS
+944 
-958 IFHGAHGREW
+958 
-968 RKHNDKVTPRELE
+968 
-981 LGKVGYARYLEEGGK
+981 
-996 PFEEA
+996 
-1001 NADAVDTNT
+1001 
-1010 EPDIVQQAKELIR
+1010 
-1023 EMVEKTGGSLKG
+1023 
-1035 IRNAYRTKG
+1035 
-1044 FTASDLQKALGG
+1044 
-1056 QDVSQFEREVK
+1056 
-1067 QALLA
+1067 
-1072 SPEVS
+1072 
-1077 KSDELSSN
+1077 
-1085 DKANRWQKPYS
+1085 
-1096 TQVKYDSVGR
+1096 
-1106 VVITDSNYDFFQ
+1106 
-1118 LTIAKDDGYAIAYL
+1118 
-1132 EVFDN
+1132 
-1137 PDSIAGS
+1137 
-1144 GAVTRAYLEGLRD
+1144 
-1157 AKSRDIGWRSDTI
+1157 
-1170 MSDSTEKMYERLI
+1170 
-1183 RMGVPFRFD
+1183 
-1192 GWKYVIDAPELTKV
+1192 
-1206 GIGNIIKSMGDYPN
+1206 
-1220 QKPTQNVK
+1220 
-1228 NKTSIENIQNELR
+1228 
-1241 EEIDNNRQLGADNA
+1241 
-1255 PVFNNRYLQKM
+1255 
-1266 WGWEKNNRS
+1266 
-1275 FLSMQRVAQD
+1275 
-1285 RYLLENSITEMMMG
+1285 
-1299 LPADSEITLSGD
+1299 
-1311 ELNLIQRSISDALS
+1311 ALS
-1325 SIRYVNDDYVR
+1325 EPSIHSGQEVP
-1336 AFERLKSELENLSI
+1336 LQSK
-1350 TVQTD
+1350 
-1355 QKYGGLFDKA
+1355 
-1365 KMKIK
+1365 
-1370 IGDIGNIEAER
+1370 GDIDHGNE
-1381 VSISSFSS
+1381 
-1389 TTFSYNGGASNI
+1389 TSN
-1401 GLSSSF
+1401 
-1407 RAVINDLVA
+1407 
-1416 SHRSGAEKSA
+1416 
-1426 TNGRKPLNSEV
+1426 
-1437 DFKRFERVE
+1437 
-1446 TAEGDLLEI
+1446 TARLD
-1455 LGQITHGT
+1455 
-1463 SDDALVTVGVNPDT
+1463 
-1477 LGSSKRRVS
+1477 
-1486 VGELRTLRQN
+1486 
-1496 NSNPTQSDLQLNQA
+1496 
-1510 IKGDSTNDNRGTTE
+1510 
-1524 SQSNERSARQS
+1524 ERSSPQS

-1561 RANEPESALLDSG
+1561 RANESRRTLPDST

-1717 GWQPSE
+1717 GWQPSD
-1723 MRDQSR
+1723 MRYQSR

-1761 FKHGVFSLAIGNP
+1761 FKNGVFSLAIGNP

-1912 DENESTVNPVSQH
+1912 DESESTVNPVSQH

-1978 VMRRGDDHPTNGAQ
+1978 VMRRGDDHPTKGAQ

-2010 RARHFVEQGDK
+2010 RGRHFVEQGDK

-2040 DFTGSKLKES
+2040 DFTGSKLKDS

-2064 KNQALS
+2064 KNQALN

-2117 QRLNVQYDEFAQAFA
+2117 QRLNVQYDEFAKAFA
-2132 TKGKNSKPATLTE
+2132 AKGKNSKPATLTE

-2160 DNVSDSGEVT
+2160 DSVSDSGEVT

-2263 AGLDTNVKLLEAV
+2263 AGLYTNVKLLEAV

-2596 QDKIKEK
+2596 KDKIKEK

-2615 FSFGDLG
+2615 FTFGDLG

-2829 ERIAYAKID
+2829 ERTAYAKID
-2838 NPLWVLTDAKKA
+2838 NPLWVLIDAKKA

-3085 NAGKPEDFE
+3085 NAGKPEGFE

-3192 EKAAIELRLE
+3192 EKAAIQLRLE
-3202 TLRKADITEFD
+3202 TLRQADITEFD
-3213 AEAFTELYRDAQA
+3213 AQAFTELYRDAQA

-3278 KAIIQPAIAAI
+3278 KAIIQPAIAAV

-3349 QSPKLMNALHLN
+3349 QSPKLMSALHLN

-3454 RPETVEHNGQRY
+3454 RPEIVEHNGQRY

-3550 VDEPSGDSSTIM
+3550 VDEPSRDSGASD
-3562 FSRSTVAGGVKG
+3562 GV
-3574 DAVSETRIN
+3574 V
-3583 RGLVE
+3583 
-3588 LWAANVM
+3588 
-3595 RDNPVI
+3595 
-3601 SAAGKIVRVVSSE
+3601 
-3614 SELPDAVKQEIDKDK
+3614 
-3629 SHNTIKGVLYG
+3629 
-3640 KQVYIVADKHNDQG
+3640 
-3654 SIEQVLLHELAGHY
+3654 
-3668 GLRKLFG
+3668 
-3675 DNIKAELADIRTR
+3675 
-3688 LGGKSGVLKL
+3688 
-3698 AKKFNVNLAHY
+3698 
-3709 ATDYDSRMKSGEL
+3709 
-3722 TPEQV
+3722 
-3727 DDLLFDELLAHVSEM
+3727 
-3742 PRMAKPLERMWQKI
+3742 
-3756 RQYLHKLGFTATAG
+3756 
-3770 YTSADLLDLIQ
+3770 
-3781 AIRNNLIE
+3781 
-3789 NPDPD
+3789 
-3794 GTGPSPKRKSKPN
+3794 
-3807 ESRED
+3807 
-3812 AAEILFSRTAKA
+3812 LFSRTSTNAGRTGVKTGKIAGGITMKRSTIDAVTRTALGKLGLKDFMLRFETVDTEADLPDYVKTAIAKNDARGEVYGLYDTKEHKFWLVAEKHNYASEVEETIFHEVAGHVGLARLLKEGKA
-3824 QGMSADEALAQKQN
+3824 QPDMNTLALRLGGIKGIQRLAEKNGVDLAPYLNSAQTLTKADAEEILVQELVAHLAEQQKFATPIQRLLAKVRGMLRSLFGFIYSPEFNNNELLTLVFKAKEQLKAPPPKDKVTRPENNTLFFSRSRSQGVPADTASTSNQMSADEALAQKQN
-3838 ALVSKIKQAL
+3838 AWVSKIKQAL

-3877 STVIDKPLGKMID
+3877 SSVIDKPLGKMID

-3908 EAAKIAEDLSD
+3908 EAAKMAEDLSD
-3919 WAKANPK
+3919 WAKANQK

-4315 TRNRPKGQGVLGSV
+4315 TRNRPKGQGILGSV

-4461 KALKGETPEVKSMA
+4461 KALKGETLEVKSMA

-4496 LWAITTA
+4496 LWAITMA
-4503 IDAAQEIVGD
+4503 IEAAQEIVGD

-4593 GLSDISNDQFARGIE
+4593 GLADISNDQFARGIE

-4692 LKDGEAMKSVMVKIR
+4692 LKDGEAMKAMMVKIR

-4721 TEGLQQSIKT
+4721 TEGLQQSIKM
-4731 RQRNLSKMQNGIQ
+4731 RLRNISKTQNGIRL
-4744 VNPKLERLVAEY
+4744 NPKLERLVAEY

>member
-1 MQDKKLLGDELS
+1 MQDKKLLGYELS
-13 PKSTINASTDMS
+13 PKSTINATTDMS

-103 ALNSRLFEENENGNP
+103 ALNSRLFEENEKGNP
-118 TFAEG
+118 AFAEG

-217 SSWLADNSEYFQQSL
+217 SSWLADNSQYFQQSL
-232 LRLADDPQYQ
+232 LRFADDPQYQ

-255 ETASYASLQ
+255 ETASYVSLQ

-283 YLFGALLGKMG
+283 YLFGALLSKMG
-294 KKGMVAGAAKGAI
+294 KKGVVAGAAKGAI

-335 IDPTTGAL
+335 IDPKTGAL

-353 GALGGPIGAVGGY
+353 GALGGPLGAVGGY

-375 TPAQTNPQNVS
+375 TPAQTNTQNVS

-399 EAQAMPNNGDAPAQT
+399 EAQAMPNNGDVPAQT
-414 AAMNADEPV
+414 AAMNAPEPV
-423 LNPQG
+423 LTPQG

-434 HGAQQRQ
+434 QGAQQRQ
-441 ADNGRDAAIRSRF
+441 ADNGRDAALRSRF

-470 NAYQETIEM
+470 NAYQDTIDM

-570 KAAIRAEMEPQLLK
+570 KAVIRAEMEPQLLK

-590 ELLERMVEL
+590 ELLERMVKL

-616 QDDGLAQFKS
+616 QDDGLARFKS

-634 LAAIEAKAQESKN
+634 QAAIEAKAQESKN
-647 VAQLAAAQR
+647 AAQLAAAQR
-656 ERDSRP
+656 ERDSLP

-725 SMKMREQGKKPI
+725 SIKMREQGKKPI

-780 AAYEEAARRRADYE
+780 AAYEKAARRRADYE

-831 IKRINALVDASP
+831 IKRINVLVDASS
-843 QGSVLELDGQ
+843 QGSLLELDGQ

-865 HSVRNLANKFV
+865 HSVRNLANQFV

-881 MMNAAAL
+881 MMNASAL
-888 KREANAPSTQVQDE
+888 KKEASTQ
-902 NASTDKLSDEDEGY
+902 S
-916 VGKLRQTFRTST
+916 VG
-928 TGANAINRG
+928 
-937 VFPNQKP
+937 
-944 YESLDDFITSVSAS
+944 SLD
-958 IFHGAHGREW
+958 
-968 RKHNDKVTPRELE
+968 
-981 LGKVGYARYLEEGGK
+981 
-996 PFEEA
+996 
-1001 NADAVDTNT
+1001 
-1010 EPDIVQQAKELIR
+1010 EPDIIRQAKAVIR
-1023 EMVEKTGGSLKG
+1023 EVIDNNGGAKPKLKG
-1035 IRNAYRTKG
+1035 VREAYRDKG
-1044 FTASDLQKALGG
+1044 FTAKALQEALG
-1056 QDVSQFEREVK
+1056 DKSLADFERE
-1067 QALLA
+1067 
-1072 SPEVS
+1072 
-1077 KSDELSSN
+1077 
-1085 DKANRWQKPYS
+1085 QKESY
-1096 TQVKYDSVGR
+1096 T
-1106 VVITDSNYDFFQ
+1106 
-1118 LTIAKDDGYAIAYL
+1118 
-1132 EVFDN
+1132 
-1137 PDSIAGS
+1137 
-1144 GAVTRAYLEGLRD
+1144 
-1157 AKSRDIGWRSDTI
+1157 
-1170 MSDSTEKMYERLI
+1170 ERL
-1183 RMGVPFRFD
+1183 
-1192 GWKYVIDAPELTKV
+1192 
-1206 GIGNIIKSMGDYPN
+1206 S
-1220 QKPTQNVK
+1220 
-1228 NKTSIENIQNELR
+1228 
-1241 EEIDNNRQLGADNA
+1241 
-1255 PVFNNRYLQKM
+1255 
-1266 WGWEKNNRS
+1266 
-1275 FLSMQRVAQD
+1275 
-1285 RYLLENSITEMMMG
+1285 
-1299 LPADSEITLSGD
+1299 
-1311 ELNLIQRSISDALS
+1311 ALS
-1325 SIRYVNDDYVR
+1325 EPSIHFGQEVP
-1336 AFERLKSELENLSI
+1336 LQSK
-1350 TVQTD
+1350 
-1355 QKYGGLFDKA
+1355 
-1365 KMKIK
+1365 
-1370 IGDIGNIEAER
+1370 GDIDHGNE
-1381 VSISSFSS
+1381 
-1389 TTFSYNGGASNI
+1389 TSN
-1401 GLSSSF
+1401 
-1407 RAVINDLVA
+1407 
-1416 SHRSGAEKSA
+1416 
-1426 TNGRKPLNSEV
+1426 
-1437 DFKRFERVE
+1437 
-1446 TAEGDLLEI
+1446 TARLD
-1455 LGQITHGT
+1455 
-1463 SDDALVTVGVNPDT
+1463 
-1477 LGSSKRRVS
+1477 
-1486 VGELRTLRQN
+1486 
-1496 NSNPTQSDLQLNQA
+1496 
-1510 IKGDSTNDNRGTTE
+1510 
-1524 SQSNERSARQS
+1524 ERSSPQS

-1561 RANEPESALLDSG
+1561 RANESRRTLPDST

-1761 FKHGVFSLAIGNP
+1761 FKNGVFSLAIGNP

-1902 EVAQGTMYRG
+1902 EVAQGKMYRG
-1912 DENESTVNPVSQH
+1912 DESESTVNPVPQH

-1978 VMRRGDDHPTNGAQ
+1978 VMRRGDDHPTKGAQ

-1997 PDSIWSDD
+1997 PDSIWNDD

-2050 AVKAVLAYLTGQQS
+2050 AVKAALAYLTGQQS
-2064 KNQALS
+2064 KNQALN
-2070 ALDDAIDNTRLGP
+2070 ALDEAIDNTRLGP
-2083 NKFRKLKAMLTIRNS
+2083 NKFRKLKAILTIRNS

-2160 DNVSDSGEVT
+2160 DSVSDSGEVT

-2190 NVSDAVNYSMRER
+2190 NVADAVNYSMRER

-2307 GYKATVN
+2307 GYKAKVT

-2328 GGTLSA
+2328 GGSLSA

-2499 ILKLYPSAK
+2499 ILTLYPSAK

-2863 DPTGKVARAAER
+2863 DSTGKVARAAER

-3202 TLRKADITEFD
+3202 TLRQADITEFD
-3213 AEAFTELYRDAQA
+3213 AQAFTELYRDAQA

-3247 KTRKERGLKKPQKPK
+3247 KSRKERGLKKPQKPK

-3278 KAIIQPAIAAI
+3278 KAIIQPAIAAV

-3299 KLGKQLGLVMDVDY
+3299 KLGKQLGLVMDVDF

-3441 RKVKRSTFDPNSI
+3441 RKVKRSTFEPNSI

-3517 TQTPKAEY
+3517 AQTPKAEY

-3550 VDEPSGDSSTIM
+3550 VDEPS
-3562 FSRSTVAGGVKG
+3562 
-3574 DAVSETRIN
+3574 
-3583 RGLVE
+3583 
-3588 LWAANVM
+3588 
-3595 RDNPVI
+3595 RD
-3601 SAAGKIVRVVSSE
+3601 SAASDGVV
-3614 SELPDAVKQEIDKDK
+3614 
-3629 SHNTIKGVLYG
+3629 
-3640 KQVYIVADKHNDQG
+3640 
-3654 SIEQVLLHELAGHY
+3654 
-3668 GLRKLFG
+3668 
-3675 DNIKAELADIRTR
+3675 
-3688 LGGKSGVLKL
+3688 
-3698 AKKFNVNLAHY
+3698 
-3709 ATDYDSRMKSGEL
+3709 
-3722 TPEQV
+3722 
-3727 DDLLFDELLAHVSEM
+3727 
-3742 PRMAKPLERMWQKI
+3742 
-3756 RQYLHKLGFTATAG
+3756 
-3770 YTSADLLDLIQ
+3770 
-3781 AIRNNLIE
+3781 
-3789 NPDPD
+3789 
-3794 GTGPSPKRKSKPN
+3794 
-3807 ESRED
+3807 
-3812 AAEILFSRTAKA
+3812 LFSRTSTNAGRTGVKTGKIAGGITVKRSTIDVVTRTALGKLGLKDFTLRFETVDTEADLPDYVKTAIAKNDAQGEVYGLYDTKEHKVWLVAEKHNYASEVEETIFHEVAGHVGLARLLKEGKA
-3824 QGMSADEALAQKQN
+3824 QPDMNTLALRLGGLKGIQRLAEKNGVDLAPYLNSAQTLTKADAEEILVQELVAHLAEQQKFATPIQRLLAKVRAMLRSLFGFIYSPEFNNNELLTLVFKAKEQLKAPPPKDKVTRPENNTLFFSRSRSQGVPAYTASTSNQMSADEALAQKQN

-3895 INSMVVTQNMLAE
+3895 INAMVVTQNMLAE
-3908 EAAKIAEDLSD
+3908 EAAKMAEDLSD

-3949 QSREEDLKESI
+3949 QSREEELKESI

-4091 QFMMFETKGEMELAA
+4091 QFIMFETKGEMELAA

-4142 EKANMHTPAKE
+4142 KQANMHTPAKE

-4243 HEWVR
+4243 HEWLR

-4315 TRNRPKGQGVLGSV
+4315 TRNRPKGQGILGSV

-4393 IAAYRLAMKKHG
+4393 IVAYRLAMKKHG

-4491 AGALP
+4491 TGALP

-4503 IDAAQEIVGD
+4503 IEAAQEIVGD

-4593 GLSDISNDQFARGIE
+4593 GLADISNDQFARGIE

-4692 LKDGEAMKSVMVKIR
+4692 LKDGEAMKAMMVKIR

-4721 TEGLQQSIKT
+4721 TEGLQQSIKM
-4731 RQRNLSKMQNGIQ
+4731 RLRNISKTQNGIRL
-4744 VNPKLERLVAEY
+4744 NPKLERLVAEY

>member
-67 LGELS
+67 FGELS

-103 ALNSRLFEENENGNP
+103 ALNSRIFEENENGNP

-335 IDPTTGAL
+335 TDPTTGAL

-434 HGAQQRQ
+434 QGAQQRQ

-605 PQPEKEKATGD
+605 PQPEKAKVTGD
-616 QDDGLAQFKS
+616 QDDGLARFKS

-647 VAQLAAAQR
+647 AAQLAAAQR

-687 RDLANQKGQAQ
+687 HDLANQKGQAQ

-826 EITQT
+826 EVTQT

-888 KREANAPSTQVQDE
+888 KKEASTQ
-902 NASTDKLSDEDEGY
+902 S
-916 VGKLRQTFRTST
+916 VG
-928 TGANAINRG
+928 
-937 VFPNQKP
+937 
-944 YESLDDFITSVSAS
+944 SLD
-958 IFHGAHGREW
+958 
-968 RKHNDKVTPRELE
+968 
-981 LGKVGYARYLEEGGK
+981 
-996 PFEEA
+996 
-1001 NADAVDTNT
+1001 
-1010 EPDIVQQAKELIR
+1010 EPDIIRQAKAVIR
-1023 EMVEKTGGSLKG
+1023 EVIDNNGGAKPKLKG
-1035 IRNAYRTKG
+1035 VREAYRDKG
-1044 FTASDLQKALGG
+1044 FTAKALQEALG
-1056 QDVSQFEREVK
+1056 DKSLADFERE
-1067 QALLA
+1067 
-1072 SPEVS
+1072 
-1077 KSDELSSN
+1077 
-1085 DKANRWQKPYS
+1085 QKESY
-1096 TQVKYDSVGR
+1096 T
-1106 VVITDSNYDFFQ
+1106 
-1118 LTIAKDDGYAIAYL
+1118 
-1132 EVFDN
+1132 
-1137 PDSIAGS
+1137 
-1144 GAVTRAYLEGLRD
+1144 
-1157 AKSRDIGWRSDTI
+1157 
-1170 MSDSTEKMYERLI
+1170 ERL
-1183 RMGVPFRFD
+1183 
-1192 GWKYVIDAPELTKV
+1192 
-1206 GIGNIIKSMGDYPN
+1206 S
-1220 QKPTQNVK
+1220 
-1228 NKTSIENIQNELR
+1228 
-1241 EEIDNNRQLGADNA
+1241 
-1255 PVFNNRYLQKM
+1255 
-1266 WGWEKNNRS
+1266 
-1275 FLSMQRVAQD
+1275 
-1285 RYLLENSITEMMMG
+1285 
-1299 LPADSEITLSGD
+1299 
-1311 ELNLIQRSISDALS
+1311 ALS
-1325 SIRYVNDDYVR
+1325 EPSIH
-1336 AFERLKSELENLSI
+1336 S
-1350 TVQTD
+1350 D
-1355 QKYGGLFDKA
+1355 QEVPLQSK
-1365 KMKIK
+1365 
-1370 IGDIGNIEAER
+1370 GDIDHGNE
-1381 VSISSFSS
+1381 
-1389 TTFSYNGGASNI
+1389 TSN
-1401 GLSSSF
+1401 
-1407 RAVINDLVA
+1407 
-1416 SHRSGAEKSA
+1416 
-1426 TNGRKPLNSEV
+1426 
-1437 DFKRFERVE
+1437 
-1446 TAEGDLLEI
+1446 TARLD
-1455 LGQITHGT
+1455 
-1463 SDDALVTVGVNPDT
+1463 
-1477 LGSSKRRVS
+1477 
-1486 VGELRTLRQN
+1486 
-1496 NSNPTQSDLQLNQA
+1496 
-1510 IKGDSTNDNRGTTE
+1510 
-1524 SQSNERSARQS
+1524 ERSSPQS

-1561 RANEPESALLDSG
+1561 RANESRRTLPDST

-1613 KDLTQSGMPATLEQ
+1613 KDLSQSGMPATLEQ

-1676 RNAFYTSEAVVKGM
+1676 RNAFYTSEDVVKGM

-1717 GWQPSE
+1717 GWQPSD

-1868 GETAK
+1868 AETAK

-1902 EVAQGTMYRG
+1902 EVAQGKMYRG
-1912 DENESTVNPVSQH
+1912 DESESTVNPVSQH

-2083 NKFRKLKAMLTIRNS
+2083 NKFRKLKGILTIRNS

-2160 DNVSDSGEVT
+2160 DSVSESGEVT

-2307 GYKATVN
+2307 GYKAKVT

-2615 FSFGDLG
+2615 FTFGDLG

-2654 SEKALDLL
+2654 SQKALDLL

-2899 AKYAIATVKS
+2899 AKYAVATVKS
-2909 DLKSLAETVLG
+2909 DLKNLAETVLG

-3184 RFVERFDD
+3184 RFVEHFDD

-3202 TLRKADITEFD
+3202 TLRQADITEFD
-3213 AEAFTELYRDAQA
+3213 AEAFTTLYRDAQA

-3278 KAIIQPAIAAI
+3278 KTIIQPAIAAV

-3517 TQTPKAEY
+3517 AQTPKAEY

-3538 QIEEAKREIGSP
+3538 QIEEAKREISSP
-3550 VDEPSGDSSTIM
+3550 VDEPSGDSAASD
-3562 FSRSTVAGGVKG
+3562 GV
-3574 DAVSETRIN
+3574 V
-3583 RGLVE
+3583 
-3588 LWAANVM
+3588 
-3595 RDNPVI
+3595 
-3601 SAAGKIVRVVSSE
+3601 
-3614 SELPDAVKQEIDKDK
+3614 
-3629 SHNTIKGVLYG
+3629 
-3640 KQVYIVADKHNDQG
+3640 
-3654 SIEQVLLHELAGHY
+3654 
-3668 GLRKLFG
+3668 
-3675 DNIKAELADIRTR
+3675 
-3688 LGGKSGVLKL
+3688 
-3698 AKKFNVNLAHY
+3698 
-3709 ATDYDSRMKSGEL
+3709 
-3722 TPEQV
+3722 
-3727 DDLLFDELLAHVSEM
+3727 
-3742 PRMAKPLERMWQKI
+3742 
-3756 RQYLHKLGFTATAG
+3756 
-3770 YTSADLLDLIQ
+3770 
-3781 AIRNNLIE
+3781 
-3789 NPDPD
+3789 
-3794 GTGPSPKRKSKPN
+3794 
-3807 ESRED
+3807 
-3812 AAEILFSRTAKA
+3812 LFSRTSTNAGRTGVKTGKIAGGITVKRSAIDAVTRTALGKLGLKDFTLRFETVDTEADLPDYVNTAIAKNDAQGEVYGLYDTKEHKVWLVAEKHNYASEVEETIFHEVAGHVGLARLLKEGKA
-3824 QGMSADEALAQKQN
+3824 QPDMNTLALRLGGLKGIQRLAEKNGVDLAPYLNSAQTLTKANAEEILVQELVAHLAEQQKFATPIQRLLAKVRAMLRSLFGFIYSPEFNNNELLTLVFKAKEQLKAPPPKDKVTRPENNTLFFSRSRSQGVPADTASRSNQMSADEALAQKQN

-3848 YGAPVIGQSLD
+3848 YGVPVIGQSLD

-3877 STVIDKPLGKMID
+3877 SAVINKPLGKMID

-3908 EAAKIAEDLSD
+3908 EAAKIADDLSD
-3919 WAKANPK
+3919 WAKANQK

-3949 QSREEDLKESI
+3949 QSREEELKESI

-4142 EKANMHTPAKE
+4142 EKANMYTPAKE

-4315 TRNRPKGQGVLGSV
+4315 TRNRPKGQGILGSV

-4461 KALKGETPEVKSMA
+4461 KALNGETPEVKSIA

-4503 IDAAQEIVGD
+4503 IEAAQEIVGD

-4561 INRDVDA
+4561 INRDVDGGA
-4568 STAYVEYMKQA
+4568 AYMEYMKQA
-4579 LGPVLGGIGVSWAQ
+4579 LGPVIGGIGVSWAQ
-4593 GLSDISNDQFARGIE
+4593 GLADISNDQFARGIE

-4692 LKDGEAMKSVMVKIR
+4692 LKDGEAMKAMMVKIR

-4721 TEGLQQSIKT
+4721 TESLRLSLKVRARKRSIT
-4731 RQRNLSKMQNGIQ
+4731 QNGVQ
-4744 VNPKLERLVAEY
+4744 VNPKMNSLVMQY
-4756 DFF
+4756 DYF

>member
-1 MQDKKLLGDELS
+1 MQDKKLLGYELS
-13 PKSTINASTDMS
+13 PKSTINATTDMS

-103 ALNSRLFEENENGNP
+103 ALNSRIFEENENGNP

-146 GGGFAGAGAKVALRS
+146 GGGFAGAGAKVALRT

-187 MAATGAGATGV
+187 IASTGAGATGV
-198 GTSLGG
+198 GISLGG

-217 SSWLADNSEYFQQSL
+217 SSWLADNSQYFQQAL
-232 LRLADDPQYQ
+232 LRLSDDPKNQ

-264 MSTDPTAVAASVA
+264 MSTDSTAVTASIA

-283 YLFGALLGKMG
+283 YLFDALLGKMA
-294 KKGMVAGAAKGAI
+294 KKGLVAGAAKGAI

-353 GALGGPIGAVGGY
+353 GALGGPLGAVGGY

-375 TPAQTNPQNVS
+375 QPAQTNPQNVS
-386 DTQEQEIAEQAAD
+386 DTQEQEIAEQAAED
-399 EAQAMPNNGDAPAQT
+399 AQAMPNNGDAPAQT
-414 AAMNADEPV
+414 AAMNAVDPT

-434 HGAQQRQ
+434 QGAQLRQ

-470 NAYQETIEM
+470 NAYQETIDM

-616 QDDGLAQFKS
+616 QDDGLVQFKS

-634 LAAIEAKAQESKN
+634 QAAIEAKAQESKN
-647 VAQLAAAQR
+647 AAKLAAAQR

-687 RDLANQKGQAQ
+687 RDLANQKGQAL

-749 MSKRLRKRLSR
+749 MSKRLRKRLGR

-831 IKRINALVDASP
+831 IKQINALVDASP

-865 HSVRNLANKFV
+865 HSVRNLANQFV

-888 KREANAPSTQVQDE
+888 KKEASTQSVGSLDEPDIIRQAKAVIREVIDNNGGAKPKLKGVREAYRDKGFTAKALQEALGDKSLADFEREQKE
-902 NASTDKLSDEDEGY
+902 SYTDKLS
-916 VGKLRQTFRTST
+916 
-928 TGANAINRG
+928 
-937 VFPNQKP
+937 
-944 YESLDDFITSVSAS
+944 
-958 IFHGAHGREW
+958 
-968 RKHNDKVTPRELE
+968 
-981 LGKVGYARYLEEGGK
+981 
-996 PFEEA
+996 
-1001 NADAVDTNT
+1001 
-1010 EPDIVQQAKELIR
+1010 
-1023 EMVEKTGGSLKG
+1023 
-1035 IRNAYRTKG
+1035 
-1044 FTASDLQKALGG
+1044 
-1056 QDVSQFEREVK
+1056 
-1067 QALLA
+1067 
-1072 SPEVS
+1072 
-1077 KSDELSSN
+1077 
-1085 DKANRWQKPYS
+1085 
-1096 TQVKYDSVGR
+1096 
-1106 VVITDSNYDFFQ
+1106 
-1118 LTIAKDDGYAIAYL
+1118 
-1132 EVFDN
+1132 
-1137 PDSIAGS
+1137 
-1144 GAVTRAYLEGLRD
+1144 
-1157 AKSRDIGWRSDTI
+1157 
-1170 MSDSTEKMYERLI
+1170 
-1183 RMGVPFRFD
+1183 
-1192 GWKYVIDAPELTKV
+1192 
-1206 GIGNIIKSMGDYPN
+1206 
-1220 QKPTQNVK
+1220 
-1228 NKTSIENIQNELR
+1228 
-1241 EEIDNNRQLGADNA
+1241 
-1255 PVFNNRYLQKM
+1255 
-1266 WGWEKNNRS
+1266 
-1275 FLSMQRVAQD
+1275 
-1285 RYLLENSITEMMMG
+1285 
-1299 LPADSEITLSGD
+1299 
-1311 ELNLIQRSISDALS
+1311 ALS
-1325 SIRYVNDDYVR
+1325 EPSIH
-1336 AFERLKSELENLSI
+1336 SG
-1350 TVQTD
+1350 
-1355 QKYGGLFDKA
+1355 QKVPLQSK
-1365 KMKIK
+1365 
-1370 IGDIGNIEAER
+1370 GDIDHGNE
-1381 VSISSFSS
+1381 
-1389 TTFSYNGGASNI
+1389 TSN
-1401 GLSSSF
+1401 
-1407 RAVINDLVA
+1407 
-1416 SHRSGAEKSA
+1416 
-1426 TNGRKPLNSEV
+1426 
-1437 DFKRFERVE
+1437 
-1446 TAEGDLLEI
+1446 TARLD
-1455 LGQITHGT
+1455 
-1463 SDDALVTVGVNPDT
+1463 
-1477 LGSSKRRVS
+1477 
-1486 VGELRTLRQN
+1486 
-1496 NSNPTQSDLQLNQA
+1496 
-1510 IKGDSTNDNRGTTE
+1510 
-1524 SQSNERSARQS
+1524 ERSSPQS

-1561 RANEPESALLDSG
+1561 RANESRRTLPDST
-1574 ERSVSRDAIERL
+1574 ERGVSRDAIERL

-1650 KSQQAAHQELK
+1650 KAQQAAHQELK

-1717 GWQPSE
+1717 GWQPSD

-1868 GETAK
+1868 GETAN

-2064 KNQALS
+2064 KNQALN

-2117 QRLNVQYDEFAQAFA
+2117 QRLNVQYDAFAQAFA

-2145 SLNLLDGDTG
+2145 SLSLLDGDTG

-2160 DNVSDSGEVT
+2160 DSVSDSGEVT

-2190 NVSDAVNYSMRER
+2190 NVADAVNYSMRER

-2255 AKYQAAKS
+2255 VKYQAAKS

-2276 LPEDKTPEQV
+2276 IPEDKTPEQV
-2286 KPSIRATWIDSDVF
+2286 KPSIRATWIDADVF

-2307 GYKATVN
+2307 GYKAKVN

-2499 ILKLYPSAK
+2499 ILKLYPSAN

-2816 ARMEAFNQLKTKE
+2816 ARMEAFNQLKNKE

-2953 AQAETGEIDADQ
+2953 AQAETGEMDADQ

-3213 AEAFTELYRDAQA
+3213 AQAFTELYRDAQA

-3313 FTHEGTKTPLIDVRL
+3313 LTHEGTKTPLIDVRL

-3510 SEVIPQP
+3510 SEVILQP
-3517 TQTPKAEY
+3517 TQTPKVEY

-3550 VDEPSGDSSTIM
+3550 VDEPSGDSAASD
-3562 FSRSTVAGGVKG
+3562 GV
-3574 DAVSETRIN
+3574 V
-3583 RGLVE
+3583 
-3588 LWAANVM
+3588 
-3595 RDNPVI
+3595 
-3601 SAAGKIVRVVSSE
+3601 
-3614 SELPDAVKQEIDKDK
+3614 
-3629 SHNTIKGVLYG
+3629 
-3640 KQVYIVADKHNDQG
+3640 
-3654 SIEQVLLHELAGHY
+3654 
-3668 GLRKLFG
+3668 
-3675 DNIKAELADIRTR
+3675 
-3688 LGGKSGVLKL
+3688 
-3698 AKKFNVNLAHY
+3698 
-3709 ATDYDSRMKSGEL
+3709 
-3722 TPEQV
+3722 
-3727 DDLLFDELLAHVSEM
+3727 
-3742 PRMAKPLERMWQKI
+3742 
-3756 RQYLHKLGFTATAG
+3756 
-3770 YTSADLLDLIQ
+3770 
-3781 AIRNNLIE
+3781 
-3789 NPDPD
+3789 
-3794 GTGPSPKRKSKPN
+3794 
-3807 ESRED
+3807 
-3812 AAEILFSRTAKA
+3812 LFSRTSTNAGRTGVKTGKIAGGITVKRSTIDAVTRTALGKLGLKNFTLRFETVDTEADLPDYVKTAIAKNDAQGEVYGLYDTKEHKVWLVAEKHNYASEVEETIFHEVAGHVGLARLLKEGKA
-3824 QGMSADEALAQKQN
+3824 QPDMNTLALRLGGIKGIQRLAEKNGMDLAPYLNSAQTLTKADAEEILVQELVAHLAEQQKFATPIQRLLAKVRAMLRSLFGFIYSPEFNNNELLTLVFKAKEQLKAPPPKDKVTRPENNTLFFSRSRSQGVPADTASTSNQMSADEALAQKQN

-3848 YGAPVIGQSLD
+3848 YGVPVIGQSLD

-3908 EAAKIAEDLSD
+3908 EAAKIADDLSD
-3919 WAKANPK
+3919 WAKANQK

-3949 QSREEDLKESI
+3949 QSREEELKESI

-4076 HGDYWIDFADENGER
+4076 HGDYWVDFADENGER

-4142 EKANMHTPAKE
+4142 EQANMHTPAKE

-4329 LTGGE
+4329 LTGSE

-4441 ALQFKQYSQNMTYY
+4441 ALQFKQYSQNMSYY
-4455 LWANLA
+4455 LWANMI
-4461 KALKGETPEVKSMA
+4461 KALKGETPEVKAMA
-4475 RKQLLGTLA
+4475 RTQLLGTLA

-4538 LIWHGALP
+4538 LIWHGTLP

-4649 QASGFAIGRA
+4649 QASGFSIGRS

-4692 LKDGEAMKSVMVKIR
+4692 LKDGEAMKAMMVKIR

-4721 TEGLQQSIKT
+4721 SEILRQSLKVRARKRSIT
-4731 RQRNLSKMQNGIQ
+4731 QNGVQ
-4744 VNPKLERLVAEY
+4744 VNPKMNSLVMQY
-4756 DFF
+4756 DYF